1 MAVKRSKQP
10 DDEAFG
16 GPVRSLKGPYLL
28 LRVHTFNVTGIVAGS
43 DCYRPPNHQRCNW
56 STMDLTGLSILNAR
70 PSRLPGPSL
79 LHQLVKEPG
88 QHVALDHMSNGR
100 QSALTYSELHE
111 AAASMATRIT
121 TASGNVTGQ
130 FVVPVLIHQSPLL
143 YISLLA
149 ILKSGGAFCPLNI
162 DAPPERVRF
171 ILDDVAATVVLTTKE
186 LASGIP
192 YDTGATIIIVDENE
206 EYQSSSR
213 SPRVELRHRVPRPE
227 DLAYVMYT
235 SGSTGTPKGV
245 GISHD
250 AASQA
255 LIAHD
260 RHIPPFSRFLQFAA
274 PTFDVSVFE
283 IFFPLFRGATLVS
296 VRRAEMLDDLPGVLR
311 AMRVDACELTPTVA
325 GSLLRRRESA
335 PDLKLLLTIGEMLN
349 APVVEEFGGDNERPS
364 MLWAMYGPTEAT
376 IHCTLQTAFSSDSST
391 GNIGVP
397 LDTVSCFI
405 IEIPESDSHE
415 FEIKILPQGEVGE
428 LALGGYQLATGYIN
442 RPEQTDSVFLDSPF
456 GRIYRTG
463 DKARLLPN
471 GKLECFGRLSDG
483 QVKLRGQRLEL
494 GEVEQAVLRTSGCH
508 SAVAAI
514 VQSILIVFCAVDE
527 GVTEF
532 AILKHCKDWLPQY
545 MVPGEVVLMA
555 EFPRLPS
562 GKVDRKRLK
571 AEYEQR
577 KADMSESILGSV
589 PVDTMESEVLA
600 VVSQSLNFKIHKS
613 TPLAL
618 IGMDSLK
625 AIKLASALRTSGFGI
640 DSTALLTMKTASEI
654 ISTIRRQ
661 SQRDIDK
668 PQQSSRDLSLDFEDI
683 VRQDANLARI
693 RGSVEDVVPCTPLQA
708 AMLAETARNPTTY
721 CNELELSIPLGY
733 GIDHISGT
741 FRELSQ
747 QNEILRAGFAAV
759 KGNFVMIFQRELR
772 PEQICVVDQFQ
783 KRLCLSS
790 PQDFISPLMLQ
801 IQRSPVEDRV
811 HVLLQLHHSLYD
823 GWSMDILLSDWSKLL
838 LRQQVSQRP
847 SFRELVR
854 FYHGMQTGDAT
865 RVFWTE
871 HLAGWKRSPLP
882 KLRSQ
887 VMRSNRSLSI
897 RRRLSLSRSRVD
909 TGMQKL
915 GCSPQVIFQAS
926 LALLWSGITG
936 MRDITI
942 GSVTSGRTV
951 PLAGI
956 EQVIGPCIASLPVR
970 VDLDNV
976 SVCVDLL
983 NSIHSSNRGIMHH
996 CTLSLS
1002 ELKKLVA
1009 VQPGESLYDVLFV
1022 YQESL
1027 ASSERTQNV
1036 VRETSHLD
1044 RLETPMVFEVEP
1056 TEDGFELQVTY
1067 LEAFVPPE
1075 TAEHMANQLEL
1086 LIVSMLENP
1095 TTKVKTTLKEI
1106 SCSPSIHNIRPT
1118 IPQKTPDL
1126 ARLVEE
1132 VVLQTPDSDA
1142 LLFTHSLDGGHQTKW
1157 TFQELNA
1164 VANQIARY
1172 LHCSGVRVGEVVA
1185 IVMEKSPTLYASI
1198 LGIIKCGCGYL
1209 PILPS
1214 TPRARI
1220 SEILQQAHTE
1230 HCVVDNVSRN
1240 QCPSLSELSTI
1251 TVDTNSLLDIST
1263 DNLDVEVD
1271 GTRLAYV
1278 IYTSGTTGTPKGVAI
1293 QQHSIAANIEHL
1305 EALYPKC
1312 LNSQGRLLQACS
1324 QAFDVSVFEIFYTWY
1339 AGMCLCSGTNDTILE
1354 DIERSIRELRIT
1366 HLSMTPTV
1374 ANIVNPNNVPGVEFL
1389 VTAGEPMTQSVHE
1402 KWQRHLWQGYGP
1414 SETTNICT
1422 VKKMTADD
1430 HIEHLGHVFP
1440 NTSVV
1445 VLSPESSDV
1454 VPLNWVGEF
1463 CFGGAQ
1469 VARGYLNKP
1478 ELTSQKFIQHRQ
1490 YGRLYRSG
1498 DMGRMLPDGSLMILG
1513 RIDDQVKLRGQR
1525 IEVVEINSMAT
1536 SSGLAS
1542 SAATV
1547 LVQRGETSSQQLS
1560 LFFVQNHDAS
1570 SFHVLKINSETH
1582 QSLLAH
1588 LKSRLP
1594 SYMVPTYL
1602 IPISSIPMT
1611 SSGKI
1616 DKRRLRDCFNSLG
1629 MDYLEE
1635 ASRMSLDTQSEGD
1648 WTESDLEIADTL
1660 AESANVTRNDFGRW
1674 TPFALLGIDSISAID
1689 LARNLSSK
1697 LGSRVAVSEILR
1709 NPTVAQLARY
1719 LDGKASQQEETPVDS
1734 LESLFPAA
1742 FVDSMKKEFAKEA
1755 KIIGEILPCTPLQ
1768 EAMLSR
1774 GQRGYYN
1781 KVLLRLTTSSGA
1793 MRSYWKTMSYRHD
1806 ILRTCFA
1813 ATTDSR
1819 RAIAQIVLESWEIP
1833 WKTFDVNELSF
1844 DGAIEQHLKS
1854 LPDPVD
1860 SRTPPISLALLRYR
1874 GSEFLS
1880 FICHHALYDGVAMER
1895 LLKEVEALAV
1905 GEELPPTVPYSQFL
1919 KLSTRLPN
1927 DVEQFW
1933 QRHFENYK
1941 PSAIFPQTTTSQVD
1955 QSTCT
1960 TSMDIPLSDLQLR
1973 IRDLGS
1979 TLLSVCQA
1987 SWATVLAA
1995 TYSRT
2000 DVCFGNVV
2008 SGRTLDIEGLERLVA
2023 PCFNTIP
2030 LRVDFP
2036 EASSNLD
2043 LVKHLQK
2050 MNTELIPYQFTPLR
2064 LIQRSINRTGKHIFD
2079 TLLLLQKP
2087 LQDIDKNVWTLEGDS
2102 GDMDI
2107 PLVCE
2112 IVPCP
2117 GLNSLVVNLHRDMSI
2132 ITEEVATA
2140 MADIFKLTL
2149 RAILTTPHANSLN
2162 KEDLSDALRSIIDQL
2177 VPRTEKENTTVTIS
2191 NKKEEWSEV
2200 ELQVRHVLA
2209 ILSGVSDQH
2218 IQRRTTIFQLGLDSI
2233 NAVQVASVLRQRGF
2247 VVSASDVIECPS
2259 CSKIAAKLLENSSR
2273 ADVGYALKYDLD
2285 KFSRQVLTEVVYQ
2298 LPQPVKV
2305 EAVLPCTPVQSA
2317 MLASFIQSGGDNYLN
2332 AVRYVVTEDVQ
2343 VANLERA
2350 WQLLQQRHPMLRT
2363 GFVPVQ
2369 HSESSFAM
2377 VRYEEGSTETTI
2389 NHLHL
2394 VGDEEAD
2401 LIQIKADASK
2411 SMLSSLHHPP
2421 WRVILAQTSQTN
2433 TMSLIIH
2440 HALYDAPTL
2449 YLMLDELSQLVQ
2461 GNQLPRPPTIEPA
2474 VSAILGMALNDK
2486 PKEKEFWEAKASKI
2500 VVNKFPIMTPLRVE
2514 ERQVLVDSMFG
2525 SLSFTKLRAATQASN
2540 ITIQAAVQAAWT
2552 RVLASYLGEES
2563 VVFGVALSGRTID
2576 ETKDVA
2582 FPCLNTVPVVASN
2595 VSSNA
2600 DLVSYMMSYNQHI
2613 HKYQFSPLSQVQKWL
2628 GHPAGPV
2635 FDTLIA
2641 YQKMPDHST
2650 SFVPWK
2656 LVNEEAKVEYPVSLE
2671 IEPMDNDQ
2679 IRLCITYYSDV
2690 LPREQA
2696 QLLMKQFDASLT
2708 HIVCNAAGF
2717 EDEVMKDSLSLYSI
2731 LPASAPVLDTPVQL
2745 LHQFVEK
2752 GAVSHPGKIALEFV
2766 SEFEGDACVKQ
2777 QWNYRQLDCMGNKVA
2792 NMLQKTVSPGGIVA
2806 VHFDK
2811 CPEAYFSILGILKA
2825 GCSFVALDPSAPR
2838 ARKEFIIEDS
2848 KAPCLLTRSSKGLDF
2863 EAKTTVMEIETTV
2876 LNDTNEHVVL
2886 HPNISPSDTCYCLYT
2901 SGTTGTPKGCEITHE
2916 NAVQAMMAFQELFK
2930 GHWDEDS
2937 RWLQFA
2943 ALHFDVSV
2951 LEQYWSWSVGM
2962 AVVAAPKDL
2971 ILDDLTAAIN
2981 RLEITH
2987 IDLTPS
2993 LARLTH
2999 PDEVPS
3005 LCRGVF
3011 ITGGE
3016 QLKQEILDVW
3026 GPRAVIY
3033 NAYGPTEATIG
3044 VTMFQRVPKN
3054 GRPSNIGKQFP
3065 NVGSFVFKQNTNR
3078 PVFRGGVGELCVSGK
3093 LVGKGYLNRAEL
3105 TAERFPTLEEFNE
3118 RVYRTGDLV
3127 RVLHD
3132 GCFDFLGRADD
3143 QVKLRGQRLEIA
3155 EINHI
3160 IRTDVVDIH
3169 DAATIVA
3176 RHGSS
3181 GKDVLVTFIVDKKS
3195 KNGPLEI
3202 LMDQEGLAAQAKEA
3216 CRAKLPGYMVPTYIL
3231 SLPYIPLSS
3240 NNKAEIK
3247 DLKRLFGEL
3256 APDKLLELS
3265 HTTTAPVSQGGRKI
3279 VGQLLE
3285 SIAQFNN
3292 MSKNDLS
3299 SSTSIFDVGVDS
3311 ITALRLSSLLKSRG
3325 LKAASPAL
3333 LLKNP
3338 IIGDLANSLAKNTS
3352 NRQEKLVREVKQ
3364 SIQAHGHRHRG
3375 MVCRLLNVD
3384 PADVEYVAPCSPL
3397 QEGIISRSLTS
3408 SEPGTYFNTFK
3419 LKLHETTSISKLQKA
3434 WDDLV
3439 LTESILRTVFI
3450 PTSNGFVQAAVRKS
3464 TLAWEAYTV
3473 QSDDSIPAYLAEQKK
3488 YWIQRNESSITQPLL
3503 FIYVETPTSRLLTV
3517 HIFHA
3522 LYDGNSFDLM
3532 MKRVAANYSG
3542 VDAPDAPSFLETLS
3556 YGPLAKHDNC
3566 RGFWEQQL
3574 QGWTPVSIQAHGNGE
3589 PDAVAVAEREMS
3601 TASLEA
3607 IRSSQ
3612 NVTLQAVVMALWTSV
3627 LQNFTQQ
3634 QPTVGIVVSGRA
3646 IDLPG
3651 IENTIGPLFNTVP
3664 FYCRATHH
3672 ESWQSLLRRC
3682 HDFNASV
3689 LDFQHVPLKDI
3700 QKWCSKGKALFD
3712 SLFTFQI
3719 EEATGANENSLLF
3732 DVADSP
3738 ATPDYPLALEAVYG
3752 YSGNLRLTLV
3762 AQGHIASSQ
3771 VLNGLLDDIEHFTS
3785 LAASSPESEV
3795 PVPAIERNRNPD
3807 ANNERIQT
3815 HELDN
3820 FEWSQEAQMVRN
3832 EVAFLAD
3839 AAPSDL
3845 DENVSILEL
3854 GLDSIDVIKLSTTL
3868 SRRGIHLSPSHIM
3881 RHKTIANIL
3890 ADSSDLSLKPPT
3902 SADDASLLQAKTRL
3916 REYLESVDADL
3927 GRVESVLPPTHLQE
3941 SMVAGM
3947 IQSDF
3952 ASYFNHDIL
3961 RVSDHVDT
3969 TRLVDAWKE
3978 LIQRTPILRTGFVQV
3993 AQQNLDMTYCQVIA
4007 ESFDADI
4014 EVTTVQNLDELRQLT
4029 AAATAKAREGAGLRH
4044 LAQLKLA
4051 NMGSHRYMVLSMAHA
4066 LYDGWS
4072 LSLLFQDLQELLE
4085 GRLVTRSPVEPFL
4098 IKVLG
4103 STNQKAKD
4111 FWTQYLEDASPSI
4124 IPLSE
4129 AWPSPTENTLRRLE
4143 SASKIGLPEIEIA
4156 CKRLSV
4162 SLQVLCQ
4169 ACWAITLA
4177 RQTKK
4182 LDVLFGTVL
4191 SGRDFDGADNLVF
4204 PTMNTIALRCI
4215 LHGSVLE
4222 FLRYL
4227 EENMIDIRDS
4237 QQYPL
4242 RKAQSATKLNGQDLF
4257 NTLFILQKSPVA
4269 ESSDRLLFTSIEA
4282 SSATEYPLCVEAEA
4296 MSDTLLW
4303 RLALQP
4309 QYVWDGGPESILE
4322 TLDTVMGF
4330 LIQPGSPEILSFE
4343 EHGVSICGMAPVILG
4358 DGSSSV
4364 PVDSTDLPTE
4374 EDRKWSH
4381 DEAEIRSILH
4391 QVSCVPVASIRISD
4405 NLYHLGLDSI
4415 SAIKVSSLL
4424 RKIGINL
4431 RPQDLVK
4438 SSSIAEMAQRAT
4450 QAQATPSETLEL
4462 TEEWAPPDD
4471 IDLEVLLRA
4480 HGIAKGD
4487 VEVLPALPMQ
4497 VYMLGAWQRA
4507 EGSVFFPE
4515 FPCQIKT
4522 SDDLNG
4528 IQTAWDKLVSEVP
4541 LLRTCFIPTQSP
4553 TIPVLQ
4559 VVLKTH
4565 KLSLTQDP
4573 LNEQSIQAARPLVRA
4588 HITLQED
4595 CIWSFR
4601 LQIHHALYD
4610 GVSLPALL
4618 RRLSQLLHGS
4628 IAVEDNGLTQWKK
4641 FAVRQASEAAQKDRR
4656 AFWKAYLHGTS
4667 SSSIA
4672 AESQADVKTRIS
4684 YLNESAIPDLSQMQA
4699 ISTQS
4704 GISLQSWFLAAYA
4717 KVLAT
4722 QNNTPDNGSV
4732 VFGMYLAN
4740 RAAASDRLPQV
4751 YPTLNLVPL
4760 RVDSPK
4766 ELSLSSVAK
4775 NIQRDIHQITSDGR
4789 SNVGLWEIDQWTG
4802 AQVKSFV
4809 NFLSLSDDTGSVE
4822 NSVTVLSQEMA
4833 DNSYHHHVPAQFKA
4847 AHQESFSVN
4856 GIPLA
4861 VDVEASVNKGR
4872 LAIGIF
4878 GSQQQISREE
4888 AVLVAS
4894 SIADILRH
4902 ATE

>member
-1 MAVKRSKQP
+1 
-10 DDEAFG
+10 
-16 GPVRSLKGPYLL
+16 
-28 LRVHTFNVTGIVAGS
+28 
-43 DCYRPPNHQRCNW
+43 
-56 STMDLTGLSILNAR
+56 MDLTGLSILNAR
-70 PSRLPGPSL
+70 PSRLPGPNL
-79 LHQLVKEPG
+79 LHQLVKGPG
-88 QHVALDHMSNGR
+88 QHVALDYMSNGR
-100 QSALTYSELHE
+100 RSTLTYHELHE
-111 AAASMATRIT
+111 AAASIATRIT

-162 DAPPERVRF
+162 DAPPERVKF

-186 LASGIP
+186 LASELP
-192 YDTGATIIIVDENE
+192 YDTGATIIIVDKNE
-206 EYQSSSR
+206 EYQGP
-213 SPRVELRHRVPRPE
+213 SPSPIVGLKHRVPRPE

-245 GISHD
+245 GIPHD

-260 RHIPPFSRFLQFAA
+260 GHIPPFSRFLQFAA

-283 IFFPLFRGATLVS
+283 IFFPFFRGATLVS

-325 GSLLRRRESA
+325 GSLLRRRENA

-349 APVVEEFGGDNERPS
+349 APVVDEFGGDNERPS

-405 IEIPESDSHE
+405 IEIPESDTHE

-428 LALGGYQLATGYIN
+428 LAVGGYQLAAGYIN
-442 RPEQTDSVFLDSPF
+442 RPEQTNSAFLDSPF

-471 GKLECFGRLSDG
+471 GKLECFGRISDG

-494 GEVEQAVLRTSGCH
+494 GEVEQAVLQTSGCH
-508 SAVAAI
+508 STVAAI

-545 MVPGEVVLMA
+545 MVPGEFVLMS

-577 KADMSESILGSV
+577 KADMSESILDSA
-589 PVDTMESEVLA
+589 PVDTMESELLA
-600 VVSQSLNFKIHKS
+600 VVSQSLNFKVDKS
-613 TPLAL
+613 TSLAL

-654 ISTIRRQ
+654 ISAIRRQ
-661 SQRDIDK
+661 PRHDIDN
-668 PQQSSRDLSLDFEDI
+668 PQQSSTDLSLDFEDI

-693 RGSVEDVVPCTPLQA
+693 RGSVEDVIPCTPLQA

-733 GIDHISGT
+733 GINHISET

-747 QNEILRAGFAAV
+747 QNPILRAGFAAA
-759 KGNFVMIFQRELR
+759 KGNYFVMIFQRDLR
-772 PEQICVVDQFQ
+772 PEQICVVDQLQ

-790 PQDFISPLMLQ
+790 PQDFISPMILQ
-801 IQRSPVEDRV
+801 IQKSPVEDRV

-823 GWSMDILLSDWSKLL
+823 GWSMDNLLSDWSKLL
-838 LRQQVSQRP
+838 LRQQVFQRP
-847 SFRELVR
+847 SFQEVVR
-854 FYHGMQTGDAT
+854 FHHDMQTGDAA

-882 KLRSQ
+882 KLRSK
-887 VMRSNRSLSI
+887 VMRSNQSLSI

-909 TGMQKL
+909 TGMKKL

-936 MRDITI
+936 MHDVTI
-942 GSVTSGRTV
+942 GSVTSGRTI

-970 VDLDNV
+970 VDLGRV
-976 SVCVDLL
+976 SVCLDLL
-983 NSIHSSNRGIMHH
+983 NSIHSSNRRIMQY
-996 CTLSLS
+996 CTISLS
-1002 ELKKLVA
+1002 ELRKLVA
-1009 VQPGESLYDVLFV
+1009 LQPGESLYDVLFV

-1027 ASSERTQNV
+1027 ASSGRTQNV
-1036 VRETSHLD
+1036 VREMSHLD
-1044 RLETPMVFEVEP
+1044 RLETPIVFEVEP
-1056 TEDGFELQVTY
+1056 REDGFELQVTY
-1067 LEAFVPPE
+1067 REDFVPSE
-1075 TAEHMANQLEL
+1075 TAEHMVNQLEL
-1086 LIVSMLENP
+1086 LIISMLESP
-1095 TTKVKTTLKEI
+1095 TNKVKTTLKEM
-1106 SCSPSIHNIRPT
+1106 SCSPSVHNIRPT
-1118 IPQKTPDL
+1118 VPQKIPDL
-1126 ARLVEE
+1126 ARLFEE

-1142 LLFTHSLDGGHQTKW
+1142 LFFAHSLDGGHQTKW

-1164 VANQIARY
+1164 VANRIARY
-1172 LHCSGVRVGEVVA
+1172 LRCSGVRVGEVVA

-1220 SEILQQAHTE
+1220 SEILQQANIE
-1230 HCVVDNVSRN
+1230 HCVVDNLSRD
-1240 QCPSLSELSTI
+1240 QCPSLPELSTI
-1251 TVDTNSLLDIST
+1251 TVDTNSLHYIST

-1278 IYTSGTTGTPKGVAI
+1278 VYTSGTTGTPKGVAI
-1293 QQHSIAANIEHL
+1293 QQCSIAANIEHL

-1324 QAFDVSVFEIFYTWY
+1324 QAFDVSVFEIFYTWCS
-1339 AGMCLCSGTNDTILE
+1339 GMCLCSGTNDTILG
-1354 DIERSIRELRIT
+1354 DIERSIRELGIT

-1374 ANIVNPNNVPGVEFL
+1374 ANIVNPNNVPDVEFL

-1402 KWQRHLWQGYGP
+1402 KWQRQLWQGYGP

-1430 HIEHLGHVFP
+1430 HIEHLGHAFH

-1445 VLSPESSDV
+1445 VLSPESSDA

-1469 VARGYLNKP
+1469 VAQGYLNMP

-1498 DMGRMLPDGSLMILG
+1498 DMGRMLSDGSLLILG

-1525 IEVVEINSMAT
+1525 IEVGEINSMVT
-1536 SSGLAS
+1536 SSGLVS

-1547 LVQRGETSSQQLS
+1547 LVQRGETSPQQLS
-1560 LFFVQNHDAS
+1560 LFFVPNHDPS
-1570 SFHVLKINSETH
+1570 SFHVLEINSETH

-1635 ASRMSLDTQSEGD
+1635 ASGMSSDTQDEGD
-1648 WTESDLEIADTL
+1648 WSQSDLKIADTL
-1660 AESANVTRNDFGRW
+1660 VESANVTRNDFGRW
-1674 TPFALLGIDSISAID
+1674 TPFALLGVDSISAID

-1719 LDGKASQQEETPVDS
+1719 LDGKTPQQEEAPVNS
-1734 LESLFPAA
+1734 LESLFPAT
-1742 FVDSMKKEFAKEA
+1742 FVDSMKKEFASESNT
-1755 KIIGEILPCTPLQ
+1755 IREILPCTPLQ

-1793 MRSYWKTMSYRHD
+1793 MRSYWKTMSHRHD

-1813 ATTDSR
+1813 ATMDSR

-1833 WKTFDVNELSF
+1833 WRTFDVSELSF

-1860 SRTPPISLALLRYR
+1860 SRTPPVSLALLRYR

-1919 KLSTRLPN
+1919 KLSTRLP
-1927 DVEQFW
+1927 DDTEQFW

-1941 PSAIFPQTTTSQVD
+1941 PSAIFPQTTTSKVD

-1995 TYSRT
+1995 AYKRT

-2030 LRVDFP
+2030 VRVDFP

-2050 MNTELIPYQFTPLR
+2050 MNTELIAYQFTPLR
-2064 LIQRSINRTGKHIFD
+2064 LIQRSINRTGKHVFD

-2087 LQDIDKNVWTLEGDS
+2087 LQDINKNVWTLEGDS

-2132 ITEEVATA
+2132 VTEEVATA
-2140 MADIFKLTL
+2140 MADVFKLTL
-2149 RAILTTPHANSLN
+2149 RAILTAPYASSLN
-2162 KEDLSDALRSIIDQL
+2162 KKDLPDTLRSIIDQL
-2177 VPRTEKENTTVTIS
+2177 VPRTERDNTTVTLS
-2191 NKKEEWSEV
+2191 DKEEEWSEL

-2209 ILSGVSDQH
+2209 NLSGVSDQRIH
-2218 IQRRTTIFQLGLDSI
+2218 RRTTIFQLGLDSI

-2273 ADVGYALKYDLD
+2273 ADAGYALKYDLEG
-2285 KFSRQVLTEVVYQ
+2285 FSRQVLTEVIYQ
-2298 LPQPVKV
+2298 LPKAIKV

-2332 AVRYVVTEDVQ
+2332 AVRYVVTDDVQ
-2343 VANLERA
+2343 VANLEKA
-2350 WQLLQQRHPMLRT
+2350 WQLLQKRHPMLRT
-2363 GFVPVQ
+2363 GFVSVQ
-2369 HSESSFAM
+2369 HAESSFAM
-2377 VRYEEGSTETTI
+2377 VRYEVGSIETTM

-2394 VGDEEAD
+2394 VGDKEAD
-2401 LIQIKADASK
+2401 LIQMKADASK

-2421 WRVILAQTSQTN
+2421 WSVILAQTSKTN

-2440 HALYDAPTL
+2440 HALYDAPAL
-2449 YLMLDELSQLVQ
+2449 HLMLDELSQLVK
-2461 GNQLPRPPTIEPA
+2461 GNQLPRPAIIEPA

-2486 PKEKEFWEAKASKI
+2486 STEKEFWEAKASKI
-2500 VVNKFPIMTPLRVE
+2500 VVNKFPIMTLLRVE
-2514 ERQVLVDSMFG
+2514 ERQVLVDSMVG
-2525 SLSFTKLRAATQASN
+2525 SLSSTKLRAATQASN
-2540 ITIQAAVQAAWT
+2540 VTIQAAIQAAWT
-2552 RVLASYLGEES
+2552 RVLASYLGEDS

-2595 VSSNA
+2595 FPSNA
-2600 DLVSYMMSYNQHI
+2600 DLVSYMMSYNQHL

-2628 GHPAGPV
+2628 GHPAGPI

-2650 SFVPWK
+2650 SFPPWK

-2679 IRLCITYYSDV
+2679 IRLCITYYSDI

-2752 GAVSHPGKIALEFV
+2752 GALSHPEKIALEFV
-2766 SEFEGDACVKQ
+2766 SEFEGDSCIKQ

-2792 NMLQKTVSPGGIVA
+2792 NMLQNTVSPGSIVA

-2848 KAPCLLTRSSKGLDF
+2848 KAPCLLTRCSKELNF
-2863 EAKTTVMEIETTV
+2863 EAKIAVMEIETQG
-2876 LNDTNEHVVL
+2876 LNDVSEEDVIL
-2886 HPNISPSDTCYCLYT
+2886 HLNISPSDTCYCLYT
-2901 SGTTGTPKGCEITHE
+2901 SGTTGAPKGCEITHE

-2981 RLEITH
+2981 RLGITH

-3044 VTMFQRVPKN
+3044 VTMFQRVPGN

-3065 NVGSFVFKQNTNR
+3065 NVGSFVFKQNTNT

-3093 LVGKGYLNRAEL
+3093 LVGKGYLNRPEL

-3160 IRTDVVDIH
+3160 IRTDVVNIH

-3181 GKDVLVTFIVDKKS
+3181 GKDVLVTFIVDQKS
-3195 KNGPLEI
+3195 KKGPLEI
-3202 LMDQEGLAAQAKEA
+3202 LMNQEGLAAQAKEA

-3231 SLPYIPLSS
+3231 PLPYIPLSS

-3247 DLKRLFGEL
+3247 DLKRLFSEL
-3256 APDKLLELS
+3256 APEKLLELS
-3265 HTTTAPVSQGGRKI
+3265 HATTAPVSQGAQKM

-3285 SIAQFNN
+3285 SIAQFSS

-3352 NRQEKLVREVKQ
+3352 HRQDKLVREVKQ
-3364 SIQAHGHRHRG
+3364 SIQAYGHRHRG
-3375 MVCRLLNVD
+3375 IVCRFLNIEL
-3384 PADVEYVAPCSPL
+3384 ADVEYVAPCSPL

-3408 SEPGTYFNTFK
+3408 SEPGAYFNTFE
-3419 LKLHETTSISKLQKA
+3419 LKLHESTSINKLKKA

-3439 LTESILRTVFI
+3439 LTESILRTVFV
-3450 PTSNGFVQAAVRKS
+3450 PTPNGFLQAALRKY
-3464 TLAWEAYTV
+3464 TLAWETYTV
-3473 QSDDSIPAYLAEQKK
+3473 QSEDSITAYLAEQKK

-3503 FIYVETPTSRLLTV
+3503 FIYTETQTSRLLTV

-3542 VDAPDAPSFLETLS
+3542 VDAPDAPSFLESLS
-3556 YGPLAKHDNC
+3556 YGPLAKYDGC
-3566 RGFWEQQL
+3566 RGFWEKNL
-3574 QGWTPVSIQAHGNGE
+3574 QDWTPVSIQARGDGE
-3589 PDAVAVAEREMS
+3589 PDAIVVTGREIS

-3612 NVTLQAVVMALWTSV
+3612 NVTLQAVVLALWTSV
-3627 LQNFTQQ
+3627 LQKFTQQ
-3634 QPTVGIVVSGRA
+3634 QPTIGIVISGRA

-3664 FYCRATHH
+3664 FYCRAIHH
-3672 ESWQSLLRRC
+3672 ESWKSLLRRC

-3719 EEATGANENSLLF
+3719 EEATVANESRLLF
-3732 DVADSP
+3732 DVVDSP
-3738 ATPDYPLALEAVYG
+3738 ATPDYPLALEAVHG
-3752 YSGNLRLTLV
+3752 HSGNLRLTLV

-3771 VLNGLLDDIEHFTS
+3771 VLNGILDDIERFAS
-3785 LAASSPESEV
+3785 LATSSPESEV
-3795 PVPAIERNRNPD
+3795 PVPEIEQNCTHD
-3807 ANNERIQT
+3807 AENEHIQT
-3815 HELDN
+3815 HESSS
-3820 FEWSQEAQMVRN
+3820 FEWSQEAQMVRD
-3832 EVAFLAD
+3832 EIAFLAD

-3868 SRRGIHLSPSHIM
+3868 RRKGIHLSPSHVM

-3890 ADSSDLSLKPPT
+3890 AGSSDLSLNPT
-3902 SADDASLLQAKTRL
+3902 TSVDDASLLQVKAKL
-3916 REYLESVDADL
+3916 REYLESVGADL
-3927 GRVESVLPPTHLQE
+3927 GCIESVLPPTHLQE

-3947 IQSDF
+3947 IQSGF
-3952 ASYFNHDIL
+3952 RSYFNHDIL
-3961 RVSDHVDT
+3961 QVSDHVDT
-3969 TRLVDAWKE
+3969 TRLINAWKE
-3978 LIQRTPILRTGFVQV
+3978 LIRRTPILRTGFVQV
-3993 AQQNLDMTYCQVIA
+3993 AQQNLDMTYCQVIT
-4007 ESFDADI
+4007 EPVDADV

-4029 AAATAKAREGAGLRH
+4029 AAATEKAMEGAGLKH
-4044 LAQLKLA
+4044 LVQLKLA
-4051 NMGSHRYMVLSMAHA
+4051 NMGPHRYMVLSMAHA

-4072 LSLLFQDLQELLE
+4072 LSLLFQDLQALLK
-4085 GRLVTRSPVEPFL
+4085 GRLVNRSPVEPFL

-4111 FWTQYLEDASPSI
+4111 FWTQYLEDASPLI
-4124 IPLSE
+4124 IPTTE
-4129 AWPSPTENTLRRLE
+4129 AWPSPTKNVLRRLE
-4143 SASKIGLPEIEIA
+4143 STSKIGLPEIEIA

-4162 SLQVLCQ
+4162 SLQALCQ
-4169 ACWAITLA
+4169 ACWAVTLA
-4177 RQTKK
+4177 HQTKK

-4215 LHGSVLE
+4215 LHGSVFE

-4227 EENMIDIRDS
+4227 EDNMIDIRDS

-4242 RKAQSATKLNGQDLF
+4242 RKAQSATKLSGQDLF
-4257 NTLFILQKSPVA
+4257 NTLFILQKSPVV
-4269 ESSDRLLFTSIEA
+4269 ESSDRPLLTSIEA

-4303 RLALQP
+4303 RLALEP
-4309 QYVWDGGPESILE
+4309 QYVWDGGHESILE

-4343 EHGVSICGMAPVILG
+4343 EHGVSICGMAPVILD
-4358 DGSSSV
+4358 DGGSSV
-4364 PVDSTDLPTE
+4364 PVDSTDPPSE
-4374 EDRKWSH
+4374 EDWEWSQN
-4381 DEAEIRSILH
+4381 EAEIRNVLH
-4391 QVSCVPVASIRISD
+4391 QVSCVPIASIRISD

-4415 SAIKVSSLL
+4415 SAIKVSTLL

-4438 SSSIAEMAQRAT
+4438 SSSIAEMAYRTT
-4450 QAQATPSETLEL
+4450 QAQAIQSEALEL
-4462 TEEWAPPDD
+4462 TEDWVPPDN
-4471 IDLEVLLRA
+4471 INVEALLRA
-4480 HGIAKGD
+4480 HGIAKED
-4487 VEVLPALPMQ
+4487 AEVLPALPMQ

-4515 FPCQIKT
+4515 FACQVKT
-4522 SDDLNG
+4522 SIDLNG

-4541 LLRTCFIPTQSP
+4541 LLRTCFISTQSP
-4553 TIPVLQ
+4553 TIPILQ
-4559 VVLKTH
+4559 VVLKSH
-4565 KLSLTQDP
+4565 RLSLTQDP
-4573 LNEQSIQAARPLVRA
+4573 PKEHSCQAAQPLVRA

-4628 IAVEDNGLTQWKK
+4628 VAVENNGLTQWKN

-4656 AFWKAYLHGTS
+4656 AFWKAYLHGAS

-4672 AESQADVKTRIS
+4672 TAESQADVKNRIS
-4684 YLNESAIPDLSQMQA
+4684 HLNESAIPDVSQIQA
-4699 ISTQS
+4699 TSAQS
-4704 GISLQSWFLAAYA
+4704 RISLQSWFLAAYA

-4722 QNNTPDNGSV
+4722 QTKTPDNGSV

-4760 RVDSPK
+4760 RVDSPI
-4766 ELSLSSVAK
+4766 ELPLLSVAK

-4789 SNVGLWEIDQWTG
+4789 SDVGLWEIDQWTG
-4802 AQVKSFV
+4802 VQVKSFV
-4809 NFLSLSDDTGSVE
+4809 NFLSLSDDTDLVE
-4822 NSVTVLSQEMA
+4822 SSVTVLSQEIT
-4833 DNSYHHHVPAQFKA
+4833 DNSYHCHLPAQFEA
-4847 AHQESFSVN
+4847 ARQESLVVK

-4861 VDVEASVNKGR
+4861 VDVEASVDKGR

-4878 GSQQQISREE
+4878 GSRQQISRKE

-4894 SIADILRH
+4894 SIADTLRH
-4902 ATE
+4902 AIE

>member
-1 MAVKRSKQP
+1 
-10 DDEAFG
+10 
-16 GPVRSLKGPYLL
+16 
-28 LRVHTFNVTGIVAGS
+28 
-43 DCYRPPNHQRCNW
+43 
-56 STMDLTGLSILNAR
+56 MDLTGLSILNAR
-70 PSRLPGPSL
+70 PSRLPGPNL
-79 LHQLVKEPG
+79 LHHLVKGSG
-88 QHVALDHMSNGR
+88 QHVALDYMSNGR
-100 QSALTYSELHE
+100 QSTLTYNELHE
-111 AAASMATRIT
+111 AAASIATRIT

-162 DAPPERVRF
+162 DAPPERVKF

-186 LASGIP
+186 LASEIP

-206 EYQSSSR
+206 ESQGPSR
-213 SPRVELRHRVPRPE
+213 SPRVEFKHRVPQPD

-250 AASQA
+250 AATQA

-283 IFFPLFRGATLVS
+283 IFFPFFRGATLVS
-296 VRRAEMLDDLPGVLR
+296 IRRAEMLDDLPGMLR

-325 GSLLRRRESA
+325 GSLLRRRENA

-428 LALGGYQLATGYIN
+428 LAVGGYQLAAGYIN
-442 RPEQTDSVFLDSPF
+442 RPEQTNSVFLDSPF

-508 SAVAAI
+508 STVAAI

-545 MVPGEVVLMA
+545 MVPGEVVLMT

-577 KADMSESILGSV
+577 KADMSESILDSA
-589 PVDTMESEVLA
+589 PVDTMESELLA
-600 VVSQSLNFKIHKS
+600 VVSQSLNFKVDKS
-613 TPLAL
+613 TSLAL
-618 IGMDSLK
+618 VGMDSLK
-625 AIKLASALRTSGFGI
+625 AIKLASALRASGFGI
-640 DSTALLTMKTASEI
+640 DSTALITMKTTSEI
-654 ISTIRRQ
+654 ISAIRRQ
-661 SQRDIDK
+661 PQRDIDN
-668 PQQSSRDLSLDFEDI
+668 PQQPSTDLSLDFEDI
-683 VRQDANLARI
+683 VRQDANLAQI
-693 RGSVEDVVPCTPLQA
+693 RGSVEDVIPCTPLQA

-733 GIDHISGT
+733 GIDRISET

-747 QNEILRAGFAAV
+747 QNAILRAGFAAA

-772 PEQICVVDQFQ
+772 PEQICVVDQLQ
-783 KRLCLSS
+783 KQLCLSS
-790 PQDFISPLMLQ
+790 TQDFISPLILQ
-801 IQRSPVEDRV
+801 IQRSPVEGRV

-847 SFRELVR
+847 SFKEVVR
-854 FYHGMQTGDAT
+854 IYHDMQTGDAT

-882 KLRSQ
+882 KLHSK
-887 VMRSNRSLSI
+887 VMCSNRSLSI

-909 TGMQKL
+909 TGMQRL

-936 MRDITI
+936 IRDITI
-942 GSVTSGRTV
+942 GSVTSGRTI

-976 SVCVDLL
+976 SVCLDLL
-983 NSIHSSNRGIMHH
+983 NSIHSSNRGIMQH

-1009 VQPGESLYDVLFV
+1009 LQPGETLYDVLFV
-1022 YQESL
+1022 YQQSL

-1044 RLETPMVFEVEP
+1044 RLETPIVFEVEP
-1056 TEDGFELQVTY
+1056 REDGFELQVTY
-1067 LEAFVPPE
+1067 QEDFVPPE
-1075 TAEHMANQLEL
+1075 TAEHMVNQLEL
-1086 LIVSMLENP
+1086 LIIFMLENP
-1095 TTKVKTTLKEI
+1095 TTKVKTTLKDI
-1106 SCSPSIHNIRPT
+1106 SCSPSIHNIRPAM
-1118 IPQKTPDL
+1118 PQKTPDL
-1126 ARLVEE
+1126 ARLFEE
-1132 VVLQTPDSDA
+1132 VVLQSPDSDA
-1142 LLFTHSLDGGHQTKW
+1142 LFFAHSLDGGHQTKW

-1164 VANQIARY
+1164 VANRIARH
-1172 LHCSGVRVGEVVA
+1172 LHRSGVRVGEVVA

-1230 HCVVDNVSRN
+1230 HCVVDNMSRD

-1251 TVDTNSLLDIST
+1251 TVDINSLHDIST
-1263 DNLDVEVD
+1263 DNLDVGVD

-1278 IYTSGTTGTPKGVAI
+1278 IYTSGTTGVPKGVAI

-1324 QAFDVSVFEIFYTWY
+1324 QAFDVSVFEIFYTWC

-1354 DIERSIRELRIT
+1354 DVERSIRELGIT

-1374 ANIVNPNNVPGVEFL
+1374 ANIINPTNVPSVEFL

-1402 KWQRHLWQGYGP
+1402 RWQRQLWQGYGP

-1469 VARGYLNKP
+1469 VAQGYLNMP
-1478 ELTSQKFIQHRQ
+1478 ELTSQKFIQHRE

-1498 DMGRMLPDGSLMILG
+1498 DMGRMLPDGSLLILG

-1525 IEVVEINSMAT
+1525 IEVGEINSTVT

-1547 LVQRGETSSQQLS
+1547 LVQRGETSPQQLS
-1560 LFFVQNHDAS
+1560 LFFVPNHDPS
-1570 SFHVLKINSETH
+1570 SFHVLEINSETH
-1582 QSLLAH
+1582 QSLLAR

-1594 SYMVPTYL
+1594 GYMVPTYL

-1616 DKRRLRDCFNSLG
+1616 DKRRLHDCFHSLG

-1635 ASRMSLDTQSEGD
+1635 ASRMSLDTQDEGD
-1648 WTESDLEIADTL
+1648 WSESDLKIADAL
-1660 AESANVTRNDFGRW
+1660 AESANVSRNDFGRW

-1719 LDGKASQQEETPVDS
+1719 LDGKTSQQEETPVDS
-1734 LESLFPAA
+1734 LESLFPAT

-1755 KIIGEILPCTPLQ
+1755 KAIKEILPCTPLQ

-1793 MRSYWKTMSYRHD
+1793 MGSYWKAMSYRHD

-1813 ATTDSR
+1813 TTTDSR

-1833 WKTFDVNELSF
+1833 WKTFDVSELSF

-1905 GEELPPTVPYSQFL
+1905 GEELPPTVLYSQFL
-1919 KLSTRLPN
+1919 RLSTRLP
-1927 DVEQFW
+1927 DDAEQFW

-1941 PSAIFPQTTTSQVD
+1941 PSAIFPQTTTSEVD

-1960 TSMDIPLSDLQLR
+1960 ASMDIPLSDLQLR

-1995 TYSRT
+1995 AYRRT

-2008 SGRTLDIEGLERLVA
+2008 SGRTLDIDGLERLVA

-2030 LRVDFP
+2030 VRVDFP

-2050 MNTELIPYQFTPLR
+2050 MNTELIAYQFTPLR

-2117 GLNSLVVNLHRDMSI
+2117 GLNSLVVNLHRDLSI
-2132 ITEEVATA
+2132 VTEEVATA
-2140 MADIFKLTL
+2140 MADMFKLTL
-2149 RAILTTPHANSLN
+2149 RAILTAPHASLLN
-2162 KEDLSDALRSIIDQL
+2162 KEDLPDTFRTIIDQL
-2177 VPRTEKENTTVTIS
+2177 LPRTEKDNTAVTLS
-2191 NKKEEWSEV
+2191 NKKEEWSEL

-2209 ILSGVSDQH
+2209 TLSGVSEQH

-2233 NAVQVASVLRQRGF
+2233 NAVQVASVFRQRGF

-2259 CSKIAAKLLENSSR
+2259 CSKIATKLLENSSR
-2273 ADVGYALKYDLD
+2273 VDAGYALKYDLD
-2285 KFSRQVLTEVVYQ
+2285 RFSRQVLMEVVHQ
-2298 LPQPVKV
+2298 LPKSVKV
-2305 EAVLPCTPVQSA
+2305 ETVLPCTPVQSA
-2317 MLASFIQSGGDNYLN
+2317 MLSSFIQSGGDNYLN

-2369 HSESSFAM
+2369 HAESSFAM
-2377 VRYEEGSTETTI
+2377 VRYEVGSIET
-2389 NHLHL
+2389 NMNRLHL
-2394 VGDEEAD
+2394 AGDEEAD
-2401 LIQIKADASK
+2401 LIQMKADASK

-2421 WRVILAQTSQTN
+2421 WSLILAQTSQTN

-2440 HALYDAPTL
+2440 HALYDAPAL
-2449 YLMLDELSQLVQ
+2449 HLMLDELSQLVR
-2461 GNQLPRPPTIEPA
+2461 GNQLPRPTTIEPA

-2486 PKEKEFWEAKASKI
+2486 STEKEFWEAKASQI

-2514 ERQVLVDSMFG
+2514 ERQVLVDSMVG
-2525 SLSFTKLRAATQASN
+2525 SLSSTKLRAATRASN
-2540 ITIQAAVQAAWT
+2540 VTIQAAIQAAWT
-2552 RVLASYLGEES
+2552 RVLASYLGEDS
-2563 VVFGVALSGRTID
+2563 VVFGIALSGRTID

-2582 FPCLNTVPVVASN
+2582 FPCLNTVPVVARN
-2595 VSSNA
+2595 VPSNA
-2600 DLVSYMMSYNQHI
+2600 DLVSYMMSYNQHL

-2628 GHPAGPV
+2628 GHPAGPI

-2656 LVNEEAKVEYPVSLE
+2656 LDNEEAKAEYPVSLE
-2671 IEPMDNDQ
+2671 IEPTDDDQ
-2679 IRLCITYYSDV
+2679 IRLRITYYSDI

-2708 HIVCNAAGF
+2708 HIACNAAGF
-2717 EDEVMKDSLSLYSI
+2717 EDEVMRNSLSLYSI

-2752 GAVSHPGKIALEFV
+2752 GAVSHPEKIALEFV
-2766 SEFEGDACVKQ
+2766 SEFEGDACVKH
-2777 QWNYRQLDCMGNKVA
+2777 QWNYRQLDQMGDKVA
-2792 NMLQKTVSPGGIVA
+2792 NMLQNTVSPGGIVA

-2838 ARKEFIIEDS
+2838 ARKEFIIKDS
-2848 KAPCLLTRSSKGLDF
+2848 KAPCLLTRSSKDLDF
-2863 EAKTTVMEIETTV
+2863 EAKTTVMEIETQG
-2876 LNDTNEHVVL
+2876 LNDVSEEHIVL

-2916 NAVQAMMAFQELFK
+2916 NAVQAMMAFQQLFK

-2981 RLEITH
+2981 RLGITH

-3065 NVGSFVFKQNTNR
+3065 NVGSFVFRQNTNT

-3093 LVGKGYLNRAEL
+3093 LVGKGYLNRPEL

-3160 IRTDVVDIH
+3160 IRTDVIDIH
-3169 DAATIVA
+3169 DAATIVT

-3181 GKDVLVTFIVDKKS
+3181 GKDVLVTFIVDQKS
-3195 KNGPLEI
+3195 KKAPLEI

-3247 DLKRLFGEL
+3247 DLKRLFSEL
-3256 APDKLLELS
+3256 APEKLLELS
-3265 HTTTAPVSQGGRKI
+3265 HATTAPVSQGARKI
-3279 VGQLLE
+3279 VVQLLE
-3285 SIAQFNN
+3285 SIAQFSN
-3292 MSKNDLS
+3292 MDKHDLS

-3311 ITALRLSSLLKSRG
+3311 ITALRLSSLLKSQG

-3338 IIGDLANSLAKNTS
+3338 IIGDLANSLAKKTS
-3352 NRQEKLVREVKQ
+3352 NRQEKLVQEVKQ
-3364 SIQAHGHRHRG
+3364 SIQAYGHRHRG
-3375 MVCRLLNVD
+3375 MVCRLLD
-3384 PADVEYVAPCSPL
+3384 IEPAEVEYVAPCSPL

-3408 SEPGTYFNTFK
+3408 SEPGAYFNTFE
-3419 LKLHETTSISKLQKA
+3419 LKLHESTSISKLKKA

-3439 LTESILRTVFI
+3439 LTESILRTVFV
-3450 PTSNGFVQAAVRKS
+3450 PTPNGFLQAAVRNS
-3464 TLAWEAYTV
+3464 TLAWETYTV
-3473 QSDDSIPAYLAEQKK
+3473 QSDDPIPVYLAKRKK
-3488 YWIQRNESSITQPLL
+3488 YWIQRNESCITQPLL
-3503 FIYVETPTSRLLTV
+3503 LIYVETPTSRLLTV

-3542 VDAPDAPSFLETLS
+3542 VDAPDAPPFLETLS
-3556 YGPLAKHDNC
+3556 YGPLAKYDNC
-3566 RGFWEQQL
+3566 RGFWEKQL
-3574 QGWTPVSIQAHGNGE
+3574 EGWTPISIQAYGNGE
-3589 PDAVAVAEREMS
+3589 PDAVVVAEREMS

-3634 QPTVGIVVSGRA
+3634 QPTFGIVVSGRA

-3664 FYCRATHH
+3664 FYCRAIHH
-3672 ESWQSLLRRC
+3672 ESWQSLVRRC

-3719 EEATGANENSLLF
+3719 EEATVANESSLPF
-3732 DVADSP
+3732 DFVDSP
-3738 ATPDYPLALEAVYG
+3738 AMPDYPLALEAVHG
-3752 YSGNLRLTLV
+3752 HSGNIRLTLV

-3771 VLNGLLDDIEHFTS
+3771 VLNSILDDFEGFAS
-3785 LAASSPESEV
+3785 LAASSPDSEV
-3795 PVPAIERNRNPD
+3795 PVPEIEQSCNPD
-3807 ANNERIQT
+3807 TNNERIPT
-3815 HELDN
+3815 HEPGK

-3868 SRRGIHLSPSHIM
+3868 RRKGIHLSPSHIM

-3890 ADSSDLSLKPPT
+3890 AESSDVSLKSST
-3902 SADDASLLQAKTRL
+3902 STDDASLLQIKAIL
-3916 REYLESVDADL
+3916 REYLENAGTDL
-3927 GRVESVLPPTHLQE
+3927 SRVESVLPPTHLQE

-3952 ASYFNHDIL
+3952 ESYFNHDIL
-3961 RVSDHVDT
+3961 QVSDHVDT
-3969 TRLVDAWKE
+3969 TRLIDAWKE

-4007 ESFDADI
+4007 EYFDADI
-4014 EVTTVQNLDELRQLT
+4014 EVTTVQSLDELRQLT

-4044 LAQLKLA
+4044 LVQLRLA
-4051 NMGSHRYMVLSMAHA
+4051 SMGSHRYMVLSMAHA

-4072 LSLLFQDLQELLE
+4072 LSLLFQDLQALLE

-4103 STNQKAKD
+4103 STNQKSKD

-4124 IPLSE
+4124 IPTSE

-4143 SASKIGLPEIEIA
+4143 SISKIGLPEIETA

-4162 SLQVLCQ
+4162 SLQALCQ

-4215 LHGSVLE
+4215 LHGSVFE

-4269 ESSDRLLFTSIEA
+4269 GSSDRPLLTSIEA

-4322 TLDTVMGF
+4322 TLETVMGF

-4358 DGSSSV
+4358 DGSGSV
-4364 PVDSTDLPTE
+4364 PVDSTDPRSE
-4374 EDRKWSH
+4374 EDREWSQN
-4381 DEAEIRSILH
+4381 EAEIRNILH

-4415 SAIKVSSLL
+4415 SAIRVSSLL
-4424 RKIGINL
+4424 HKIGINL

-4450 QAQATPSETLEL
+4450 QAQAMPSETLEL

-4471 IDLEVLLRA
+4471 INLEVLLRA
-4480 HGIAKGD
+4480 HGIAKED
-4487 VEVLPALPMQ
+4487 AEVLPALPMQ

-4522 SDDLNG
+4522 SVDLNG
-4528 IQTAWDKLVSEVP
+4528 IQTAWDKLVYEVP
-4541 LLRTCFIPTQSP
+4541 LLRTCFIPTRSP

-4559 VVLKTH
+4559 VVLQSH

-4573 LNEQSIQAARPLVRA
+4573 PKELSIQAAQPLVRA
-4588 HITLQED
+4588 RVTLQED

-4628 IAVEDNGLTQWKK
+4628 VAVENNGLTRWKD

-4667 SSSIA
+4667 SSPIA
-4672 AESQADVKTRIS
+4672 SELQADVKNRIS
-4684 YLNESAIPDLSQMQA
+4684 YLNESAIPDVSQIQA
-4699 ISTQS
+4699 LSTQS

-4760 RVDSPK
+4760 RVDSPV
-4766 ELSLSSVAK
+4766 ELPLSSVAK

-4789 SNVGLWEIDQWTG
+4789 SDVGLWEIDQWTG
-4802 AQVKSFV
+4802 VQVKSFV
-4809 NFLSLSDDTGSVE
+4809 NFLSLSDDTGFVE
-4822 NSVTVLSQEMA
+4822 NSVTVLSQEVT
-4833 DNSYHHHVPAQFKA
+4833 DNSYHPHVPAQFQA
-4847 AHQESFSVN
+4847 ARQESFRVN

-4861 VDVEASVNKGR
+4861 VDVEASVDKGR

-4878 GSQQQISREE
+4878 GSQQQISREA

-4894 SIADILRH
+4894 SIADTLRH
-4902 ATE
+4902 ATN

>member
-1 MAVKRSKQP
+1 
-10 DDEAFG
+10 
-16 GPVRSLKGPYLL
+16 
-28 LRVHTFNVTGIVAGS
+28 
-43 DCYRPPNHQRCNW
+43 
-56 STMDLTGLSILNAR
+56 MDLTGLSILNAR
-70 PSRLPGPSL
+70 PSRLPGPKL

-88 QHVALDHMSNGR
+88 QHVALDYMGNGR
-100 QSALTYSELHE
+100 QSTLTYSELHE
-111 AAASMATRIT
+111 AAAFIATRIT

-162 DAPPERVRF
+162 DAPPERVKF
-171 ILDDVAATVVLTTKE
+171 ILDDVSATVVLTTKE
-186 LASGIP
+186 LASEIP
-192 YDTGATIIIVDENE
+192 YDTGATIIIVDEYE
-206 EYQSSSR
+206 EYQIPSR
-213 SPRVELRHRVPRPE
+213 SPRVKLKHRVPQPE

-283 IFFPLFRGATLVS
+283 IFFPFFRGATLVS
-296 VRRAEMLDDLPGVLR
+296 IRRAEMLDDLPGVLR

-325 GSLLRRRESA
+325 GSLLRRRENA

-405 IEIPESDSHE
+405 IEIPESDSHD

-428 LALGGYQLATGYIN
+428 LAVGGYQLAAGYIN
-442 RPEQTDSVFLDSPF
+442 RPEQTNSVFLDSPF

-532 AILKHCKDWLPQY
+532 SILKHCKDWLPQY
-545 MVPGEVVLMA
+545 MVPGEVVLMS

-577 KADMSESILGSV
+577 KADISESILDSV
-589 PVDTMESEVLA
+589 PVDTMESELLA
-600 VVSQSLNFKIHKS
+600 VVSQSLNFKVDKS
-613 TPLAL
+613 TPLTL

-640 DSTALLTMKTASEI
+640 DSTAILTMKTASEI
-654 ISTIRRQ
+654 ISAIRRQ
-661 SQRDIDK
+661 PQPDIDNP
-668 PQQSSRDLSLDFEDI
+668 PQASKDLSLDFEDI
-683 VRQDANLARI
+683 VQQDASLARI
-693 RGSVEDVVPCTPLQA
+693 RGSVEDVIPCTPLQA

-733 GIDHISGT
+733 GINHISET

-747 QNEILRAGFAAV
+747 QNAILRAGFAAA
-759 KGNFVMIFQRELR
+759 KGNFVMISQRELR

-790 PQDFISPLMLQ
+790 PQDFISPLILQ
-801 IQRSPVEDRV
+801 IQRSPVEGSVR
-811 HVLLQLHHSLYD
+811 VLLQLHHSLYD

-847 SFRELVR
+847 PFREVVR
-854 FYHGMQTGDAT
+854 FYHDLQTGDAT

-882 KLRSQ
+882 KLR
-887 VMRSNRSLSI
+887 
-897 RRRLSLSRSRVD
+897 
-909 TGMQKL
+909 K
-915 GCSPQVIFQAS
+915 
-926 LALLWSGITG
+926 
-936 MRDITI
+936 
-942 GSVTSGRTV
+942 
-951 PLAGI
+951 
-956 EQVIGPCIASLPVR
+956 
-970 VDLDNV
+970 
-976 SVCVDLL
+976 
-983 NSIHSSNRGIMHH
+983 
-996 CTLSLS
+996 
-1002 ELKKLVA
+1002 LKKLVSL
-1009 VQPGESLYDVLFV
+1009 QPGESLYDVLFV

-1027 ASSERTQNV
+1027 ASSERTHNV

-1044 RLETPMVFEVEP
+1044 RLETPIVLEVEP
-1056 TEDGFELQVTY
+1056 REDGFELQVTY
-1067 LEAFVPPE
+1067 QEDFVSPE
-1075 TAEHMANQLEL
+1075 TAEHMVNQLES
-1086 LIVSMLENP
+1086 LIISMLENP
-1095 TTKVKTTLKEI
+1095 TTKVKATLKEI
-1106 SCSPSIHNIRPT
+1106 SCSPSINNIRPT
-1118 IPQKTPDL
+1118 IPQKIPDL
-1126 ARLVEE
+1126 ARLFEE

-1142 LLFTHSLDGGHQTKW
+1142 LLFAHSLDGRYQTKW
-1157 TFQELNA
+1157 TFRELNA
-1164 VANQIARY
+1164 VANRIARY

-1220 SEILQQAHTE
+1220 SEILQQAQTE
-1230 HCVVDNVSRN
+1230 HCVVDNVSRD
-1240 QCPSLSELSTI
+1240 QYPSLAELSTI
-1251 TVDTNSLLDIST
+1251 TVDTNSLHDIST
-1263 DNLDVEVD
+1263 DNLVVEVD

-1305 EALYPKC
+1305 VALYPKC
-1312 LNSQGRLLQACS
+1312 LDSQGRLLQACS
-1324 QAFDVSVFEIFYTWY
+1324 QAFDVSVFEIFYTWC

-1354 DIERSIRELRIT
+1354 DIERSICELGIT

-1374 ANIVNPNNVPGVEFL
+1374 ANIVNPANVPGVEFL
-1389 VTAGEPMTQSVHE
+1389 VTAGEPMTQSVYE
-1402 KWQRHLWQGYGP
+1402 KWQRQLWQGYGP

-1445 VLSPESSDV
+1445 VLYPESSDV

-1469 VARGYLNKP
+1469 VAQGYLNMP
-1478 ELTSQKFIQHRQ
+1478 ELTSQKFIQHPQ

-1498 DMGRMLPDGSLMILG
+1498 DMGRMLPDGSLLILG

-1525 IEVVEINSMAT
+1525 IEVGEINSTVT

-1547 LVQRGETSSQQLS
+1547 LVQRGETSPPQLS
-1560 LFFVQNHDAS
+1560 LFFIPNHDPS
-1570 SFHVLKINSETH
+1570 SFDVLEINSETH

-1635 ASRMSLDTQSEGD
+1635 ASRMSLDTQDEGD
-1648 WTESDLEIADTL
+1648 WSQSELKVADTL
-1660 AESANVTRNDFGRW
+1660 LKSADVSRNDFGRW

-1709 NPTVAQLARY
+1709 NQTVAQLARY
-1719 LDGKASQQEETPVDS
+1719 LDGKTSQKKEAPVDS
-1734 LESLFPAA
+1734 LKDFFAA
-1742 FVDSMKKEFAKEA
+1742 TFVDSMKREFAKEA
-1755 KIIGEILPCTPLQ
+1755 KTIREILPCTPLQ

-1781 KVLLRLTTSSGA
+1781 KVLLRLTTTSGA

-1833 WKTFDVNELSF
+1833 WKTFVVSELSF

-1919 KLSTRLPN
+1919 KLSTRLP
-1927 DVEQFW
+1927 DDAEQFW

-1941 PSAIFPQTTTSQVD
+1941 PSVVFPQTTTSEVD

-1995 TYSRT
+1995 AYRRT

-2030 LRVDFP
+2030 VRVDFP

-2043 LVKHLQK
+2043 LLKHLQK
-2050 MNTELIPYQFTPLR
+2050 MNRELIAYQFTPLR

-2112 IVPCP
+2112 VVPCP
-2117 GLNSLVVNLHRDMSI
+2117 GLNSLVVNIHRDMSI
-2132 ITEEVATA
+2132 VTEEVATA
-2140 MADIFKLTL
+2140 MADVFKLTL
-2149 RAILTTPHANSLN
+2149 RAILTAPHASLLN
-2162 KEDLSDALRSIIDQL
+2162 KKDLPDTLRSIIDQL
-2177 VPRTEKENTTVTIS
+2177 VPRTEKDNTAVILS
-2191 NKKEEWSEV
+2191 NEKEEWSEL

-2209 ILSGVSDQH
+2209 TLSGVGNQH

-2259 CSKIAAKLLENSSR
+2259 SSKIAAKLLENSSR
-2273 ADVGYALKYDLD
+2273 ADAGYALKYDLD
-2285 KFSRQVLTEVVYQ
+2285 RFSRQVLEEVVYQ
-2298 LPQPVKV
+2298 LPKSVKV
-2305 EAVLPCTPVQSA
+2305 ETVLPCTPVQSA

-2332 AVRYVVTEDVQ
+2332 AVRYEVTEDVQ

-2350 WQLLQQRHPMLRT
+2350 WQQLQQRHPMLRT

-2369 HSESSFAM
+2369 HAESSFAM
-2377 VRYEEGSTETTI
+2377 VRYEAGSIETTM
-2389 NHLHL
+2389 NRLHL
-2394 VGDEEAD
+2394 VEDEEAD
-2401 LIQIKADASK
+2401 LIQMKTDASK

-2421 WRVILAQTSQTN
+2421 WSVILAQTSRTK

-2440 HALYDAPTL
+2440 HALYDAPAL
-2449 YLMLDELSQLVQ
+2449 HLMLDELSQLVK
-2461 GNQLPRPPTIEPA
+2461 GNQLARPTTIEPA

-2486 PKEKEFWEAKASKI
+2486 STEKEFWETKASEI

-2514 ERQVLVDSMFG
+2514 ERQVLVDSTF
-2525 SLSFTKLRAATQASN
+2525 SFLSYTKLREATQASN
-2540 ITIQAAVQAAWT
+2540 ITIQAAIQAAWT
-2552 RVLASYLGEES
+2552 RVMASYLGEDS
-2563 VVFGVALSGRTID
+2563 VVFGVALSGRTTD
-2576 ETKDVA
+2576 ETKDIA
-2582 FPCLNTVPVVASN
+2582 FPCLNTVPVVARN
-2595 VSSNA
+2595 VPSNA
-2600 DLVSYMMSYNQHI
+2600 DLISYMMSYNQHL

-2628 GHPAGPV
+2628 GHPAGPI

-2641 YQKMPDHST
+2641 YQKMPDQST
-2650 SFVPWK
+2650 SVVPWK

-2671 IEPMDNDQ
+2671 IEPTGDDQ
-2679 IRLCITYYSDV
+2679 IRLSITYYSDI

-2708 HIVCNAAGF
+2708 HIACNAAGF
-2717 EDEVMKDSLSLYSI
+2717 EDEVMRNSLSLYSI
-2731 LPASAPVLDTPVQL
+2731 LPASAPVMDTPVQL
-2745 LHQFVEK
+2745 LHQFVEN
-2752 GAVSHPGKIALEFV
+2752 GAVSHPEKIALEFV

-2777 QWNYRQLDCMGNKVA
+2777 QWNYRQLDCLGNKVA
-2792 NMLQKTVSPGGIVA
+2792 KMLQNTVSPGGIVA
-2806 VHFDK
+2806 VHFNK

-2848 KAPCLLTRSSKGLDF
+2848 KAPCLLTRCFKDLDF
-2863 EAKTTVMEIETTV
+2863 EAKTTVMEIETQA
-2876 LNDTNEHVVL
+2876 LNDVTEEHTVL

-2981 RLEITH
+2981 RLGITH

-3026 GPRAVIY
+3026 GPQAVIY

-3065 NVGSFVFKQNTNR
+3065 NVGSFVFKQNTNT

-3093 LVGKGYLNRAEL
+3093 LVGKGYLNRPEL
-3105 TAERFPTLEEFNE
+3105 TTERFPILEEFNE

-3132 GCFDFLGRADD
+3132 GCFDFLGRSDD

-3181 GKDVLVTFIVDKKS
+3181 GKDVLVTFIVDQKS
-3195 KNGPLEI
+3195 QKGPLEI

-3247 DLKRLFGEL
+3247 DLKRLFSEL
-3256 APDKLLELS
+3256 APEKLLELS
-3265 HTTTAPVSQGGRKI
+3265 HATTAPVSQGARKI
-3279 VGQLLE
+3279 VDQLLE
-3285 SIAQFNN
+3285 SIAQFSN

-3325 LKAASPAL
+3325 LKAVSPAL

-3364 SIQAHGHRHRG
+3364 SIQAYGHRHRG
-3375 MVCRLLNVD
+3375 MVCRLLNIE

-3397 QEGIISRSLTS
+3397 QEGIISRSLTNND
-3408 SEPGTYFNTFK
+3408 PGAYFNTFE
-3419 LKLHETTSISKLQKA
+3419 LKLHESTSLSKLKKA

-3439 LTESILRTVFI
+3439 LTESILRTVFV
-3450 PTSNGFVQAAVRKS
+3450 PTPNGFLQAAVRKS
-3464 TLAWEAYTV
+3464 TLDWETHIV
-3473 QSDDSIPAYLAEQKK
+3473 QSDNSIPAYLAEQKK

-3503 FIYVETPTSRLLTV
+3503 FIYIETPTSRLLTI

-3542 VDAPDAPSFLETLS
+3542 VDAPDAPSFLEALS

-3566 RGFWEQQL
+3566 RGFWEKQL
-3574 QGWTPVSIQAHGNGE
+3574 EGWTSGSIQAHGDGE

-3612 NVTLQAVVMALWTSV
+3612 NVTLQAVIMALWTSV
-3627 LQNFTQQ
+3627 LQKFTQQ

-3664 FYCRATHH
+3664 FYCRAIHH

-3719 EEATGANENSLLF
+3719 EEATVPNESSLLF
-3732 DVADSP
+3732 DIGDSP
-3738 ATPDYPLALEAVYG
+3738 ATPDYPLALEAVHG
-3752 YSGNLRLTLV
+3752 RSGNLRLTLV
-3762 AQGHIASSQ
+3762 AQGHLASSQ
-3771 VLNGLLDDIEHFTS
+3771 VLNSILDDIERFAS
-3785 LAASSPESEV
+3785 LAASSPKGEV
-3795 PVPAIERNRNPD
+3795 PISGIEQNCNPD
-3807 ANNERIQT
+3807 TNNERIQT
-3815 HELDN
+3815 HESSN
-3820 FEWSQEAQMVRN
+3820 FEWSQEAQIVRN

-3839 AAPSDL
+3839 AAPSEL
-3845 DENVSILEL
+3845 HENVSILEL

-3868 SRRGIHLSPSHIM
+3868 KKKGIHLSPSHIM

-3890 ADSSDLSLKPPT
+3890 AESSDLSLKTST
-3902 SADDASLLQAKTRL
+3902 SADDASLLQVKARL
-3916 REYLESVDADL
+3916 REFLEGVGADL

-3947 IQSDF
+3947 VQSDF
-3952 ASYFNHDIL
+3952 ESYFNHDIFQ
-3961 RVSDHVDT
+3961 VSDHVDT
-3969 TRLVDAWKE
+3969 TRLIDAWKE

-4007 ESFDADI
+4007 ESCDDGI

-4029 AAATAKAREGAGLRH
+4029 VAATAKAREGAGARYLVQLR
-4044 LAQLKLA
+4044 LA

-4072 LSLLFQDLQELLE
+4072 LSLLFQDLQALLE
-4085 GRLVTRSPVEPFL
+4085 GRLITRSPVEPFL

-4103 STNQKAKD
+4103 STNQEAKD

-4124 IPLSE
+4124 IPSSE
-4129 AWPSPTENTLRRLE
+4129 TWPSPTENTLQRLE
-4143 SASKIGLPEIEIA
+4143 SASKIGLPEIETA

-4162 SLQVLCQ
+4162 SLQALCQ

-4177 RQTKK
+4177 RQIKK

-4215 LHGSVLE
+4215 LHGSVSE

-4242 RKAQSATKLNGQDLF
+4242 RKAQSATKLYGQDLF

-4269 ESSDRLLFTSIEA
+4269 ESSDRPLFTSIEA

-4296 MSDTLLW
+4296 TSDTLLW

-4309 QYVWDGGPESILE
+4309 QYVWDGGPETILE
-4322 TLDTVMGF
+4322 TLDAVMGF
-4330 LIQPGSPEILSFE
+4330 LIQPGSQEILSFE

-4364 PVDSTDLPTE
+4364 PVDSTDLPSE
-4374 EDRKWSH
+4374 EDREWSQN
-4381 DEAEIRSILH
+4381 EAEIRNILH
-4391 QVSCVPVASIRISD
+4391 QVSGVPLTSIRISD

-4424 RKIGINL
+4424 RKIGTNL

-4438 SSSIAEMAQRAT
+4438 SSNIAEMAQRVT
-4450 QAQATPSETLEL
+4450 QAQAILSETLGL
-4462 TEEWAPPDD
+4462 TEEWVPPDD
-4471 IDLEVLLRA
+4471 INLEVLLHA
-4480 HGIAKGD
+4480 HGIGKEDA
-4487 VEVLPALPMQ
+4487 EVLPALPMQ

-4522 SDDLNG
+4522 SVDLNG
-4528 IQTAWDKLVSEVP
+4528 IQAAWDKLVSEVP
-4541 LLRTCFIPTQSP
+4541 LLRTFFIPTQSP

-4559 VVLKTH
+4559 VVLKSH
-4565 KLSLTQDP
+4565 KLSLTLDP
-4573 LNEQSIQAARPLVRA
+4573 PKEQSTRAAQPLVSA
-4588 HITLQED
+4588 HITLQEN
-4595 CIWSFR
+4595 CIWSLR

-4610 GVSLPALL
+4610 GLSLPALL

-4628 IAVEDNGLTQWKK
+4628 IAVENNGLTQWKN
-4641 FAVRQASEAAQKDRR
+4641 FAVRQASEAAHKDRR

-4667 SSSIA
+4667 STPIA
-4672 AESQADVKTRIS
+4672 AESQADVKNRIS
-4684 YLNESAIPDLSQMQA
+4684 YLNESAIPDASQIQA

-4704 GISLQSWFLAAYA
+4704 GVSLQSWFLAAYA

-4722 QNNTPDNGSV
+4722 RNNTPDNGSV
-4732 VFGMYLAN
+4732 VFGLYLAN

-4760 RVDSPK
+4760 RVDSPI
-4766 ELSLSSVAK
+4766 ELPLSSVAK

-4789 SNVGLWEIDQWTG
+4789 SDVGLWEIYQWTG
-4802 AQVKSFV
+4802 VQVESFV
-4809 NFLSLSDDTGSVE
+4809 NFLSLSDDTGSLE
-4822 NSVTVLSQEMA
+4822 NSVTVLPQEIT
-4833 DNSYHHHVPAQFKA
+4833 DNSYRPHVLAQFEA
-4847 AHQESFSVN
+4847 ARQEGFSVT

-4861 VDVEASVNKGR
+4861 VDVEASVDKGR

-4888 AVLVAS
+4888 AVLVVS
-4894 SIADILRH
+4894 SIADTLRH
-4902 ATE
+4902 AAE

>member
-1 MAVKRSKQP
+1 
-10 DDEAFG
+10 
-16 GPVRSLKGPYLL
+16 
-28 LRVHTFNVTGIVAGS
+28 
-43 DCYRPPNHQRCNW
+43 
-56 STMDLTGLSILNAR
+56 MDLTGLSILNAR
-70 PSRLPGPSL
+70 PSRLPGPNL
-79 LHQLVKEPG
+79 LHHLVKGSG
-88 QHVALDHMSNGR
+88 QQVALDYMSNGR
-100 QSALTYSELHE
+100 QSTLTYNELHE
-111 AAASMATRIT
+111 AAASIATRIT
-121 TASGNVTGQ
+121 IASGNVTGQ

-162 DAPPERVRF
+162 DAPPERVKF

-186 LASGIP
+186 LASEIP
-192 YDTGATIIIVDENE
+192 YDTSATIIIVDENE
-206 EYQSSSR
+206 EFQSPSQ
-213 SPRVELRHRVPRPE
+213 SPRVEFKHRVPQPD

-250 AASQA
+250 AATQA

-283 IFFPLFRGATLVS
+283 IFFPFFRGATLVS
-296 VRRAEMLDDLPGVLR
+296 IRRAEMLDDLPGMLR

-325 GSLLRRRESA
+325 GSLLRRRENA

-376 IHCTLQTAFSSDSST
+376 IHCTFQTAFSSDSST

-428 LALGGYQLATGYIN
+428 LAVGGYQLAAGYIN
-442 RPEQTDSVFLDSPF
+442 RREQTNSVFLDSPF

-463 DKARLLPN
+463 DKARLLPD

-508 SAVAAI
+508 STVAAI

-545 MVPGEVVLMA
+545 MVPGEVVLMT

-577 KADMSESILGSV
+577 KADMSESILDSA
-589 PVDTMESEVLA
+589 PVDTMESELLA
-600 VVSQSLNFKIHKS
+600 VVSQSLNFKVDKS
-613 TPLAL
+613 TSLAL
-618 IGMDSLK
+618 VGMDSLK
-625 AIKLASALRTSGFGI
+625 AIKLASALRASGFGI
-640 DSTALLTMKTASEI
+640 DSTALITMKTTSEI
-654 ISTIRRQ
+654 ISAIRRQ
-661 SQRDIDK
+661 PQRDIDN
-668 PQQSSRDLSLDFEDI
+668 PQQPSTDLSLDFEDI
-683 VRQDANLARI
+683 VRQDANLAQI
-693 RGSVEDVVPCTPLQA
+693 RGSVEDVIPCTPLQA

-721 CNELELSIPLGY
+721 CNELELSIPLGH
-733 GIDHISGT
+733 GIDRISET

-747 QNEILRAGFAAV
+747 QNAILRAGFAAA

-772 PEQICVVDQFQ
+772 PEQICVVDQLQ
-783 KRLCLSS
+783 KQLCLSS
-790 PQDFISPLMLQ
+790 TQDFISPLILQ

-838 LRQQVSQRP
+838 LRQQVSQHP
-847 SFRELVR
+847 SFKEVVR
-854 FYHGMQTGDAT
+854 IYHDMQTGDDT

-882 KLRSQ
+882 KLH
-887 VMRSNRSLSI
+887 
-897 RRRLSLSRSRVD
+897 
-909 TGMQKL
+909 K
-915 GCSPQVIFQAS
+915 
-926 LALLWSGITG
+926 
-936 MRDITI
+936 
-942 GSVTSGRTV
+942 
-951 PLAGI
+951 
-956 EQVIGPCIASLPVR
+956 
-970 VDLDNV
+970 
-976 SVCVDLL
+976 
-983 NSIHSSNRGIMHH
+983 
-996 CTLSLS
+996 
-1002 ELKKLVA
+1002 LKKLVA
-1009 VQPGESLYDVLFV
+1009 LQPGETLYDVLFV
-1022 YQESL
+1022 YQQSL

-1044 RLETPMVFEVEP
+1044 RLETPIVFEVEP
-1056 TEDGFELQVTY
+1056 REDGFELQVTY
-1067 LEAFVPPE
+1067 QEDFVPPE
-1075 TAEHMANQLEL
+1075 TVEHMVNQLEL
-1086 LIVSMLENP
+1086 LIISMLENP
-1095 TTKVKTTLKEI
+1095 TTKVKTTLKEV
-1106 SCSPSIHNIRPT
+1106 SCSPSIHNIRPAM
-1118 IPQKTPDL
+1118 PQKTPDL
-1126 ARLVEE
+1126 ARLFEE
-1132 VVLQTPDSDA
+1132 VVLQSPDSDA
-1142 LLFTHSLDGGHQTKW
+1142 LFFAHSLDGGHQTKW

-1164 VANQIARY
+1164 VANRIARH
-1172 LHCSGVRVGEVVA
+1172 LHRSGVRVGEVVA

-1220 SEILQQAHTE
+1220 SEILQQAHAE
-1230 HCVVDNVSRN
+1230 HCVVDNMSRD

-1251 TVDTNSLLDIST
+1251 TVDINSLHDIST
-1263 DNLDVEVD
+1263 DNLDVGVD

-1278 IYTSGTTGTPKGVAI
+1278 IYTSGTTGVPKGVAI

-1324 QAFDVSVFEIFYTWY
+1324 QAFDVSVFEIFYTWC

-1354 DIERSIRELRIT
+1354 DVERSIRELGIT

-1374 ANIVNPNNVPGVEFL
+1374 ANIINPTNVPGVEFL

-1402 KWQRHLWQGYGP
+1402 RWQRQLWQGYGP

-1469 VARGYLNKP
+1469 VAQGYLNMP
-1478 ELTSQKFIQHRQ
+1478 ELTSQKFIQHRE

-1498 DMGRMLPDGSLMILG
+1498 DMGRMLPDGSLLILG

-1525 IEVVEINSMAT
+1525 IEVGEINSTVT

-1542 SAATV
+1542 SAATI
-1547 LVQRGETSSQQLS
+1547 LVQRGETSPQQLS
-1560 LFFVQNHDAS
+1560 LFFVPNHDPS
-1570 SFHVLKINSETH
+1570 SFHVWEINSETH
-1582 QSLLAH
+1582 QSLLAR

-1594 SYMVPTYL
+1594 GYMVPTYL

-1616 DKRRLRDCFNSLG
+1616 DKRRLHDCFHSLG
-1629 MDYLEE
+1629 MNYLEE
-1635 ASRMSLDTQSEGD
+1635 ASRMSLDTQDEGD
-1648 WTESDLEIADTL
+1648 WSESDLKIADTL
-1660 AESANVTRNDFGRW
+1660 VESANVSRNDFGRW

-1719 LDGKASQQEETPVDS
+1719 LDGKKSHQEETTVDS
-1734 LESLFPAA
+1734 LESLFPAT

-1755 KIIGEILPCTPLQ
+1755 KAIREILPCTPLQ

-1813 ATTDSR
+1813 TTTDSR

-1833 WKTFDVNELSF
+1833 WKTFDVSELSF

-1919 KLSTRLPN
+1919 RLSTRLP
-1927 DVEQFW
+1927 DDTEQFW

-1941 PSAIFPQTTTSQVD
+1941 PSAIFPQTTTSEVD

-1995 TYSRT
+1995 AYRRT

-2008 SGRTLDIEGLERLVA
+2008 SGRTLDIDGLERLVA

-2030 LRVDFP
+2030 VRVDFP

-2050 MNTELIPYQFTPLR
+2050 MNTELIAYQFTPLR

-2132 ITEEVATA
+2132 VTEEVATA

-2149 RAILTTPHANSLN
+2149 RAILTAPHASLLN
-2162 KEDLSDALRSIIDQL
+2162 KEDLPDTFRTIIDQL
-2177 VPRTEKENTTVTIS
+2177 LPRTEKDNTAVTLS
-2191 NKKEEWSEV
+2191 NKKEEWSEL

-2209 ILSGVSDQH
+2209 TLSGVSQQH

-2259 CSKIAAKLLENSSR
+2259 CSKIAAKILENSSR
-2273 ADVGYALKYDLD
+2273 ADAGYALKYDLD
-2285 KFSRQVLTEVVYQ
+2285 RFSRQVLTEVVHQ
-2298 LPQPVKV
+2298 LPKSVKV
-2305 EAVLPCTPVQSA
+2305 ETVLPCTPVQSA

-2369 HSESSFAM
+2369 HAESSFAM
-2377 VRYEEGSTETTI
+2377 VRYEVGSTET
-2389 NHLHL
+2389 NMNRLHL
-2394 VGDEEAD
+2394 AGDEEAD
-2401 LIQIKADASK
+2401 LIQMKADASK

-2421 WRVILAQTSQTN
+2421 WSLILAQTSQTN

-2440 HALYDAPTL
+2440 HALYDAPAL
-2449 YLMLDELSQLVQ
+2449 HLMLDELSQLVK
-2461 GNQLPRPPTIEPA
+2461 GNQLPRPTTIEPA
-2474 VSAILGMALNDK
+2474 VSAILGMALSDK
-2486 PKEKEFWEAKASKI
+2486 STEKEFWEAKASKI

-2514 ERQVLVDSMFG
+2514 ERQVLVDSMVG
-2525 SLSFTKLRAATQASN
+2525 SLSSTKLRAATRASN
-2540 ITIQAAVQAAWT
+2540 VTIQAAIQAAWT
-2552 RVLASYLGEES
+2552 RVLASYLGEDS

-2582 FPCLNTVPVVASN
+2582 FPCLNTVPVVARN
-2595 VSSNA
+2595 VLSNA
-2600 DLVSYMMSYNQHI
+2600 DLVSYMMSYNQHL

-2628 GHPAGPV
+2628 GHPAGPI

-2671 IEPMDNDQ
+2671 IEPTDDDQ
-2679 IRLCITYYSDV
+2679 IRLRTTYYSDI

-2708 HIVCNAAGF
+2708 HITCNAAGF
-2717 EDEVMKDSLSLYSI
+2717 EDEVMRNSLSLYSL

-2752 GAVSHPGKIALEFV
+2752 GAVSHPEKIALEFV
-2766 SEFEGDACVKQ
+2766 SEFEGDVCVKQ
-2777 QWNYRQLDCMGNKVA
+2777 QWNYRQLDQMGDKVA
-2792 NMLQKTVSPGGIVA
+2792 KMLQNTVSPGGIVA

-2825 GCSFVALDPSAPR
+2825 GCSFVALDTSAPR
-2838 ARKEFIIEDS
+2838 ARKEFIIKDS
-2848 KAPCLLTRSSKGLDF
+2848 KAPCLLTRSSKDLDF
-2863 EAKTTVMEIETTV
+2863 EAKTTVMEIETQG
-2876 LNDTNEHVVL
+2876 LNDVSEEHVVL

-2916 NAVQAMMAFQELFK
+2916 NAVQAMMAFQQLFK

-2981 RLEITH
+2981 RLGITH

-3065 NVGSFVFKQNTNR
+3065 NVGSFVFRQNTNT
-3078 PVFRGGVGELCVSGK
+3078 PVFRGGVGELCVSGN
-3093 LVGKGYLNRAEL
+3093 LVGKGYLNRPEL

-3160 IRTDVVDIH
+3160 IRTDVIDIH
-3169 DAATIVA
+3169 DAATIVT

-3181 GKDVLVTFIVDKKS
+3181 GKDVLVTFIVDQKS
-3195 KNGPLEI
+3195 KKGPLEI

-3240 NNKAEIK
+3240 NNKAETK
-3247 DLKRLFGEL
+3247 VLKRLFSEL
-3256 APDKLLELS
+3256 APEKLLELS
-3265 HTTTAPVSQGGRKI
+3265 HATTAPVSQGARKI
-3279 VGQLLE
+3279 AVQLLE
-3285 SIAQFNN
+3285 SIAQFSN
-3292 MSKNDLS
+3292 MGKHDLS

-3338 IIGDLANSLAKNTS
+3338 IIGDLANSLAKKTS
-3352 NRQEKLVREVKQ
+3352 NRQEKLVQEVKQ
-3364 SIQAHGHRHRG
+3364 SIQAYGHQHRG
-3375 MVCRLLNVD
+3375 MVCRLLD
-3384 PADVEYVAPCSPL
+3384 IEPAEIEYVAPCSPL

-3408 SEPGTYFNTFK
+3408 SKPGAYFNTFE
-3419 LKLHETTSISKLQKA
+3419 LKLHESTSISKLKKA

-3439 LTESILRTVFI
+3439 LTESILRTVFV
-3450 PTSNGFVQAAVRKS
+3450 PTPNGFLQAAVRNS
-3464 TLAWEAYTV
+3464 TLAWETYTV
-3473 QSDDSIPAYLAEQKK
+3473 QSDDQIPAYFADRKK
-3488 YWIQRNESSITQPLL
+3488 YWIQRNESCITQPLL
-3503 FIYVETPTSRLLTV
+3503 LIYVETPTSRLLTV

-3542 VDAPDAPSFLETLS
+3542 VDAPDAPPFLETLS
-3556 YGPLAKHDNC
+3556 YGPLAKYDNC
-3566 RGFWEQQL
+3566 RGFWEKQL
-3574 QGWTPVSIQAHGNGE
+3574 EGWTPVSIKAHGNDE
-3589 PDAVAVAEREMS
+3589 PDAVVVAEREMS

-3634 QPTVGIVVSGRA
+3634 QPTFGIVVSGRA

-3664 FYCRATHH
+3664 FYCRAIHH
-3672 ESWQSLLRRC
+3672 ENWQSLVRRC

-3719 EEATGANENSLLF
+3719 EEATVANESSLPF
-3732 DVADSP
+3732 DVVDSP
-3738 ATPDYPLALEAVYG
+3738 ATPDYPLALEAVHG
-3752 YSGNLRLTLV
+3752 HSGNIRLTLV

-3771 VLNGLLDDIEHFTS
+3771 VLNSILDDIEGFAS
-3785 LAASSPESEV
+3785 LAASSPDSEV
-3795 PVPAIERNRNPD
+3795 PVPEIEQSCNPD
-3807 ANNERIQT
+3807 TNNERIPT
-3815 HELDN
+3815 HEPGK

-3845 DENVSILEL
+3845 DEKVSILEL

-3868 SRRGIHLSPSHIM
+3868 RRKGIHLSPSHIM

-3890 ADSSDLSLKPPT
+3890 AESSDVSLKSPT
-3902 SADDASLLQAKTRL
+3902 STDDASLLQVKARL
-3916 REYLESVDADL
+3916 REYLENAGTDL
-3927 GRVESVLPPTHLQE
+3927 SRVKSVLPPTHLQE

-3952 ASYFNHDIL
+3952 ESYFNHDIL
-3961 RVSDHVDT
+3961 QVSDHVDT
-3969 TRLVDAWKE
+3969 TRLIDAWKE

-4014 EVTTVQNLDELRQLT
+4014 EVTTVQSLDELRQLT

-4044 LAQLKLA
+4044 LVQLRLA
-4051 NMGSHRYMVLSMAHA
+4051 SMGSHRYMVLSMAHA

-4072 LSLLFQDLQELLE
+4072 LSLLFQDLQALLE

-4098 IKVLG
+4098 IQVLG
-4103 STNQKAKD
+4103 SRNQKSKD

-4124 IPLSE
+4124 IPTSE

-4143 SASKIGLPEIEIA
+4143 SISKIGLPEIETA

-4162 SLQVLCQ
+4162 SLQALCQ

-4215 LHGSVLE
+4215 LHGSVFE

-4269 ESSDRLLFTSIEA
+4269 GSSDRPLLTSIEA

-4296 MSDTLLW
+4296 MSDTLSW

-4322 TLDTVMGF
+4322 TLETVMGF

-4358 DGSSSV
+4358 DGSGSV
-4364 PVDSTDLPTE
+4364 PVDSTDPKSE
-4374 EDRKWSH
+4374 EDREWSQN
-4381 DEAEIRSILH
+4381 EAEIRSILH

-4415 SAIKVSSLL
+4415 SAIRVSSLL
-4424 RKIGINL
+4424 HKIGINL

-4438 SSSIAEMAQRAT
+4438 SSSIAEMARRAT
-4450 QAQATPSETLEL
+4450 QAQAMPSETLEL
-4462 TEEWAPPDD
+4462 TEEWTPPDD
-4471 IDLEVLLRA
+4471 INLEVLLRA
-4480 HGIAKGD
+4480 HGIAKED
-4487 VEVLPALPMQ
+4487 AEVLPALPMQ

-4522 SDDLNG
+4522 SVDLNG
-4528 IQTAWDKLVSEVP
+4528 IQAAWDRLVSEVP
-4541 LLRTCFIPTQSP
+4541 LLRTCFIPTRSP

-4559 VVLKTH
+4559 VVLKSH

-4573 LNEQSIQAARPLVRA
+4573 PKELSIQAAQPLVRA
-4588 HITLQED
+4588 RVMLQED

-4618 RRLSQLLHGS
+4618 RRLSQLLHGFV
-4628 IAVEDNGLTQWKK
+4628 AVENNGFTRWKD

-4656 AFWKAYLHGTS
+4656 AFWKAYLHGTC

-4672 AESQADVKTRIS
+4672 AELQADVKNRIS
-4684 YLNESAIPDLSQMQA
+4684 YLNESAIPDVSQIQALS
-4699 ISTQS
+4699 THS

-4760 RVDSPK
+4760 RVDSPI
-4766 ELSLSSVAK
+4766 ELPLSSVAK
-4775 NIQRDIHQITSDGR
+4775 NIQRDLHQITSDGR
-4789 SNVGLWEIDQWTG
+4789 SDVGLWEIDQWTG
-4802 AQVKSFV
+4802 VQVKSFV

-4822 NSVTVLSQEMA
+4822 NSVTVLSQEMT
-4833 DNSYHHHVPAQFKA
+4833 DNSYHHHVPAQFQA
-4847 AHQESFSVN
+4847 ARQESFAVN

-4861 VDVEASVNKGR
+4861 VDVEASVDKGR

-4878 GSQQQISREE
+4878 GSQQQISREA

-4894 SIADILRH
+4894 SIADTLRH
-4902 ATE
+4902 ATK

>member
-1 MAVKRSKQP
+1 
-10 DDEAFG
+10 
-16 GPVRSLKGPYLL
+16 
-28 LRVHTFNVTGIVAGS
+28 
-43 DCYRPPNHQRCNW
+43 
-56 STMDLTGLSILNAR
+56 MDLTGLSILNAR
-70 PSRLPGPSL
+70 PSRLPGPNL
-79 LHQLVKEPG
+79 LHHLVKGSG
-88 QHVALDHMSNGR
+88 QHVALDYMSNGR
-100 QSALTYSELHE
+100 QSTLTYNELHE
-111 AAASMATRIT
+111 AAASIATRIT
-121 TASGNVTGQ
+121 TASGIVTGQ

-162 DAPPERVRF
+162 DAPPERVKF

-186 LASGIP
+186 LASEIP

-206 EYQSSSR
+206 ESQGPSR
-213 SPRVELRHRVPRPE
+213 SPRVEFKHRVPQPD

-250 AASQA
+250 AATQA

-283 IFFPLFRGATLVS
+283 IFFPFFRGATLVS
-296 VRRAEMLDDLPGVLR
+296 IRRAEMLDDLSGMLR

-325 GSLLRRRESA
+325 GSLLRRRENA

-364 MLWAMYGPTEAT
+364 ILWAMYGPTEAT

-428 LALGGYQLATGYIN
+428 LAVGGYQLAAGYIN
-442 RPEQTDSVFLDSPF
+442 RPEQTNSVFLDSPF

-508 SAVAAI
+508 STVAAI

-545 MVPGEVVLMA
+545 MVPGEVVLMT

-577 KADMSESILGSV
+577 KADMSESILDSA
-589 PVDTMESEVLA
+589 PVDTMESELLA
-600 VVSQSLNFKIHKS
+600 VVSQSLNFKVDKS
-613 TPLAL
+613 TSLAL
-618 IGMDSLK
+618 VGMDSLK
-625 AIKLASALRTSGFGI
+625 AIKLASALRASGFGI
-640 DSTALLTMKTASEI
+640 DSTALITMKTTSEI
-654 ISTIRRQ
+654 ISAIGRQ
-661 SQRDIDK
+661 PQRDIDN
-668 PQQSSRDLSLDFEDI
+668 PQQPSTDLSLDFEDI
-683 VRQDANLARI
+683 VRQDANLAQI
-693 RGSVEDVVPCTPLQA
+693 RGSVEDVIPCTPLQA

-733 GIDHISGT
+733 GIDRISET

-747 QNEILRAGFAAV
+747 QNAILRAGFAAA

-772 PEQICVVDQFQ
+772 PEQICVVDQLQ
-783 KRLCLSS
+783 KQLCLSS
-790 PQDFISPLMLQ
+790 TQDFISPLILQ

-847 SFRELVR
+847 SFKEVVR
-854 FYHGMQTGDAT
+854 IYHDMQTGDAT

-882 KLRSQ
+882 KLH
-887 VMRSNRSLSI
+887 
-897 RRRLSLSRSRVD
+897 
-909 TGMQKL
+909 K
-915 GCSPQVIFQAS
+915 
-926 LALLWSGITG
+926 
-936 MRDITI
+936 
-942 GSVTSGRTV
+942 
-951 PLAGI
+951 
-956 EQVIGPCIASLPVR
+956 
-970 VDLDNV
+970 
-976 SVCVDLL
+976 
-983 NSIHSSNRGIMHH
+983 
-996 CTLSLS
+996 
-1002 ELKKLVA
+1002 LKKLVA
-1009 VQPGESLYDVLFV
+1009 LQPGETLYDVLFV
-1022 YQESL
+1022 YQQSL

-1044 RLETPMVFEVEP
+1044 RLETPIVFEVEP
-1056 TEDGFELQVTY
+1056 REDGFELQVTY
-1067 LEAFVPPE
+1067 QEDFVPPE
-1075 TAEHMANQLEL
+1075 TAEHMVNQLEL
-1086 LIVSMLENP
+1086 LIISMLENP
-1095 TTKVKTTLKEI
+1095 TTKVKTTLKDI
-1106 SCSPSIHNIRPT
+1106 SCSPSIHNIRPAM
-1118 IPQKTPDL
+1118 PQKTPDL
-1126 ARLVEE
+1126 ARLFEE
-1132 VVLQTPDSDA
+1132 VVLQSPDSDA
-1142 LLFTHSLDGGHQTKW
+1142 LFFAHSLDGGHQTKW

-1164 VANQIARY
+1164 VANRIARH
-1172 LHCSGVRVGEVVA
+1172 LHRSGVRVGEVVA

-1230 HCVVDNVSRN
+1230 HCVVDNMSRD

-1251 TVDTNSLLDIST
+1251 TVDINSLHDIST
-1263 DNLDVEVD
+1263 DNLDVGVD

-1278 IYTSGTTGTPKGVAI
+1278 IYTSGTTGVPKGVAI

-1324 QAFDVSVFEIFYTWY
+1324 QAFDVSVFEIFYTWC

-1354 DIERSIRELRIT
+1354 DVERSIRELGIT

-1374 ANIVNPNNVPGVEFL
+1374 ANIINPTNVPSVEFL

-1402 KWQRHLWQGYGP
+1402 RWQRQLWQGYGP

-1469 VARGYLNKP
+1469 VAQGYLNMP
-1478 ELTSQKFIQHRQ
+1478 ELTSQKFIQHRE

-1498 DMGRMLPDGSLMILG
+1498 DMGRMLPDGSLLILG

-1525 IEVVEINSMAT
+1525 IEVGEINSTVT

-1547 LVQRGETSSQQLS
+1547 LVQRVETSPQQLS
-1560 LFFVQNHDAS
+1560 LFFVPNHEPS
-1570 SFHVLKINSETH
+1570 SFHVLEINSETH
-1582 QSLLAH
+1582 QSLLAR

-1594 SYMVPTYL
+1594 GYMVPTYL

-1616 DKRRLRDCFNSLG
+1616 DKRRLHDCFHSLG

-1635 ASRMSLDTQSEGD
+1635 ASRMSLDTQDEGD
-1648 WTESDLEIADTL
+1648 WSESDLKIADTL
-1660 AESANVTRNDFGRW
+1660 AESANVSRNDFGRW

-1719 LDGKASQQEETPVDS
+1719 LDGKTSQQEETPVDS
-1734 LESLFPAA
+1734 LESLFPAT

-1755 KIIGEILPCTPLQ
+1755 KAIREILPCTPLQ

-1793 MRSYWKTMSYRHD
+1793 MRSYWKAMSYRHD

-1813 ATTDSR
+1813 TTTDSR

-1833 WKTFDVNELSF
+1833 WKTFDVSELSF

-1905 GEELPPTVPYSQFL
+1905 GEELPPTVLYSQFL
-1919 KLSTRLPN
+1919 RLSTRLP
-1927 DVEQFW
+1927 DDAEQFW

-1941 PSAIFPQTTTSQVD
+1941 PSAIFPQTTTSEVD

-1995 TYSRT
+1995 AYRRT
-2000 DVCFGNVV
+2000 DVCFGNVI
-2008 SGRTLDIEGLERLVA
+2008 SGRTLDIDGLERLVA

-2030 LRVDFP
+2030 VRVDFP

-2050 MNTELIPYQFTPLR
+2050 MNTELIAYQFTPLR

-2132 ITEEVATA
+2132 VTEEVATA
-2140 MADIFKLTL
+2140 MADMFKLTL
-2149 RAILTTPHANSLN
+2149 RAILTAPHASLLN
-2162 KEDLSDALRSIIDQL
+2162 KEDLPDTLRTIIDQFL
-2177 VPRTEKENTTVTIS
+2177 PRTEKDNTAVTLS
-2191 NKKEEWSEV
+2191 NKKEEWSEL

-2209 ILSGVSDQH
+2209 TLSGVSEQY

-2273 ADVGYALKYDLD
+2273 ADAGYALKYDLD
-2285 KFSRQVLTEVVYQ
+2285 GFSRQVLTEVVHQ
-2298 LPQPVKV
+2298 LPKSVKV
-2305 EAVLPCTPVQSA
+2305 ETVLPCTPVQSA
-2317 MLASFIQSGGDNYLN
+2317 MLSSFIQSGGDNYLN

-2343 VANLERA
+2343 VASLERA

-2369 HSESSFAM
+2369 HAESSFAM
-2377 VRYEEGSTETTI
+2377 VRYEVGSIET
-2389 NHLHL
+2389 NMNRLQL
-2394 VGDEEAD
+2394 AGDEEAD
-2401 LIQIKADASK
+2401 LIQMKADASK

-2421 WRVILAQTSQTN
+2421 WSLILAQTSQTN

-2440 HALYDAPTL
+2440 HALYDAPAL
-2449 YLMLDELSQLVQ
+2449 HLMLDELSQLVR
-2461 GNQLPRPPTIEPA
+2461 GNQLPRPTTIEPA

-2486 PKEKEFWEAKASKI
+2486 STEKEFWEAKASKI

-2514 ERQVLVDSMFG
+2514 ERQVLVDSMVG
-2525 SLSFTKLRAATQASN
+2525 SLSSTKLKAATRASN
-2540 ITIQAAVQAAWT
+2540 VTIQAAIQAAWT
-2552 RVLASYLGEES
+2552 RVLASYLGEDS

-2582 FPCLNTVPVVASN
+2582 FPCLNTVPVVARN
-2595 VSSNA
+2595 VPSNA
-2600 DLVSYMMSYNQHI
+2600 DLVSYMMSYNQHL

-2628 GHPAGPV
+2628 GHPAGPI

-2656 LVNEEAKVEYPVSLE
+2656 LDNEEAKVEYPVSLE
-2671 IEPMDNDQ
+2671 IEPTDDDQ
-2679 IRLCITYYSDV
+2679 IRLRITYYSDI

-2708 HIVCNAAGF
+2708 HIACNAAGF
-2717 EDEVMKDSLSLYSI
+2717 EDEVMRNSVSLYSI

-2752 GAVSHPGKIALEFV
+2752 GAVSHPEKIALEFV

-2777 QWNYRQLDCMGNKVA
+2777 QWNYRQLDQMGDKVA
-2792 NMLQKTVSPGGIVA
+2792 NMLQDTVSPGGIVA

-2838 ARKEFIIEDS
+2838 ARKEFIIKDS
-2848 KAPCLLTRSSKGLDF
+2848 KASCLLTRCSKDLDF
-2863 EAKTTVMEIETTV
+2863 EAKTTVMEIETQG
-2876 LNDTNEHVVL
+2876 LNDVSEEHIVL

-2916 NAVQAMMAFQELFK
+2916 NAVQAMMAFQQLFK

-2981 RLEITH
+2981 RLGITH

-3065 NVGSFVFKQNTNR
+3065 NVGSFVFRQNTNT

-3093 LVGKGYLNRAEL
+3093 LVGKGYLNRPEL

-3160 IRTDVVDIH
+3160 IRTDVIDIH
-3169 DAATIVA
+3169 DAATIVT

-3181 GKDVLVTFIVDKKS
+3181 GKDVLVTFIVDQKS
-3195 KNGPLEI
+3195 KKAPLEI

-3247 DLKRLFGEL
+3247 DLKRLFSEL
-3256 APDKLLELS
+3256 VPEKLLELS
-3265 HTTTAPVSQGGRKI
+3265 HATTAPVSQGARKI
-3279 VGQLLE
+3279 VVQLLE
-3285 SIAQFNN
+3285 GIAQFSN
-3292 MSKNDLS
+3292 MDKHDLS

-3338 IIGDLANSLAKNTS
+3338 IIGDLANSLAKKAS
-3352 NRQEKLVREVKQ
+3352 NRQEKLVQEVKQ
-3364 SIQAHGHRHRG
+3364 SIQAYGHRHRG
-3375 MVCRLLNVD
+3375 MVCRLLD
-3384 PADVEYVAPCSPL
+3384 IEPAEVEYVAPCSPL

-3408 SEPGTYFNTFK
+3408 SEPGAYFNTFE
-3419 LKLHETTSISKLQKA
+3419 LKLHESTSISKLKKA

-3439 LTESILRTVFI
+3439 LTESILRTVFV
-3450 PTSNGFVQAAVRKS
+3450 PTPNGFLQAAVRNS
-3464 TLAWEAYTV
+3464 TLVWETYTV
-3473 QSDDSIPAYLAEQKK
+3473 PSDDPIPAYLAERKK
-3488 YWIQRNESSITQPLL
+3488 YWIQQNESCITQPLL
-3503 FIYVETPTSRLLTV
+3503 LIYVETPTSRLLTV

-3542 VDAPDAPSFLETLS
+3542 VDAPDAPPFLETLS
-3556 YGPLAKHDNC
+3556 YGPLAKYDNC
-3566 RGFWEQQL
+3566 RGFWEKQL
-3574 QGWTPVSIQAHGNGE
+3574 EGWTPVSIQAHGNDE

-3634 QPTVGIVVSGRA
+3634 QPTFGIVVSGRA

-3664 FYCRATHH
+3664 FYCRAIHH
-3672 ESWQSLLRRC
+3672 ESWQSLVRRC

-3719 EEATGANENSLLF
+3719 EEATVANESSLPF
-3732 DVADSP
+3732 DVVDSP
-3738 ATPDYPLALEAVYG
+3738 ATPDYPLALEAVHSH
-3752 YSGNLRLTLV
+3752 SGKIRLTLV

-3771 VLNGLLDDIEHFTS
+3771 VLNRILDDIEGFAS
-3785 LAASSPESEV
+3785 LAASSPDSEV
-3795 PVPAIERNRNPD
+3795 PVPEIEQSCNPD
-3807 ANNERIQT
+3807 TNNERIPT
-3815 HELDN
+3815 HEPGK

-3839 AAPSDL
+3839 TAPSDL

-3854 GLDSIDVIKLSTTL
+3854 GLDSIDVIKLSTTF
-3868 SRRGIHLSPSHIM
+3868 RRKGIHLSPSHIM

-3890 ADSSDLSLKPPT
+3890 AESSDVSLKSST
-3902 SADDASLLQAKTRL
+3902 STDDASLLQVNAIL
-3916 REYLESVDADL
+3916 REYLENAGTDL
-3927 GRVESVLPPTHLQE
+3927 SRVESVLPPTHLQE

-3952 ASYFNHDIL
+3952 ESYFNHDIL
-3961 RVSDHVDT
+3961 QVSDHVDT
-3969 TRLVDAWKE
+3969 TRLIDAWKE

-3993 AQQNLDMTYCQVIA
+3993 AQQDLDMTYCQVI
-4007 ESFDADI
+4007 EEYFGADI
-4014 EVTTVQNLDELRQLT
+4014 EVTTVQSLDELRQLT
-4029 AAATAKAREGAGLRH
+4029 AAATVKAREGAGLRH
-4044 LAQLKLA
+4044 LVQLRLA
-4051 NMGSHRYMVLSMAHA
+4051 SMGSHRYMVLSMAHA

-4072 LSLLFQDLQELLE
+4072 LSLLFRDLQALLE

-4103 STNQKAKD
+4103 STNQKSKD

-4124 IPLSE
+4124 IPTSE
-4129 AWPSPTENTLRRLE
+4129 AWPRPTENTLRRLE
-4143 SASKIGLPEIEIA
+4143 SISMIGLPEIETA

-4162 SLQVLCQ
+4162 SLQALCQ

-4215 LHGSVLE
+4215 LHGSVFE

-4269 ESSDRLLFTSIEA
+4269 GSSDRPLLTSIEA

-4296 MSDTLLW
+4296 TSDTLLW

-4322 TLDTVMGF
+4322 TLETVMGF
-4330 LIQPGSPEILSFE
+4330 LIQPGYPEILSFE

-4358 DGSSSV
+4358 DGSGSV
-4364 PVDSTDLPTE
+4364 PVDSTDPTSE
-4374 EDRKWSH
+4374 EDREWSQN
-4381 DEAEIRSILH
+4381 EAEIRNILH

-4415 SAIKVSSLL
+4415 SAIRVSSLL
-4424 RKIGINL
+4424 HKIGINL

-4438 SSSIAEMAQRAT
+4438 SSNIAEMAQRAT
-4450 QAQATPSETLEL
+4450 QAQAMPSETLEL

-4471 IDLEVLLRA
+4471 INLEVLLRA
-4480 HGIAKGD
+4480 HGIAKED
-4487 VEVLPALPMQ
+4487 AEVLPALPMQ

-4515 FPCQIKT
+4515 FPCRIKT
-4522 SDDLNG
+4522 SVDLNG

-4541 LLRTCFIPTQSP
+4541 LLRTCFIPTRSP

-4559 VVLKTH
+4559 VVLKSH

-4573 LNEQSIQAARPLVRA
+4573 PKELSIQAAQPLVRA
-4588 HITLQED
+4588 RVTLQED
-4595 CIWSFR
+4595 SIWSFR

-4628 IAVEDNGLTQWKK
+4628 VAVENNGLTRWKD

-4672 AESQADVKTRIS
+4672 SEMQADVKNRIS
-4684 YLNESAIPDLSQMQA
+4684 YLNESAIPDVSQIQA
-4699 ISTQS
+4699 LSTQS

-4760 RVDSPK
+4760 RVDSPI
-4766 ELSLSSVAK
+4766 ELPLSSVAK

-4789 SNVGLWEIDQWTG
+4789 SDVGLWEIDRWTG
-4802 AQVKSFV
+4802 VQVKSFV

-4822 NSVTVLSQEMA
+4822 NSVTVLSQEVT
-4833 DNSYHHHVPAQFKA
+4833 DNSYHHHVPAQFQA
-4847 AHQESFSVN
+4847 ARQESFRVN

-4861 VDVEASVNKGR
+4861 VDVEASVDKGR

-4878 GSQQQISREE
+4878 GSQQQISREA

-4894 SIADILRH
+4894 SIADTLRH
-4902 ATE
+4902 ATK

>member
-1 MAVKRSKQP
+1 MVVKRTKQP
-10 DDEAFG
+10 D
-16 GPVRSLKGPYLL
+16 
-28 LRVHTFNVTGIVAGS
+28 TT
-43 DCYRPPNHQRCNW
+43 NHHKCNF

-79 LHQLVKEPG
+79 LHQLVKESS
-88 QHVALDHMSNGR
+88 QHVALDYMGDGR
-100 QSALTYSELHE
+100 QSTLTYSELHE
-111 AAASMATRIT
+111 AAASIATRIT
-121 TASGNVTGQ
+121 AASGNATEQ

-162 DAPPERVRF
+162 DAPPERVKF
-171 ILDDVAATVVLTTKE
+171 ILGDVAATVVLTTKE
-186 LASGIP
+186 LASEIP
-192 YDTGATIIIVDENE
+192 NDTGATIIIIDENE
-206 EYQSSSR
+206 EYQGTSR
-213 SPRVELRHRVPRPE
+213 SPRVELKHRVPQPE

-255 LIAHD
+255 LMAHD

-283 IFFPLFRGATLVS
+283 IFFPFFRGATLVS
-296 VRRAEMLDDLPGVLR
+296 IRRVEMLDDLPGVLR

-325 GSLLRRRESA
+325 GSLLRRRENA
-335 PDLKLLLTIGEMLN
+335 PDLKLLLTIGEMLS
-349 APVVEEFGGDNERPS
+349 APVVDEFGGDDERPS

-391 GNIGVP
+391 GSIGVP

-428 LALGGYQLATGYIN
+428 LAVGGCQLAAGYIN
-442 RPEQTDSVFLDSPF
+442 RPEQTNSVFVNSPF

-508 SAVAAI
+508 STVAAI

-545 MVPGEVVLMA
+545 MVPGEVVLMS
-555 EFPRLPS
+555 ELPRLPS

-571 AEYEQR
+571 AEYERR
-577 KADMSESILGSV
+577 KADMSESISDSA

-600 VVSQSLNFKIHKS
+600 VVSQSLNFKVDKS

-618 IGMDSLK
+618 IGMDSIK

-640 DSTALLTMKTASEI
+640 DSTALLTMKTAFEI
-654 ISTIRRQ
+654 LSAIRRQ
-661 SQRDIDK
+661 LQRDIAN
-668 PQQSSRDLSLDFEDI
+668 PQQPPTDLSVDFEDI
-683 VRQDANLARI
+683 VRQDATLTRI

-721 CNELELSIPLGY
+721 CNDLELSIPLAY
-733 GIDHISGT
+733 GIDRISET
-741 FRELSQ
+741 FRELSKH
-747 QNEILRAGFAAV
+747 NAILRAGFTAV

-772 PEQICVVDQFQ
+772 TEQMCVVDQLQ
-783 KRLCLSS
+783 KRLSLSS
-790 PQDFISPLMLQ
+790 PQDFISPLILQ
-801 IQRSPVEDRV
+801 IQRSPVEDKVR
-811 HVLLQLHHSLYD
+811 VLLQLHHSLYD

-838 LRQQVSQRP
+838 LRQQVSQHQ
-847 SFRELVR
+847 SFREVIR
-854 FYHGMQTGDAT
+854 FHQDIQIGDAT

-871 HLAGWKRSPLP
+871 HLAGWKRSSLP
-882 KLRSQ
+882 KLRDK
-887 VMRSNRSLSI
+887 VMHSNHSLSI

-942 GSVTSGRTV
+942 GSVTSGRTI

-976 SVCVDLL
+976 SVCLDLL
-983 NSIHSSNRGIMHH
+983 NSIHSSNRAIMQH

-1009 VQPGESLYDVLFV
+1009 LQPGESLYDVLFV

-1027 ASSERTQNV
+1027 TSSERTQNV

-1044 RLETPMVFEVEP
+1044 RLETPIVFEVEP
-1056 TEDGFELQVTY
+1056 REDGFELQVTY
-1067 LEAFVPPE
+1067 QEDFMPPE
-1075 TAEHMANQLEL
+1075 TAEHMVNQLES
-1086 LIVSMLENP
+1086 LIDSMLENP
-1095 TTKVKTTLKEI
+1095 TTKVKMALKDA
-1106 SCSPSIHNIRPT
+1106 SCSPSIHNIQPT
-1118 IPQKTPDL
+1118 MPLKTPDL
-1126 ARLVEE
+1126 ARLFEE

-1142 LLFTHSLDGGHQTKW
+1142 LFFAHSLDGGLQTKW

-1164 VANQIARY
+1164 VANRIARY
-1172 LHCSGVRVGEVVA
+1172 LHCNGVRVGEVVA

-1214 TPRARI
+1214 TPPARI
-1220 SEILQQAHTE
+1220 REILQQAHTE
-1230 HCVVDNVSRN
+1230 HCVVDNVSCD
-1240 QCPSLSELSTI
+1240 QCPSLPGLSTI
-1251 TVDTNSLLDIST
+1251 TVDTNSLHDIST
-1263 DNLDVEVD
+1263 DNLDVGVD

-1278 IYTSGTTGTPKGVAI
+1278 IYTSGTTGIPKGVAI
-1293 QQHSIAANIEHL
+1293 QQHSIAANVEYL
-1305 EALYPKC
+1305 DALYPKC
-1312 LNSQGRLLQACS
+1312 RNSQGRLLQACS
-1324 QAFDVSVFEIFYTWY
+1324 QAFDVSVFEIFYTWC

-1354 DIERSIRELRIT
+1354 DIERSIRDLGIT

-1374 ANIVNPNNVPGVEFL
+1374 ANIINPTNVPGVEFL

-1402 KWQRHLWQGYGP
+1402 KWQRQLWQGYGP

-1422 VKKMTADD
+1422 VKKMAADD

-1445 VLSPESSDV
+1445 VLSPETSDV

-1469 VARGYLNKP
+1469 VAHGYLNMP

-1498 DMGRMLPDGSLMILG
+1498 DMGRMLPDGSLLILG

-1525 IEVVEINSMAT
+1525 IEVGEINSMAT

-1547 LVQRGETSSQQLS
+1547 LVQRGETSPQQLC
-1560 LFFVQNHDAS
+1560 LFFVPNHDPS
-1570 SFHVLKINSETH
+1570 SFRVLEINSETH
-1582 QSLLAH
+1582 QSLAAH

-1594 SYMVPTYL
+1594 NYMVPTYL

-1616 DKRRLRDCFNSLG
+1616 DKRRLLDCFHRLG

-1635 ASRMSLDTQSEGD
+1635 ASRMSLDTQDEGN
-1648 WTESDLEIADTL
+1648 WSQSDLKIADTL
-1660 AESANVTRNDFGRW
+1660 VESANVSRNDFGRW
-1674 TPFALLGIDSISAID
+1674 TPFAFLGIDSISAID

-1719 LDGKASQQEETPVDS
+1719 LDGKTSQQEETPVDS
-1734 LESLFPAA
+1734 LKGFFPAT
-1742 FVDSMKKEFAKEA
+1742 FVDSMEKEFAKEA
-1755 KIIGEILPCTPLQ
+1755 KSIKEILPCTPLQ

-1781 KVLLRLTTSSGA
+1781 KVLLRLTASSGA
-1793 MRSYWKTMSYRHD
+1793 MRSYWQSMSYRHD

-1833 WKTFDVNELSF
+1833 WKTFDVSELSF

-1905 GEELPPTVPYSQFL
+1905 GEELPPPVPYNQFL
-1919 KLSTRLPN
+1919 KLSTRLP
-1927 DVEQFW
+1927 DDAEQFW

-1941 PSAIFPQTTTSQVD
+1941 PSAIFPPTTTSEVD

-1995 TYSRT
+1995 AYRRT

-2030 LRVDFP
+2030 VRVDFP
-2036 EASSNLD
+2036 EASSNID
-2043 LVKHLQK
+2043 LVKQLQK
-2050 MNTELIPYQFTPLR
+2050 MNTELIAYQFTPLR

-2132 ITEEVATA
+2132 VTEEVATA
-2140 MADIFKLTL
+2140 MADVFKITL
-2149 RAILTTPHANSLN
+2149 RAILATPHASSL
-2162 KEDLSDALRSIIDQL
+2162 KKTDLPDTLRLIIEQL
-2177 VPRTEKENTTVTIS
+2177 VPRTEKDNTTVTTS
-2191 NKKEEWSEV
+2191 NKKEEWSEL

-2209 ILSGVSDQH
+2209 TLSGVSDQH

-2273 ADVGYALKYDLD
+2273 ADAGYALKYDLD
-2285 KFSRQVLTEVVYQ
+2285 RFSRQVLTEVVNQ
-2298 LPQPVKV
+2298 LPKSVKI
-2305 EAVLPCTPVQSA
+2305 EAVIPCTPVQSA

-2343 VANLERA
+2343 VANLESA

-2369 HSESSFAM
+2369 HAETSFAM
-2377 VRYEEGSTETTI
+2377 VRYKVGSIETTL
-2389 NHLHL
+2389 NRLHL
-2394 VGDEEAD
+2394 VGDEQAD
-2401 LIQIKADASK
+2401 LIQMKADASK

-2421 WRVILAQTSQTN
+2421 WSVILAQTSQTN

-2440 HALYDAPTL
+2440 HALYDAPAL
-2449 YLMLDELSQLVQ
+2449 HLMLDELSQLVK
-2461 GNQLPRPPTIEPA
+2461 GNQLPQPTTIEPA

-2486 PKEKEFWEAKASKI
+2486 SKEKEFWEAKASKI

-2514 ERQVLVDSMFG
+2514 KRHVLVDSTVG
-2525 SLSFTKLRAATQASN
+2525 SLSFTKLRTATQASN
-2540 ITIQAAVQAAWT
+2540 VTIQAAIQAAWT
-2552 RVLASYLGEES
+2552 RVLASYLGEDS

-2576 ETKDVA
+2576 ETKDVV
-2582 FPCLNTVPVVASN
+2582 FPCLNTVPVVATN
-2595 VSSNA
+2595 VPSNA
-2600 DLVSYMMSYNQHI
+2600 DLISYMMGYNQHL
-2613 HKYQFSPLSQVQKWL
+2613 HKHQFSPLSQVQKWL
-2628 GHPAGPV
+2628 GHPANPI

-2641 YQKMPDHST
+2641 YQKMPDQNT

-2656 LVNEEAKVEYPVSLE
+2656 LVNEVAKVEYPVSLE
-2671 IEPMDNDQ
+2671 IEPTDNDQ
-2679 IRLCITYYSDV
+2679 IRLCITYYSDI

-2696 QLLMKQFDASLT
+2696 KLLMKQFDASLT
-2708 HIVCNAAGF
+2708 HIACNAAGL
-2717 EDEVMKDSLSLYSI
+2717 EDEVMKNSSSLYSI
-2731 LPASAPVLDTPVQL
+2731 LPAPAPVLDTPVQL

-2752 GAVSHPGKIALEFV
+2752 GAVSHPEKIALEFV
-2766 SEFEGDACVKQ
+2766 SDFEGDACVKQ
-2777 QWNYRQLDCMGNKVA
+2777 QWSYHQLDCMGNKVA
-2792 NMLQKTVSPGGIVA
+2792 NMLQNQVTLGGIVA
-2806 VHFDK
+2806 IHFDK

-2848 KAPCLLTRSSKGLDF
+2848 RAPCLLTRCSKDLDF
-2863 EAKTTVMEIETTV
+2863 ETKTTVIEIETQV
-2876 LNDTNEHVVL
+2876 LNDVSEEHAIF

-2901 SGTTGTPKGCEITHE
+2901 SGTTGTPKGCEITHD

-2981 RLEITH
+2981 RLGITH

-3026 GPRAVIY
+3026 GPQAVIY

-3044 VTMFQRVPKN
+3044 VTMFQRVPRN

-3065 NVGSFVFKQNTNR
+3065 NVGSFVLKQNTNT

-3093 LVGKGYLNRAEL
+3093 LVGKGYLNRPEL
-3105 TAERFPTLEEFNE
+3105 TAERFPTLEDFNE

-3160 IRTDVVDIH
+3160 IRTEVVDIH

-3181 GKDVLVTFIVDKKS
+3181 GKDVLVTFVVGQESKK
-3195 KNGPLEI
+3195 GPLEI
-3202 LMDQEGLAAQAKEA
+3202 VVDQEGLAAQAKEA

-3247 DLKRLFGEL
+3247 DLKRLFSEL
-3256 APDKLLELS
+3256 APEKLLELS
-3265 HTTTAPVSQGGRKI
+3265 HATTAPVSQGARKV

-3285 SIAQFNN
+3285 SIAQFSN

-3338 IIGDLANSLAKNTS
+3338 VIGDLANSLAKNTS

-3364 SIQAHGHRHRG
+3364 RIQAYGHRHRG
-3375 MVCRLLNVD
+3375 LVCRLLNIKPV
-3384 PADVEYVAPCSPL
+3384 DVEYVAPCSPL

-3408 SEPGTYFNTFK
+3408 SEPGAYFNTFE
-3419 LKLHETTSISKLQKA
+3419 LKLHESTSISKLQKA
-3434 WDDLV
+3434 WGDLV
-3439 LTESILRTVFI
+3439 RTESILRTVFV
-3450 PTSNGFVQAAVRKS
+3450 PTPNGFLQAAVLKPP
-3464 TLAWEAYTV
+3464 LAWETYTV
-3473 QSDDSIPAYLAEQKK
+3473 QSDDLIPACLAEQKK
-3488 YWIQRNESSITQPLL
+3488 YWIQGNEPSITKPLL

-3532 MKRVAANYSG
+3532 MKRVAANYFG
-3542 VDAPDAPSFLETLS
+3542 IEAPDAPSFLETLS
-3556 YGPLAKHDNC
+3556 HGPLAKYDNC
-3566 RGFWEQQL
+3566 RGFWEKQL
-3574 QGWTPVSIQAHGNGE
+3574 EGWTPVSIQARGNGE
-3589 PDAVAVAEREMS
+3589 PDAVAVAEREIS
-3601 TASLEA
+3601 TASLET

-3664 FYCRATHH
+3664 FYCRAVHH

-3712 SLFTFQI
+3712 NLFTFQV
-3719 EEATGANENSLLF
+3719 EEAAAASDSSLLF
-3732 DVADSP
+3732 DIMDSS
-3738 ATPDYPLALEAVYG
+3738 ATPDYPLALEAVHAH
-3752 YSGNLRLTLV
+3752 SGNLRLTLV

-3771 VLNGLLDDIEHFTS
+3771 VLNSILDDIERFAS

-3795 PVPAIERNRNPD
+3795 PVPEIEQNCNPD

-3815 HELDN
+3815 HKSGN
-3820 FEWSQEAQMVRN
+3820 FEWSQEAQMVRR

-3839 AAPSDL
+3839 TAPSDL
-3845 DENVSILEL
+3845 NENVSILEL

-3868 SRRGIHLSPSHIM
+3868 RRKGIHLSPSHIM

-3890 ADSSDLSLKPPT
+3890 AESNDFSLKPST
-3902 SADDASLLQAKTRL
+3902 FTDDASLLQAKTKL
-3916 REYLESVDADL
+3916 REYLESVGADL
-3927 GRVESVLPPTHLQE
+3927 RRVESVLPPTHLQE

-3947 IQSDF
+3947 IESDF
-3952 ASYFNHDIL
+3952 ESYFNHDIL
-3961 RVSDHVDT
+3961 QVSDHVDT
-3969 TRLVDAWKE
+3969 TRLINAWKE

-3993 AQQNLDMTYCQVIA
+3993 AQQSLDMTYCQVVA
-4007 ESFDADI
+4007 EYSDVDI
-4014 EVTTVQNLDELRQLT
+4014 EITTVQNLDELHRLT
-4029 AAATAKAREGAGLRH
+4029 AKATTKAREGGGSRH
-4044 LAQLKLA
+4044 LVQLKLA
-4051 NMGSHRYMVLSMAHA
+4051 NMGSHRYIVLSMAHA

-4072 LSLLFQDLQELLE
+4072 LSLLFQDLQALLE
-4085 GRLVTRSPVEPFL
+4085 GRLVAHSPVEPFL

-4103 STNQKAKD
+4103 SVSQKAKD
-4111 FWTQYLEDASPSI
+4111 FWTQYLENASPSI
-4124 IPLSE
+4124 IPTNEML
-4129 AWPSPTENTLRRLE
+4129 ARPTENILRRLE
-4143 SASKIGLPEIEIA
+4143 SASKIGLAEIETA
-4156 CKRLSV
+4156 CKSLSV
-4162 SLQVLCQ
+4162 SLQTLCQ

-4177 RQTKK
+4177 RQIKK

-4204 PTMNTIALRCI
+4204 PTMNTVALRCI
-4215 LHGSVLE
+4215 LHGSVIE

-4227 EENMIDIRDS
+4227 EENMTDVRDS

-4269 ESSDRLLFTSIEA
+4269 ESSDRPLLTSIEA

-4309 QYVWDGGPESILE
+4309 QCVWDGGPESILE

-4330 LIQPGSPEILSFE
+4330 LIQSGSSEILSFE
-4343 EHGVSICGMAPVILG
+4343 EHGVSICGMAPIALG
-4358 DGSSSV
+4358 DGNSSV
-4364 PVDSTDLPTE
+4364 SVHSTDLSSE
-4374 EDRKWSH
+4374 KDWEWSH
-4381 DEAEIRSILH
+4381 IEAEIRNILH
-4391 QVSCVPVASIRISD
+4391 QVSSVPVASIRISD

-4431 RPQDLVK
+4431 RPHDLVK

-4450 QAQATPSETLEL
+4450 KAQATPSETLEL
-4462 TEEWAPPDD
+4462 TEEWVPPED
-4471 IDLEVLLRA
+4471 INLEVLLRA
-4480 HGIAKGD
+4480 HGIAKED
-4487 VEVLPALPMQ
+4487 AEVLPALPMQ

-4515 FPCQIKT
+4515 FPCQIRT
-4522 SDDLNG
+4522 SVDLNG

-4559 VVLKTH
+4559 MVLKSY
-4565 KLSLTQDP
+4565 KLSLTQDLP
-4573 LNEQSIQAARPLVRA
+4573 KEQSIQAAQPLVRA

-4618 RRLSQLLHGS
+4618 RRFSQLLHGS
-4628 IAVEDNGLTQWKK
+4628 VAVENNGIAQWKN
-4641 FAVRQASEAAQKDRR
+4641 FAIRQASEAAQKDRR
-4656 AFWKAYLHGTS
+4656 AFWIAYLHGTS
-4667 SSSIA
+4667 FSSIA
-4672 AESQADVKTRIS
+4672 AESQADVKNRIS
-4684 YLNESAIPDLSQMQA
+4684 HLDESAVPDVSQIQA

-4717 KVLAT
+4717 RVLAT

-4740 RAAASDRLPQV
+4740 RAAASDGLPQV

-4760 RVDSPK
+4760 RVDSPT
-4766 ELSLSSVAK
+4766 ELPLSTVAR
-4775 NIQRDIHQITSDGR
+4775 NIQRDIHQITSEGR
-4789 SNVGLWEIDQWTG
+4789 SDVGLWEIHRWTG
-4802 AQVKSFV
+4802 IQVKSFV
-4809 NFLSLSDDTGSVE
+4809 NFLSLSNDTASVE
-4822 NSVTVLSQEMA
+4822 NSVTVLPQEIT
-4833 DNSYHHHVPAQFKA
+4833 DNSYHHHVPARFEA
-4847 AHQESFSVN
+4847 YRQESFSVD

-4861 VDVEASVNKGR
+4861 VDIEASVDRGR
-4872 LAIGIF
+4872 LAIGVF

-4888 AVLVAS
+4888 AELVAS
-4894 SIADILRH
+4894 SIADTLRH
-4902 ATE
+4902 GTE

>member
-1 MAVKRSKQP
+1 
-10 DDEAFG
+10 
-16 GPVRSLKGPYLL
+16 
-28 LRVHTFNVTGIVAGS
+28 
-43 DCYRPPNHQRCNW
+43 
-56 STMDLTGLSILNAR
+56 MDLTGLSILNAR
-70 PSRLPGPSL
+70 PSRLPGPNL
-79 LHQLVKEPG
+79 LHHLVKGPG
-88 QHVALDHMSNGR
+88 QHVALDYMSNGR
-100 QSALTYSELHE
+100 QSTLTYNELHE
-111 AAASMATRIT
+111 AAASIATRIT

-130 FVVPVLIHQSPLL
+130 FVVPVLIHQSSLL

-162 DAPPERVRF
+162 DAPPERVKF

-186 LASGIP
+186 LASEIP
-192 YDTGATIIIVDENE
+192 YDTSATIIIVDENE
-206 EYQSSSR
+206 ESQSPSR
-213 SPRVELRHRVPRPE
+213 SPRVEFKHRVPQPD

-250 AASQA
+250 AATQA

-283 IFFPLFRGATLVS
+283 IFFPFFRGATLVS
-296 VRRAEMLDDLPGVLR
+296 IRRAEMLDDLPGMLR

-325 GSLLRRRESA
+325 GSLLRRRENA

-428 LALGGYQLATGYIN
+428 LAVGGYQLAAGYIN
-442 RPEQTDSVFLDSPF
+442 RREQTNSVFLDSPF

-508 SAVAAI
+508 STVAAI

-545 MVPGEVVLMA
+545 MVPGEVVLMT

-577 KADMSESILGSV
+577 KADMSESILDSA
-589 PVDTMESEVLA
+589 PVDTMESELLA
-600 VVSQSLNFKIHKS
+600 VVSQSLNFKVDKS
-613 TPLAL
+613 TSLAL
-618 IGMDSLK
+618 VGMDSLK
-625 AIKLASALRTSGFGI
+625 AIKLASALRASGFGI
-640 DSTALLTMKTASEI
+640 DSTALITMKTTSEI
-654 ISTIRRQ
+654 ISAIRRQ
-661 SQRDIDK
+661 SQRDIDN
-668 PQQSSRDLSLDFEDI
+668 PQQPSTDLSLDFEDI
-683 VRQDANLARI
+683 VRQDANLAQI
-693 RGSVEDVVPCTPLQA
+693 RGSVEGVIPCTPLQA

-721 CNELELSIPLGY
+721 CNELELSIPLGH
-733 GIDHISGT
+733 GIDRISET

-747 QNEILRAGFAAV
+747 QNAILRAGFAAA

-772 PEQICVVDQFQ
+772 PEQICVVDQLQ
-783 KRLCLSS
+783 KQLCLSS
-790 PQDFISPLMLQ
+790 TQDFISPLILQ

-838 LRQQVSQRP
+838 LRQQVSQHP
-847 SFRELVR
+847 SFKEVVR
-854 FYHGMQTGDAT
+854 IYHDMQTGDAT

-882 KLRSQ
+882 KLH
-887 VMRSNRSLSI
+887 
-897 RRRLSLSRSRVD
+897 
-909 TGMQKL
+909 K
-915 GCSPQVIFQAS
+915 
-926 LALLWSGITG
+926 
-936 MRDITI
+936 
-942 GSVTSGRTV
+942 
-951 PLAGI
+951 
-956 EQVIGPCIASLPVR
+956 
-970 VDLDNV
+970 
-976 SVCVDLL
+976 
-983 NSIHSSNRGIMHH
+983 
-996 CTLSLS
+996 
-1002 ELKKLVA
+1002 LKKLVA
-1009 VQPGESLYDVLFV
+1009 LQPGETLYDVLFV
-1022 YQESL
+1022 YQQSL

-1044 RLETPMVFEVEP
+1044 RLETPIVFEVEP
-1056 TEDGFELQVTY
+1056 REDGFELQVTY
-1067 LEAFVPPE
+1067 QEDFVPPE
-1075 TAEHMANQLEL
+1075 TVEHMVNQLEL
-1086 LIVSMLENP
+1086 LSISMLENP
-1095 TTKVKTTLKEI
+1095 TTKVKTTLKEV
-1106 SCSPSIHNIRPT
+1106 SCSPSIHNIRPAM
-1118 IPQKTPDL
+1118 PQKTPDL
-1126 ARLVEE
+1126 ARLFEE
-1132 VVLQTPDSDA
+1132 VVLQSPDSDA
-1142 LLFTHSLDGGHQTKW
+1142 LFFAHSLDGGRQTKW

-1164 VANQIARY
+1164 VANRIARH
-1172 LHCSGVRVGEVVA
+1172 LHRSGVRVGEVVA

-1230 HCVVDNVSRN
+1230 HCVVDNMSRD

-1251 TVDTNSLLDIST
+1251 TVDINSLHDIST
-1263 DNLDVEVD
+1263 DNLDVGVD

-1278 IYTSGTTGTPKGVAI
+1278 IYTSGTTGVPKGVAI

-1324 QAFDVSVFEIFYTWY
+1324 QAFDVSVFEIFYTWC

-1354 DIERSIRELRIT
+1354 DVERSIRELGIT

-1374 ANIVNPNNVPGVEFL
+1374 ANIINPTNVPGVEFL

-1402 KWQRHLWQGYGP
+1402 RWQRQLWQGYGP

-1469 VARGYLNKP
+1469 VAQGYLNMP
-1478 ELTSQKFIQHRQ
+1478 ELTSQKFIQHRE

-1498 DMGRMLPDGSLMILG
+1498 DMGRMLPDGSLLILG

-1525 IEVVEINSMAT
+1525 IEVGEINSTVT

-1547 LVQRGETSSQQLS
+1547 LVQRGETSPQQLS
-1560 LFFVQNHDAS
+1560 LFFVPNHDPS
-1570 SFHVLKINSETH
+1570 SFHVLEINSETH
-1582 QSLLAH
+1582 QSLLAR

-1594 SYMVPTYL
+1594 GYMVPTYL

-1616 DKRRLRDCFNSLG
+1616 DKRRLHDCFHSLG
-1629 MDYLEE
+1629 MNYLEE
-1635 ASRMSLDTQSEGD
+1635 ASRMSLDTQDEGD
-1648 WTESDLEIADTL
+1648 WSESDLKIADTL
-1660 AESANVTRNDFGRW
+1660 VESANVSRNDFGRW

-1689 LARNLSSK
+1689 LACNLSSK

-1719 LDGKASQQEETPVDS
+1719 LDGKKSHQEETTVDS
-1734 LESLFPAA
+1734 LESLFPVT
-1742 FVDSMKKEFAKEA
+1742 FVDSMEKEFAKEA
-1755 KIIGEILPCTPLQ
+1755 KAIRDILPCTPLQ

-1813 ATTDSR
+1813 TTTDSR

-1833 WKTFDVNELSF
+1833 WKTFDVSELSF

-1919 KLSTRLPN
+1919 RLSTRLP
-1927 DVEQFW
+1927 DDTEQFW

-1941 PSAIFPQTTTSQVD
+1941 PSAIFPQTTTSEVD

-1995 TYSRT
+1995 AYRRT

-2008 SGRTLDIEGLERLVA
+2008 SGRTLDIDGLERLVA

-2030 LRVDFP
+2030 VRVDFP

-2050 MNTELIPYQFTPLR
+2050 MNTELIAYQFTPLR

-2087 LQDIDKNVWTLEGDS
+2087 LQDIDKSVWTLEGDS

-2132 ITEEVATA
+2132 VTEEVATA

-2149 RAILTTPHANSLN
+2149 RAILTAPHANLLN
-2162 KEDLSDALRSIIDQL
+2162 KEDLPDTLRTIIDQL
-2177 VPRTEKENTTVTIS
+2177 LPRTEKDNTAVTLS
-2191 NKKEEWSEV
+2191 NKKEEWSEL

-2209 ILSGVSDQH
+2209 TLSGVSQQH

-2273 ADVGYALKYDLD
+2273 ADAGYALKYDLD
-2285 KFSRQVLTEVVYQ
+2285 RFSRQVLTEVVHQ
-2298 LPQPVKV
+2298 LPKSVKV
-2305 EAVLPCTPVQSA
+2305 ETVLPCTPVQSA

-2369 HSESSFAM
+2369 HAESSFAM
-2377 VRYEEGSTETTI
+2377 VRYEVGSTET
-2389 NHLHL
+2389 NMNRLHL
-2394 VGDEEAD
+2394 AGDEEAD
-2401 LIQIKADASK
+2401 LIQLKADASK

-2421 WRVILAQTSQTN
+2421 WSLILAQTSQTN

-2440 HALYDAPTL
+2440 HALYDAPAL
-2449 YLMLDELSQLVQ
+2449 HLMLDELSQLVK
-2461 GNQLPRPPTIEPA
+2461 GNQLPRPTTIEPA
-2474 VSAILGMALNDK
+2474 VSAILGMALSEK
-2486 PKEKEFWEAKASKI
+2486 STEKEFWEAKASKI

-2514 ERQVLVDSMFG
+2514 ERQVLVDSMVG
-2525 SLSFTKLRAATQASN
+2525 SLSSTKLRAATRASN
-2540 ITIQAAVQAAWT
+2540 ITIQAAIQAAWT
-2552 RVLASYLGEES
+2552 RVLASYLGEDS

-2582 FPCLNTVPVVASN
+2582 FPCLNTVPVVARN
-2595 VSSNA
+2595 VPSNA
-2600 DLVSYMMSYNQHI
+2600 DLVSYMMSYNQHL

-2628 GHPAGPV
+2628 GHPTGPI

-2650 SFVPWK
+2650 SFLPWK

-2671 IEPMDNDQ
+2671 IEPTDDDQ
-2679 IRLCITYYSDV
+2679 IRLRTTYYSDI

-2708 HIVCNAAGF
+2708 HIACNAAGF
-2717 EDEVMKDSLSLYSI
+2717 EDEVMRNSLSLYSI

-2752 GAVSHPGKIALEFV
+2752 GAVSHPEKIALEFV
-2766 SEFEGDACVKQ
+2766 SEFEGDVCVKQ
-2777 QWNYRQLDCMGNKVA
+2777 QWNYRQLDQMGDKVA
-2792 NMLQKTVSPGGIVA
+2792 KMLQNTVSPGGIVA

-2825 GCSFVALDPSAPR
+2825 GCSFVALDTSAPR
-2838 ARKEFIIEDS
+2838 ARKEFIIKDS
-2848 KAPCLLTRSSKGLDF
+2848 KAPCLLTRSSKDLDF
-2863 EAKTTVMEIETTV
+2863 EAKTTVMEIETQG
-2876 LNDTNEHVVL
+2876 LNDVSEEHVVL
-2886 HPNISPSDTCYCLYT
+2886 HPSISPSDTCYCLYT

-2916 NAVQAMMAFQELFK
+2916 NAVQAMMAFQQLFK

-2981 RLEITH
+2981 RLGITH

-3005 LCRGVF
+3005 ICRGVF

-3065 NVGSFVFKQNTNR
+3065 NVGSFVFRQNTNT
-3078 PVFRGGVGELCVSGK
+3078 PVFRGGVGELCVSGN
-3093 LVGKGYLNRAEL
+3093 LVGKGYLNRPEL
-3105 TAERFPTLEEFNE
+3105 TAERFPTLEEFNK

-3160 IRTDVVDIH
+3160 IRTDVIDIH
-3169 DAATIVA
+3169 DAATIVT

-3181 GKDVLVTFIVDKKS
+3181 GKDVLVTFIVDQKS
-3195 KNGPLEI
+3195 KKGPLEI

-3240 NNKAEIK
+3240 NNKAETK
-3247 DLKRLFGEL
+3247 DLKRLFSEL
-3256 APDKLLELS
+3256 APEKLLELS
-3265 HTTTAPVSQGGRKI
+3265 HATTAPVSQGARKI
-3279 VGQLLE
+3279 AVQLLE
-3285 SIAQFNN
+3285 SIAQFSN
-3292 MSKNDLS
+3292 MDKYDLS

-3338 IIGDLANSLAKNTS
+3338 IIGDLANSLAKKTS
-3352 NRQEKLVREVKQ
+3352 NRQEKLVQEVKQ
-3364 SIQAHGHRHRG
+3364 SIQAYGHQHRG
-3375 MVCRLLNVD
+3375 MVCRLLD
-3384 PADVEYVAPCSPL
+3384 IEPAEVEYVAPCSPL

-3408 SEPGTYFNTFK
+3408 SEPGAYFNTFE
-3419 LKLHETTSISKLQKA
+3419 LKLHESTSISKLKKA

-3439 LTESILRTVFI
+3439 LTESILRTVFV
-3450 PTSNGFVQAAVRKS
+3450 PTPNGFLQAAVRNS

-3473 QSDDSIPAYLAEQKK
+3473 QSDDQIPAYFADRKK
-3488 YWIQRNESSITQPLL
+3488 YWIQRNESCITQPLL
-3503 FIYVETPTSRLLTV
+3503 LIYVETPTSRLLTV

-3542 VDAPDAPSFLETLS
+3542 VDAPDAPPFLETLS
-3556 YGPLAKHDNC
+3556 YGPLAKYDNC
-3566 RGFWEQQL
+3566 RGFWEKQL
-3574 QGWTPVSIQAHGNGE
+3574 EGWTPVSIKAHGNGE
-3589 PDAVAVAEREMS
+3589 PDAVVVAEREMS

-3634 QPTVGIVVSGRA
+3634 QPTFGIVVSGRA

-3664 FYCRATHH
+3664 FYCRAIHH
-3672 ESWQSLLRRC
+3672 ENWQSLVRRC

-3700 QKWCSKGKALFD
+3700 QKWCSKGKTLFD

-3719 EEATGANENSLLF
+3719 EEATVANESSLPF
-3732 DVADSP
+3732 DVVDSP
-3738 ATPDYPLALEAVYG
+3738 ATPDYPLALEAVHG
-3752 YSGNLRLTLV
+3752 HSGNIRLTLV

-3771 VLNGLLDDIEHFTS
+3771 VLNSILDDIEGFAS
-3785 LAASSPESEV
+3785 LAASSPDSEV
-3795 PVPAIERNRNPD
+3795 PVPEIEQSCNPD
-3807 ANNERIQT
+3807 TNNERIPT
-3815 HELDN
+3815 HEPGK

-3845 DENVSILEL
+3845 DEKVSILEL

-3868 SRRGIHLSPSHIM
+3868 RRKGIHLSPSHIM

-3890 ADSSDLSLKPPT
+3890 AESSDVSLKSPT
-3902 SADDASLLQAKTRL
+3902 STDDASLLQVKARL
-3916 REYLESVDADL
+3916 REYLENAGTDL
-3927 GRVESVLPPTHLQE
+3927 SRVESVLPPTHLQE

-3952 ASYFNHDIL
+3952 ESYFNHDIL
-3961 RVSDHVDT
+3961 QVSDHVDT
-3969 TRLVDAWKE
+3969 TRLIDAWKE

-3993 AQQNLDMTYCQVIA
+3993 AQQNLDMTYCQVVA

-4014 EVTTVQNLDELRQLT
+4014 EVTTVQSLDELRQLT

-4044 LAQLKLA
+4044 LVQLRLA
-4051 NMGSHRYMVLSMAHA
+4051 SMGSHRYMVLSMAHA

-4072 LSLLFQDLQELLE
+4072 LSLLFQDLQALLE

-4103 STNQKAKD
+4103 STNQKSKD

-4124 IPLSE
+4124 IPTSE

-4143 SASKIGLPEIEIA
+4143 SISKIGLPEIETA

-4162 SLQVLCQ
+4162 SLQALCQ

-4215 LHGSVLE
+4215 LHGSVFE

-4269 ESSDRLLFTSIEA
+4269 GSPDRPLLTSIEA

-4296 MSDTLLW
+4296 MSDTLSW

-4309 QYVWDGGPESILE
+4309 HYVWDGGPESILE
-4322 TLDTVMGF
+4322 TLETVMDF

-4358 DGSSSV
+4358 DGSGSV
-4364 PVDSTDLPTE
+4364 PVDSTDPTSE
-4374 EDRKWSH
+4374 EDREWSQN
-4381 DEAEIRSILH
+4381 EAEIRSILH

-4415 SAIKVSSLL
+4415 SAIRVSSLL
-4424 RKIGINL
+4424 HNIGINL

-4438 SSSIAEMAQRAT
+4438 SSSIAEMARRAT
-4450 QAQATPSETLEL
+4450 QAQAMPSETLEL
-4462 TEEWAPPDD
+4462 TEEWTPPDD
-4471 IDLEVLLRA
+4471 INLEVLLRA
-4480 HGIAKGD
+4480 HGIAKED
-4487 VEVLPALPMQ
+4487 AEVLPALPMQ

-4522 SDDLNG
+4522 SVDLNG
-4528 IQTAWDKLVSEVP
+4528 IQAAWDKLVSEVP
-4541 LLRTCFIPTQSP
+4541 LLRTCFIPTRSP

-4559 VVLKTH
+4559 VVLKSH

-4573 LNEQSIQAARPLVRA
+4573 PKELSIQAAQPLVRA
-4588 HITLQED
+4588 RVTLQED

-4628 IAVEDNGLTQWKK
+4628 VAVENNGLTRWKD

-4656 AFWKAYLHGTS
+4656 AFWKAYLHGTC

-4672 AESQADVKTRIS
+4672 AELQADVKSRIS
-4684 YLNESAIPDLSQMQA
+4684 YLNESAIPDVSQIQALS
-4699 ISTQS
+4699 THS

-4751 YPTLNLVPL
+4751 YPTLNLIPL
-4760 RVDSPK
+4760 RVDSPI
-4766 ELSLSSVAK
+4766 ELPLPSLAK
-4775 NIQRDIHQITSDGR
+4775 NIQRDLHQITSDGR
-4789 SNVGLWEIDQWTG
+4789 SDVGLWEIDQWTG
-4802 AQVKSFV
+4802 VQVKSFV

-4822 NSVTVLSQEMA
+4822 NSVTVLSQEMT
-4833 DNSYHHHVPAQFKA
+4833 DNSYHHHVPAQFQA
-4847 AHQESFSVN
+4847 ARQESFAVN

-4861 VDVEASVNKGR
+4861 VDVEASVDKGR

-4878 GSQQQISREE
+4878 GSQQQISREA

-4894 SIADILRH
+4894 SIADTLRH
-4902 ATE
+4902 ATK

>member
-1 MAVKRSKQP
+1 
-10 DDEAFG
+10 
-16 GPVRSLKGPYLL
+16 
-28 LRVHTFNVTGIVAGS
+28 
-43 DCYRPPNHQRCNW
+43 
-56 STMDLTGLSILNAR
+56 MDLTGLSILNAR
-70 PSRLPGPSL
+70 PSRLPGPNL
-79 LHQLVKEPG
+79 LHHLVKGPG
-88 QHVALDHMSNGR
+88 QHVALDYMSNGR
-100 QSALTYSELHE
+100 QSTLTYNELHE
-111 AAASMATRIT
+111 AAASIATRIT

-130 FVVPVLIHQSPLL
+130 FVVPVLIHQSSLL

-162 DAPPERVRF
+162 DAPPERVKF

-186 LASGIP
+186 LASEIP
-192 YDTGATIIIVDENE
+192 YDTSATIIIVDENE
-206 EYQSSSR
+206 ESQSPSR
-213 SPRVELRHRVPRPE
+213 SPRVEFKHRVPQPD

-250 AASQA
+250 AATQA

-283 IFFPLFRGATLVS
+283 IFFPFFRGATLVS
-296 VRRAEMLDDLPGVLR
+296 IRRAEMLDDLPGMLR

-325 GSLLRRRESA
+325 GSLLRRRENA

-428 LALGGYQLATGYIN
+428 LAVGGYQLAAGYIN
-442 RPEQTDSVFLDSPF
+442 RREQTNSVFLDSPF

-508 SAVAAI
+508 STVAAI

-545 MVPGEVVLMA
+545 MVPGEVVLMT

-577 KADMSESILGSV
+577 KADMSESILDSA
-589 PVDTMESEVLA
+589 PVDTMESELLA
-600 VVSQSLNFKIHKS
+600 VVSQSLNFKVDKS
-613 TPLAL
+613 TSLAL
-618 IGMDSLK
+618 VGMDSLK
-625 AIKLASALRTSGFGI
+625 AIKLASALRASGFGI
-640 DSTALLTMKTASEI
+640 DSTALITMKTTSEI
-654 ISTIRRQ
+654 ISAIRRQ
-661 SQRDIDK
+661 SQRDIDN
-668 PQQSSRDLSLDFEDI
+668 PQQPSTDLSLDFEDI
-683 VRQDANLARI
+683 VRQDANLAQI
-693 RGSVEDVVPCTPLQA
+693 RGSVEGVIPCTPLQA

-721 CNELELSIPLGY
+721 CNELELSIPLGH
-733 GIDHISGT
+733 GIDRISET

-747 QNEILRAGFAAV
+747 QNAILRAGFAAA

-772 PEQICVVDQFQ
+772 PEQICVVDQLQ
-783 KRLCLSS
+783 KQLCLSS
-790 PQDFISPLMLQ
+790 TQDFISPLILQ

-838 LRQQVSQRP
+838 LRQQVSQHP
-847 SFRELVR
+847 SFKEVVR
-854 FYHGMQTGDAT
+854 IYHDMQTGDAT

-882 KLRSQ
+882 KL
-887 VMRSNRSLSI
+887 N
-897 RRRLSLSRSRVD
+897 
-909 TGMQKL
+909 K
-915 GCSPQVIFQAS
+915 
-926 LALLWSGITG
+926 
-936 MRDITI
+936 
-942 GSVTSGRTV
+942 
-951 PLAGI
+951 
-956 EQVIGPCIASLPVR
+956 
-970 VDLDNV
+970 
-976 SVCVDLL
+976 
-983 NSIHSSNRGIMHH
+983 
-996 CTLSLS
+996 
-1002 ELKKLVA
+1002 LKKLVA
-1009 VQPGESLYDVLFV
+1009 LQPGETLYDVLFV
-1022 YQESL
+1022 YQQSL

-1044 RLETPMVFEVEP
+1044 RLETPIVFEVEP
-1056 TEDGFELQVTY
+1056 REDGFELQVTY
-1067 LEAFVPPE
+1067 QEDFVPPE
-1075 TAEHMANQLEL
+1075 TVEHMVNQLEL
-1086 LIVSMLENP
+1086 LSISMLENP
-1095 TTKVKTTLKEI
+1095 TTKVKTTLKEV
-1106 SCSPSIHNIRPT
+1106 SCSPSIHNIRPAM
-1118 IPQKTPDL
+1118 PQKTPDL
-1126 ARLVEE
+1126 ARLFEE
-1132 VVLQTPDSDA
+1132 VVLQSPDSDA
-1142 LLFTHSLDGGHQTKW
+1142 LFFAHSLDGGRQTKW

-1164 VANQIARY
+1164 VANRIARH
-1172 LHCSGVRVGEVVA
+1172 LHRSGVRVGEVVA

-1230 HCVVDNVSRN
+1230 HCVVDNMSRD

-1251 TVDTNSLLDIST
+1251 TVDINSLHDIST
-1263 DNLDVEVD
+1263 DNLDVGVD

-1278 IYTSGTTGTPKGVAI
+1278 IYTSGTTGVPKGVAI

-1324 QAFDVSVFEIFYTWY
+1324 QAFDVSVFEIFYTWC

-1354 DIERSIRELRIT
+1354 DVERSIRELGIT

-1374 ANIVNPNNVPGVEFL
+1374 ANIIDPTNVPGVEFL

-1402 KWQRHLWQGYGP
+1402 RWQRQLWQGYGP

-1469 VARGYLNKP
+1469 VAQGYLNMP
-1478 ELTSQKFIQHRQ
+1478 ELTSQKFIQHRE

-1498 DMGRMLPDGSLMILG
+1498 DMGRMLPDGSLLILG

-1525 IEVVEINSMAT
+1525 IEVGEINSTVT

-1547 LVQRGETSSQQLS
+1547 LVQRGETSPQQLS
-1560 LFFVQNHDAS
+1560 LFFVPNHDPS
-1570 SFHVLKINSETH
+1570 SFHVLEINSETH
-1582 QSLLAH
+1582 QSLLAR

-1594 SYMVPTYL
+1594 GYMVPTYL

-1616 DKRRLRDCFNSLG
+1616 DKRRLHDCFHSLG
-1629 MDYLEE
+1629 MNYLEE
-1635 ASRMSLDTQSEGD
+1635 ASRMSLDTQDEGD
-1648 WTESDLEIADTL
+1648 WSESDLKIADTL
-1660 AESANVTRNDFGRW
+1660 VESANVSRNDFGRW

-1689 LARNLSSK
+1689 LACNLSSK

-1719 LDGKASQQEETPVDS
+1719 LDGKKSHQEETTVDS
-1734 LESLFPAA
+1734 LESLFPVT
-1742 FVDSMKKEFAKEA
+1742 FVDSMEKEFAKEA
-1755 KIIGEILPCTPLQ
+1755 KAIRDILPCTPLQ

-1813 ATTDSR
+1813 TTTDSR

-1833 WKTFDVNELSF
+1833 WKTFDVSELSF

-1919 KLSTRLPN
+1919 RLSTRLP
-1927 DVEQFW
+1927 DDTEQFW

-1941 PSAIFPQTTTSQVD
+1941 PSAIFPQTTTSEVD

-1995 TYSRT
+1995 AYRRT

-2008 SGRTLDIEGLERLVA
+2008 SGRTLDIDGLERLVA

-2030 LRVDFP
+2030 VRVDFP

-2050 MNTELIPYQFTPLR
+2050 MNTELIAYQFTPLR

-2132 ITEEVATA
+2132 VTEEVATA

-2149 RAILTTPHANSLN
+2149 RAILTAPHASLLN
-2162 KEDLSDALRSIIDQL
+2162 KEDLPDTLRTIIDQL
-2177 VPRTEKENTTVTIS
+2177 LPRTEKDNTAVTLS
-2191 NKKEEWSEV
+2191 NKKEEWSEL

-2209 ILSGVSDQH
+2209 TLSGVSQQH

-2273 ADVGYALKYDLD
+2273 ADAGYALKYDLD
-2285 KFSRQVLTEVVYQ
+2285 RFSRQVLTEVVHQ
-2298 LPQPVKV
+2298 LPKSVKV
-2305 EAVLPCTPVQSA
+2305 ETVLPCTPVQSA

-2369 HSESSFAM
+2369 HAESSFAM
-2377 VRYEEGSTETTI
+2377 VRYEVGSTET
-2389 NHLHL
+2389 NMNRLHL
-2394 VGDEEAD
+2394 AGDEEAD
-2401 LIQIKADASK
+2401 LIQLKADASK

-2421 WRVILAQTSQTN
+2421 WSLILAQTSQTN

-2440 HALYDAPTL
+2440 HALYDAPAL
-2449 YLMLDELSQLVQ
+2449 HLMLDELSQLVK
-2461 GNQLPRPPTIEPA
+2461 GNQLPRPTTIEPA
-2474 VSAILGMALNDK
+2474 VSAILGMALNEK
-2486 PKEKEFWEAKASKI
+2486 STEKEFWEAKASKI

-2514 ERQVLVDSMFG
+2514 ERQVLVDSMVG
-2525 SLSFTKLRAATQASN
+2525 SLSSTKLRAATRASN
-2540 ITIQAAVQAAWT
+2540 VTIQAAIQAAWT
-2552 RVLASYLGEES
+2552 RVLASYLGEDS

-2582 FPCLNTVPVVASN
+2582 FPCLNTVPVVARN
-2595 VSSNA
+2595 VPSNA
-2600 DLVSYMMSYNQHI
+2600 DLVSYMMSYNQHL

-2628 GHPAGPV
+2628 GHPTGPI

-2650 SFVPWK
+2650 SFLPWK

-2671 IEPMDNDQ
+2671 IEPTDDDQ
-2679 IRLCITYYSDV
+2679 IRLRTTYYSDI

-2708 HIVCNAAGF
+2708 HIACNAAGF
-2717 EDEVMKDSLSLYSI
+2717 EDEVMRNSLSLYSI

-2752 GAVSHPGKIALEFV
+2752 GAVSHPEKIALEFV
-2766 SEFEGDACVKQ
+2766 SEFEGDVCVKQ
-2777 QWNYRQLDCMGNKVA
+2777 QWNYRQLDQMGDKVA
-2792 NMLQKTVSPGGIVA
+2792 KMLQNTVSPGGIVA

-2825 GCSFVALDPSAPR
+2825 GCSFVALDTSAPR
-2838 ARKEFIIEDS
+2838 ARKEFIIKDS
-2848 KAPCLLTRSSKGLDF
+2848 KAPCLLTRSSKDLDF
-2863 EAKTTVMEIETTV
+2863 EAKTTVMEIETQG
-2876 LNDTNEHVVL
+2876 LNDVSEEHVVL
-2886 HPNISPSDTCYCLYT
+2886 HPSISPSDTCYCLYT

-2916 NAVQAMMAFQELFK
+2916 NAVQAMMAFQQLFK

-2981 RLEITH
+2981 RLGITH

-3065 NVGSFVFKQNTNR
+3065 NVGSFVFRQNTNT
-3078 PVFRGGVGELCVSGK
+3078 PVFRGGVGELCVSGN
-3093 LVGKGYLNRAEL
+3093 LVGKGYLNRPEL

-3160 IRTDVVDIH
+3160 IRTDVIDIH
-3169 DAATIVA
+3169 DAATIVT

-3181 GKDVLVTFIVDKKS
+3181 GKDVLVTFIVDQKS
-3195 KNGPLEI
+3195 KKGPLEI

-3240 NNKAEIK
+3240 NNKAETK
-3247 DLKRLFGEL
+3247 DLKRLFSEL
-3256 APDKLLELS
+3256 APEKLLELS
-3265 HTTTAPVSQGGRKI
+3265 HATTAPVSQGARKI
-3279 VGQLLE
+3279 AVQLLE
-3285 SIAQFNN
+3285 SIAQFSN
-3292 MSKNDLS
+3292 MDKYDLS

-3338 IIGDLANSLAKNTS
+3338 IIGDLANSLAKKTS
-3352 NRQEKLVREVKQ
+3352 NRQEKLVQEVKQ
-3364 SIQAHGHRHRG
+3364 SIQAYGHQHRG
-3375 MVCRLLNVD
+3375 MVCRLLD
-3384 PADVEYVAPCSPL
+3384 IEPAEVEYVAPCSPL

-3408 SEPGTYFNTFK
+3408 SEPGAYFNTFE
-3419 LKLHETTSISKLQKA
+3419 LKLHESTSISKLKKA

-3439 LTESILRTVFI
+3439 LTESILRTVFV
-3450 PTSNGFVQAAVRKS
+3450 PTPNGFLQAAVRNS

-3473 QSDDSIPAYLAEQKK
+3473 QSGDQIPAYFADRKK
-3488 YWIQRNESSITQPLL
+3488 YWIQRNESCITQPLL
-3503 FIYVETPTSRLLTV
+3503 LIYVETPTSRLLTV

-3542 VDAPDAPSFLETLS
+3542 VDAPDAPPFLETLS
-3556 YGPLAKHDNC
+3556 YGPLAKYDNC
-3566 RGFWEQQL
+3566 RGFWEKQL
-3574 QGWTPVSIQAHGNGE
+3574 EGWTPVSIKAHGNGE
-3589 PDAVAVAEREMS
+3589 PDAVVVAEREMS

-3634 QPTVGIVVSGRA
+3634 QPTFGIVVSGRA

-3664 FYCRATHH
+3664 FYCRAIHH
-3672 ESWQSLLRRC
+3672 ENWQSLVRRC

-3719 EEATGANENSLLF
+3719 EEATVANESSLPF
-3732 DVADSP
+3732 DVVDSP
-3738 ATPDYPLALEAVYG
+3738 ATPDYPLALEAVHG
-3752 YSGNLRLTLV
+3752 HSGNIRLTLV

-3771 VLNGLLDDIEHFTS
+3771 VLNSILDDIEGFAS
-3785 LAASSPESEV
+3785 LAASSPDSEV
-3795 PVPAIERNRNPD
+3795 PVPEIEQSCNPD
-3807 ANNERIQT
+3807 TNNERIPT
-3815 HELDN
+3815 HEPGK

-3845 DENVSILEL
+3845 DEKVSILEL

-3868 SRRGIHLSPSHIM
+3868 RRKGIHLSPSHIM

-3890 ADSSDLSLKPPT
+3890 AESSDVSLKSPT
-3902 SADDASLLQAKTRL
+3902 STDDASLLQVKARL
-3916 REYLESVDADL
+3916 REYLENAGTDL
-3927 GRVESVLPPTHLQE
+3927 SRVESVLPPTHLQE

-3952 ASYFNHDIL
+3952 ESYFNHDIL
-3961 RVSDHVDT
+3961 QVSDHVDT
-3969 TRLVDAWKE
+3969 TRLIDAWKE

-3993 AQQNLDMTYCQVIA
+3993 AQQNLDMTYCQVVA

-4014 EVTTVQNLDELRQLT
+4014 EVTTVQSLDELRQLT

-4044 LAQLKLA
+4044 LVQLRLA
-4051 NMGSHRYMVLSMAHA
+4051 SMGSHRYMVLSMAHA

-4072 LSLLFQDLQELLE
+4072 LSLLFQDLQALLE

-4103 STNQKAKD
+4103 STNQKSKD

-4124 IPLSE
+4124 IPTSE

-4143 SASKIGLPEIEIA
+4143 SISKIGLPEIETA

-4162 SLQVLCQ
+4162 SLQALCQ

-4215 LHGSVLE
+4215 LHGSVFE

-4269 ESSDRLLFTSIEA
+4269 GSSDRPLLTSIEA

-4296 MSDTLLW
+4296 MSDTLSW

-4309 QYVWDGGPESILE
+4309 HYVWDGGPESILE
-4322 TLDTVMGF
+4322 TLETVMDF

-4358 DGSSSV
+4358 DGSGSV
-4364 PVDSTDLPTE
+4364 PVDSTDPTSE
-4374 EDRKWSH
+4374 EDREWSQN
-4381 DEAEIRSILH
+4381 EAEIRSILH

-4415 SAIKVSSLL
+4415 SAIRVSSLL
-4424 RKIGINL
+4424 HNIGINL

-4438 SSSIAEMAQRAT
+4438 SSSIAEMARRAT
-4450 QAQATPSETLEL
+4450 QAQAMPSETLEL
-4462 TEEWAPPDD
+4462 TEEWTPPDD
-4471 IDLEVLLRA
+4471 INLEVLLRA
-4480 HGIAKGD
+4480 HGIAKE
-4487 VEVLPALPMQ
+4487 VAEVLPALPMQ

-4522 SDDLNG
+4522 SVDLNG
-4528 IQTAWDKLVSEVP
+4528 IQAAWDKLVSEVP
-4541 LLRTCFIPTQSP
+4541 LLRTCFIPTRSP

-4559 VVLKTH
+4559 VVLKSH

-4573 LNEQSIQAARPLVRA
+4573 PKELSIQAAQPLVRA
-4588 HITLQED
+4588 RVTLQED

-4628 IAVEDNGLTQWKK
+4628 VAVENNGLTRWKD

-4656 AFWKAYLHGTS
+4656 AFWKAYLHGTC

-4672 AESQADVKTRIS
+4672 AELQADVKSRIS
-4684 YLNESAIPDLSQMQA
+4684 YLNESAIPDVSQIQALS
-4699 ISTQS
+4699 THS

-4751 YPTLNLVPL
+4751 YPTLNLIPL
-4760 RVDSPK
+4760 RVDSPI
-4766 ELSLSSVAK
+4766 ELPLSSLAK
-4775 NIQRDIHQITSDGR
+4775 NIQRDLHQIASDGR
-4789 SNVGLWEIDQWTG
+4789 SDVGLWEIDQWTG
-4802 AQVKSFV
+4802 VQVKSFV

-4822 NSVTVLSQEMA
+4822 NSVTVLSQEMT
-4833 DNSYHHHVPAQFKA
+4833 DNSYHHHVPAQFQA
-4847 AHQESFSVN
+4847 ARQESFAVN

-4861 VDVEASVNKGR
+4861 VDVEASVDKGR

-4878 GSQQQISREE
+4878 GSQQQISREA

-4894 SIADILRH
+4894 SIADTLRH
-4902 ATE
+4902 ATK

>member
-1 MAVKRSKQP
+1 
-10 DDEAFG
+10 
-16 GPVRSLKGPYLL
+16 
-28 LRVHTFNVTGIVAGS
+28 
-43 DCYRPPNHQRCNW
+43 
-56 STMDLTGLSILNAR
+56 MDLTGLSILNAR
-70 PSRLPGPSL
+70 PSRLPGPNL
-79 LHQLVKEPG
+79 LHHLVKGPG
-88 QHVALDHMSNGR
+88 QHVALDYMSNGR
-100 QSALTYSELHE
+100 QSTLTYNELHE
-111 AAASMATRIT
+111 AAASIATRIT

-130 FVVPVLIHQSPLL
+130 FVVPVLIHQSSLL

-162 DAPPERVRF
+162 DAPPERVKF

-186 LASGIP
+186 LASEIP
-192 YDTGATIIIVDENE
+192 YDTSATIIIVDENE
-206 EYQSSSR
+206 ESQSPSR
-213 SPRVELRHRVPRPE
+213 SPRVEFKHRVPQPD

-250 AASQA
+250 AATQA

-283 IFFPLFRGATLVS
+283 IFFPFFRGATLVS
-296 VRRAEMLDDLPGVLR
+296 IRRAEMLDDLPGMLR

-325 GSLLRRRESA
+325 GSLLRRRENA

-428 LALGGYQLATGYIN
+428 LAVGGYQLAAGYIN
-442 RPEQTDSVFLDSPF
+442 RREQTNSVFLDSPF

-508 SAVAAI
+508 STVAAI

-545 MVPGEVVLMA
+545 MVPGEVVLMT

-577 KADMSESILGSV
+577 KADMSESILDSA
-589 PVDTMESEVLA
+589 PVDTMESELLA
-600 VVSQSLNFKIHKS
+600 VVSQSLNFKVDKS
-613 TPLAL
+613 TSLAL
-618 IGMDSLK
+618 VGMDSLK
-625 AIKLASALRTSGFGI
+625 AIKLASALRASGFGI
-640 DSTALLTMKTASEI
+640 DSTALITMKTTSEI
-654 ISTIRRQ
+654 ISAIRRQ
-661 SQRDIDK
+661 SQRDIDN
-668 PQQSSRDLSLDFEDI
+668 PQQPSTDLSLDFEDI
-683 VRQDANLARI
+683 VRQDANLAQI
-693 RGSVEDVVPCTPLQA
+693 RGSVEGVIPCTPLQA

-721 CNELELSIPLGY
+721 CNELELSIPLGH
-733 GIDHISGT
+733 GIDRISET

-747 QNEILRAGFAAV
+747 QNAILRAGFAAA

-772 PEQICVVDQFQ
+772 PEQICVVDQLQ
-783 KRLCLSS
+783 KQLCLSS
-790 PQDFISPLMLQ
+790 TQDFISPLILQ

-838 LRQQVSQRP
+838 LRQQVSQHP
-847 SFRELVR
+847 SFKEVVR
-854 FYHGMQTGDAT
+854 IYHDMQTGDAT

-882 KLRSQ
+882 KLH
-887 VMRSNRSLSI
+887 
-897 RRRLSLSRSRVD
+897 
-909 TGMQKL
+909 K
-915 GCSPQVIFQAS
+915 
-926 LALLWSGITG
+926 
-936 MRDITI
+936 
-942 GSVTSGRTV
+942 
-951 PLAGI
+951 
-956 EQVIGPCIASLPVR
+956 
-970 VDLDNV
+970 
-976 SVCVDLL
+976 
-983 NSIHSSNRGIMHH
+983 
-996 CTLSLS
+996 
-1002 ELKKLVA
+1002 LKKLVA
-1009 VQPGESLYDVLFV
+1009 LQPGETLYDVLFV
-1022 YQESL
+1022 YQQSL

-1044 RLETPMVFEVEP
+1044 RLETPIVFEVEP
-1056 TEDGFELQVTY
+1056 REDGFELQVTY
-1067 LEAFVPPE
+1067 QEDFVPPE
-1075 TAEHMANQLEL
+1075 TVEHMVNQLEL
-1086 LIVSMLENP
+1086 LSISMLENP
-1095 TTKVKTTLKEI
+1095 TTKVKTTLKEV
-1106 SCSPSIHNIRPT
+1106 SCSPSIHNIRPAM
-1118 IPQKTPDL
+1118 PQKTPDL
-1126 ARLVEE
+1126 ARLFEE
-1132 VVLQTPDSDA
+1132 VVLQSPDSDA
-1142 LLFTHSLDGGHQTKW
+1142 LFFAHSLDGGRQTKW

-1164 VANQIARY
+1164 VANRIARH
-1172 LHCSGVRVGEVVA
+1172 LHRSGVRVGEVVA

-1230 HCVVDNVSRN
+1230 HCVVDNMSRD

-1251 TVDTNSLLDIST
+1251 TVDINSLHDIST
-1263 DNLDVEVD
+1263 DNLDVGVD

-1278 IYTSGTTGTPKGVAI
+1278 IYTSGTTGVPKGVAI

-1324 QAFDVSVFEIFYTWY
+1324 QAFDVSVFEIFYTWC

-1354 DIERSIRELRIT
+1354 DVERSIRELGIT

-1374 ANIVNPNNVPGVEFL
+1374 ANIINPTNVPGVEFL

-1402 KWQRHLWQGYGP
+1402 RWQRQLWQGYGP

-1469 VARGYLNKP
+1469 VAQGYLNMP
-1478 ELTSQKFIQHRQ
+1478 ELTSQKFIQHRE

-1498 DMGRMLPDGSLMILG
+1498 DMGRMLPDGSLLILG

-1525 IEVVEINSMAT
+1525 IEVGEINSTVT

-1547 LVQRGETSSQQLS
+1547 LVQRGETSPQQLS
-1560 LFFVQNHDAS
+1560 LFFVPNHDPS
-1570 SFHVLKINSETH
+1570 SFHVLEINSETH
-1582 QSLLAH
+1582 QSLLAR

-1594 SYMVPTYL
+1594 GYMVPTYL

-1616 DKRRLRDCFNSLG
+1616 DKRRLHDCFHSLG
-1629 MDYLEE
+1629 MNYLEE
-1635 ASRMSLDTQSEGD
+1635 ASRMSLDTQDEGD
-1648 WTESDLEIADTL
+1648 WSESDLKIADTL
-1660 AESANVTRNDFGRW
+1660 VESANVSRNDFGRW

-1689 LARNLSSK
+1689 LACNLSSK

-1719 LDGKASQQEETPVDS
+1719 LDGKKSHQEETTVDS
-1734 LESLFPAA
+1734 LESLFPVT
-1742 FVDSMKKEFAKEA
+1742 FVDSMEKEFAKEA
-1755 KIIGEILPCTPLQ
+1755 KAIRDILPCTPLQ

-1813 ATTDSR
+1813 TTTDSR

-1833 WKTFDVNELSF
+1833 WKTFDVSELSF

-1919 KLSTRLPN
+1919 RLSTRLP
-1927 DVEQFW
+1927 DDTEQFW

-1941 PSAIFPQTTTSQVD
+1941 PSAIFPQTTTSEVD

-1995 TYSRT
+1995 AYRRT

-2008 SGRTLDIEGLERLVA
+2008 SGRTLDIDGLERLVA

-2030 LRVDFP
+2030 VRVDFP

-2050 MNTELIPYQFTPLR
+2050 MNTELIAYQFTPLR

-2132 ITEEVATA
+2132 VTEEVATA

-2149 RAILTTPHANSLN
+2149 RAILTAPHASLLN
-2162 KEDLSDALRSIIDQL
+2162 KEDLPDTLRTIIDQL
-2177 VPRTEKENTTVTIS
+2177 LPRTEKDNTAVTLS
-2191 NKKEEWSEV
+2191 NKKEEWSEL

-2209 ILSGVSDQH
+2209 TLSGVSQQH

-2273 ADVGYALKYDLD
+2273 ADAGYALKYDLD
-2285 KFSRQVLTEVVYQ
+2285 RFSRQVLTEVVHQ
-2298 LPQPVKV
+2298 LPKSVKV
-2305 EAVLPCTPVQSA
+2305 ETVLPCTPVQSA

-2369 HSESSFAM
+2369 HAESSFAM
-2377 VRYEEGSTETTI
+2377 VRYEVGSTET
-2389 NHLHL
+2389 NMNRLHL
-2394 VGDEEAD
+2394 AGDEEAD
-2401 LIQIKADASK
+2401 LIQLKADASK

-2421 WRVILAQTSQTN
+2421 WSLILAQTSQTN

-2440 HALYDAPTL
+2440 HALYDAPAL
-2449 YLMLDELSQLVQ
+2449 HLMLDELSQLVK
-2461 GNQLPRPPTIEPA
+2461 GNQLPRPTTIEPA
-2474 VSAILGMALNDK
+2474 VSAILGMALSEK
-2486 PKEKEFWEAKASKI
+2486 STEKEFWEAKASKI

-2514 ERQVLVDSMFG
+2514 ERQVLVDSMVG
-2525 SLSFTKLRAATQASN
+2525 SLSSTKLRAATRASN
-2540 ITIQAAVQAAWT
+2540 ITIQAAIQAAWT
-2552 RVLASYLGEES
+2552 RVLASYLGEDS

-2582 FPCLNTVPVVASN
+2582 FPCLNTVPVVARN
-2595 VSSNA
+2595 VPSNA
-2600 DLVSYMMSYNQHI
+2600 DLVSYMMSYNQHL

-2628 GHPAGPV
+2628 GHPTGPI

-2650 SFVPWK
+2650 SFLPWK

-2671 IEPMDNDQ
+2671 IEPTDDDQ
-2679 IRLCITYYSDV
+2679 IRLRTTYYSDI

-2708 HIVCNAAGF
+2708 HIACNAAGF
-2717 EDEVMKDSLSLYSI
+2717 EDEVMRNSLSLYSI

-2752 GAVSHPGKIALEFV
+2752 GAVSHPEKIALEFV
-2766 SEFEGDACVKQ
+2766 SEFEGDVCVKQ
-2777 QWNYRQLDCMGNKVA
+2777 QWNYRQLDQMGDKVA
-2792 NMLQKTVSPGGIVA
+2792 KMLQNTVSPGGIVA

-2825 GCSFVALDPSAPR
+2825 GCSFVALDTSAPR
-2838 ARKEFIIEDS
+2838 ARKEFIIKDS
-2848 KAPCLLTRSSKGLDF
+2848 KAPCLLTRSSKDLDF
-2863 EAKTTVMEIETTV
+2863 EAKTTVMEIETQG
-2876 LNDTNEHVVL
+2876 LNDVSEEHVVL
-2886 HPNISPSDTCYCLYT
+2886 HPSISPSDTCYCLYT

-2916 NAVQAMMAFQELFK
+2916 NAVQAMMAFQQLFK

-2981 RLEITH
+2981 RLGITH

-3065 NVGSFVFKQNTNR
+3065 NVGSFVFRQNTNT
-3078 PVFRGGVGELCVSGK
+3078 PVFRGGVGELCVSGN
-3093 LVGKGYLNRAEL
+3093 LVGKGYLNRPEL
-3105 TAERFPTLEEFNE
+3105 TAERFPTLEEFNK

-3160 IRTDVVDIH
+3160 IRTDVIDIH
-3169 DAATIVA
+3169 DAATIVT

-3181 GKDVLVTFIVDKKS
+3181 GKDVLVTFIVDQKS
-3195 KNGPLEI
+3195 KKGPLEI

-3240 NNKAEIK
+3240 NNKAETK
-3247 DLKRLFGEL
+3247 DLKRLFSEL
-3256 APDKLLELS
+3256 APEKLLELS
-3265 HTTTAPVSQGGRKI
+3265 HATTAPVSQGARKI
-3279 VGQLLE
+3279 AVQLLE
-3285 SIAQFNN
+3285 SIAQFSN
-3292 MSKNDLS
+3292 MDKYDLS

-3338 IIGDLANSLAKNTS
+3338 IIGDLANSLAKKTS
-3352 NRQEKLVREVKQ
+3352 NRQEKLVQEVKQ
-3364 SIQAHGHRHRG
+3364 SIQAYGHQHRG
-3375 MVCRLLNVD
+3375 MVCRLLD
-3384 PADVEYVAPCSPL
+3384 IEPAEVEYVAPCSPL

-3408 SEPGTYFNTFK
+3408 SEPGAYFNTFE
-3419 LKLHETTSISKLQKA
+3419 LKLHESTSISKLKKA

-3439 LTESILRTVFI
+3439 LTESILRTVFV
-3450 PTSNGFVQAAVRKS
+3450 PTPNGFLQAAVRNS

-3473 QSDDSIPAYLAEQKK
+3473 QSDDQIPAYFADRKK
-3488 YWIQRNESSITQPLL
+3488 YWIQRNESCITQPLL
-3503 FIYVETPTSRLLTV
+3503 LIYVETPTSRLLTV

-3542 VDAPDAPSFLETLS
+3542 VDAPDAPPFLETLS
-3556 YGPLAKHDNC
+3556 YGPLAKYDNC
-3566 RGFWEQQL
+3566 RVFWEKQL
-3574 QGWTPVSIQAHGNGE
+3574 EGWTPVSIKAHGNGE
-3589 PDAVAVAEREMS
+3589 PDAVVVAEREMS

-3634 QPTVGIVVSGRA
+3634 QPTFGIVVSGRA

-3664 FYCRATHH
+3664 FYCRAIHH
-3672 ESWQSLLRRC
+3672 ENWQSLVRRC

-3719 EEATGANENSLLF
+3719 EEATVANESSLPF
-3732 DVADSP
+3732 DVVDSP
-3738 ATPDYPLALEAVYG
+3738 ATPDYPLALEAVHG
-3752 YSGNLRLTLV
+3752 HSGNIRLTLV

-3771 VLNGLLDDIEHFTS
+3771 VLNSILDDIEGFAS
-3785 LAASSPESEV
+3785 LAASSPDSEV
-3795 PVPAIERNRNPD
+3795 PVPEIEQSCNPD
-3807 ANNERIQT
+3807 TNNERIPT
-3815 HELDN
+3815 HEPGK

-3845 DENVSILEL
+3845 DEKVSILEL

-3868 SRRGIHLSPSHIM
+3868 RRKGIHLSPSHIM

-3890 ADSSDLSLKPPT
+3890 AESSDVSLKSPT
-3902 SADDASLLQAKTRL
+3902 STDDASLLQVKARL
-3916 REYLESVDADL
+3916 REYLENAGTDL
-3927 GRVESVLPPTHLQE
+3927 SRVESVLPPTHLQE

-3952 ASYFNHDIL
+3952 ESYFNHDIL
-3961 RVSDHVDT
+3961 QVSDHVDT
-3969 TRLVDAWKE
+3969 TRLIDAWKE

-3993 AQQNLDMTYCQVIA
+3993 AQQNLDMTYCQVVA

-4014 EVTTVQNLDELRQLT
+4014 EVTTVQSLDELRQLT

-4044 LAQLKLA
+4044 LVQLRLA
-4051 NMGSHRYMVLSMAHA
+4051 SMGSHRYMVLSMAHA

-4072 LSLLFQDLQELLE
+4072 LSLLFQDLQALLE

-4103 STNQKAKD
+4103 STNQKSKD

-4124 IPLSE
+4124 IPTSE

-4143 SASKIGLPEIEIA
+4143 SISKIGLPEIETA

-4162 SLQVLCQ
+4162 SLQALCQ

-4215 LHGSVLE
+4215 LHGSVFE

-4269 ESSDRLLFTSIEA
+4269 GSPDRPLLTSIEA

-4296 MSDTLLW
+4296 MSDTLSW

-4309 QYVWDGGPESILE
+4309 HYVWDGGPESILE
-4322 TLDTVMGF
+4322 TLETVMDF

-4358 DGSSSV
+4358 DGSGSV
-4364 PVDSTDLPTE
+4364 PVDSTDPTSE
-4374 EDRKWSH
+4374 EDREWSQN
-4381 DEAEIRSILH
+4381 EAEIRSILH

-4415 SAIKVSSLL
+4415 SAIRVSSLL
-4424 RKIGINL
+4424 HNIGINL

-4438 SSSIAEMAQRAT
+4438 SSSIAEMARRAT
-4450 QAQATPSETLEL
+4450 QAQAMPSETLEL
-4462 TEEWAPPDD
+4462 TEEWTPPDD
-4471 IDLEVLLRA
+4471 INLEVLLRA
-4480 HGIAKGD
+4480 HGIVKEDA
-4487 VEVLPALPMQ
+4487 EVLPALPMQ

-4522 SDDLNG
+4522 SVDLNG
-4528 IQTAWDKLVSEVP
+4528 IQAAWDKLVSEVP
-4541 LLRTCFIPTQSP
+4541 LLRTCFIPTRSP

-4559 VVLKTH
+4559 VVLKSH

-4573 LNEQSIQAARPLVRA
+4573 PKELSIQAAQPLVRA
-4588 HITLQED
+4588 RVTLQED

-4628 IAVEDNGLTQWKK
+4628 VAVENNGLTRWKD

-4656 AFWKAYLHGTS
+4656 AFWKAYLHGTC

-4672 AESQADVKTRIS
+4672 AELQADVKSRIS
-4684 YLNESAIPDLSQMQA
+4684 YLNESAIPDVSQIQALS
-4699 ISTQS
+4699 THS

-4751 YPTLNLVPL
+4751 YPTLNLIPL
-4760 RVDSPK
+4760 RVDSPI
-4766 ELSLSSVAK
+4766 ELPLPSLAK
-4775 NIQRDIHQITSDGR
+4775 NIQRDLHQITSDGR
-4789 SNVGLWEIDQWTG
+4789 SDVGLWEIDQWTG
-4802 AQVKSFV
+4802 VQVKSFV

-4822 NSVTVLSQEMA
+4822 NSVTVLSQEMT
-4833 DNSYHHHVPAQFKA
+4833 DNSYHHHVPAQFQA
-4847 AHQESFSVN
+4847 ARQESFAVN

-4861 VDVEASVNKGR
+4861 VDVEASVDKGR

-4878 GSQQQISREE
+4878 GSQQQISREA

-4894 SIADILRH
+4894 SIADTLRH
-4902 ATE
+4902 ATK

>member
-1 MAVKRSKQP
+1 
-10 DDEAFG
+10 
-16 GPVRSLKGPYLL
+16 
-28 LRVHTFNVTGIVAGS
+28 
-43 DCYRPPNHQRCNW
+43 
-56 STMDLTGLSILNAR
+56 MDLTGLSILNAR
-70 PSRLPGPSL
+70 PSRLPGPNL
-79 LHQLVKEPG
+79 LHHLVKGSG
-88 QHVALDHMSNGR
+88 QDVALDYMSNGR
-100 QSALTYSELHE
+100 QSTLTYNELHE
-111 AAASMATRIT
+111 AAASIATRIT
-121 TASGNVTGQ
+121 AASGNATGQ

-162 DAPPERVRF
+162 DAPPERVKF

-186 LASGIP
+186 LASEIP

-206 EYQSSSR
+206 ESQSPSR
-213 SPRVELRHRVPRPE
+213 SPRVEFKHRVPQPD

-250 AASQA
+250 AATQA

-283 IFFPLFRGATLVS
+283 IFFPFFRGATLVS
-296 VRRAEMLDDLPGVLR
+296 IRRAEMLDDLPGMLR

-325 GSLLRRRESA
+325 GSLLRRRKNA

-428 LALGGYQLATGYIN
+428 LAVGGYQLAAGYIN
-442 RPEQTDSVFLDSPF
+442 RREQTNSVFLDSPF

-508 SAVAAI
+508 STVAAI

-545 MVPGEVVLMA
+545 MVPGEVVLMT

-577 KADMSESILGSV
+577 KADMSESILDSA
-589 PVDTMESEVLA
+589 PVDTMESGLLA
-600 VVSQSLNFKIHKS
+600 VVSQSLNFKVDKS
-613 TPLAL
+613 TSLAL
-618 IGMDSLK
+618 VGMDSLK
-625 AIKLASALRTSGFGI
+625 AIKLASALRASGLGI
-640 DSTALLTMKTASEI
+640 DSTALITMKTTSEI
-654 ISTIRRQ
+654 ISAIRRQ
-661 SQRDIDK
+661 PQRDIDNS
-668 PQQSSRDLSLDFEDI
+668 QQPSTDLSLDFEDI
-683 VRQDANLARI
+683 VRQDANLAQI
-693 RGSVEDVVPCTPLQA
+693 RGSVEDVIPCTPLQA

-733 GIDHISGT
+733 GIDRISET

-747 QNEILRAGFAAV
+747 QNAILRAGFAAA

-772 PEQICVVDQFQ
+772 PEQICVVDQLQ
-783 KRLCLSS
+783 KQLCLSS
-790 PQDFISPLMLQ
+790 TQDFISPLILQ

-838 LRQQVSQRP
+838 LRQQVSQHP
-847 SFRELVR
+847 SFKEVVR
-854 FYHGMQTGDAT
+854 IYHDMQTGDAT

-882 KLRSQ
+882 KLHSK
-887 VMRSNRSLSI
+887 VMCSNRSLSI
-897 RRRLSLSRSRVD
+897 RRRLSLSRSRID
-909 TGMQKL
+909 TGMQRL

-936 MRDITI
+936 IRDITI
-942 GSVTSGRTV
+942 GSVTSGRTI

-976 SVCVDLL
+976 SVCLDLL
-983 NSIHSSNRGIMHH
+983 NSIHSSNRGIMQH

-1009 VQPGESLYDVLFV
+1009 LQPGETIYDVLFV
-1022 YQESL
+1022 YQQSL

-1044 RLETPMVFEVEP
+1044 RLETPIVFEVEP
-1056 TEDGFELQVTY
+1056 REDGFELQVTY
-1067 LEAFVPPE
+1067 QEDFVPPE
-1075 TAEHMANQLEL
+1075 TVEHMVNQLEL
-1086 LIVSMLENP
+1086 LVISMLENP

-1106 SCSPSIHNIRPT
+1106 SCSPSIHNIRPAM
-1118 IPQKTPDL
+1118 PQKTPDL
-1126 ARLVEE
+1126 ARLFEE
-1132 VVLQTPDSDA
+1132 VVLQSPDSDA
-1142 LLFTHSLDGGHQTKW
+1142 LFFAHSLDGGHQTKW

-1164 VANQIARY
+1164 VANRIARH
-1172 LHCSGVRVGEVVA
+1172 LHRSRVRVGEVVA

-1230 HCVVDNVSRN
+1230 HCVVDNMSRD

-1251 TVDTNSLLDIST
+1251 TVDINSLHDIST
-1263 DNLDVEVD
+1263 DNLDVGVD

-1278 IYTSGTTGTPKGVAI
+1278 IYTSGTTGVPKGVAI

-1324 QAFDVSVFEIFYTWY
+1324 QAFDVSVFEIFYTWC

-1354 DIERSIRELRIT
+1354 DVERSIRELGIT

-1374 ANIVNPNNVPGVEFL
+1374 ANIINPTNVPGVEFL

-1402 KWQRHLWQGYGP
+1402 RWQRQLWQGYGP

-1469 VARGYLNKP
+1469 VAQGYLNMP
-1478 ELTSQKFIQHRQ
+1478 ELTSQKFIQHRE

-1498 DMGRMLPDGSLMILG
+1498 DMGRMLPDGSLLILG

-1525 IEVVEINSMAT
+1525 IEVGEINSTVT

-1542 SAATV
+1542 SATTV
-1547 LVQRGETSSQQLS
+1547 LVQRGETSPQQLS
-1560 LFFVQNHDAS
+1560 LFFVPNHDPS
-1570 SFHVLKINSETH
+1570 SFHVLEINSETH
-1582 QSLLAH
+1582 QSLLAR
-1588 LKSRLP
+1588 LKLRLP
-1594 SYMVPTYL
+1594 GYMVPTYL

-1616 DKRRLRDCFNSLG
+1616 DKRRLHDCFHSLG

-1635 ASRMSLDTQSEGD
+1635 ASRMSLDTQDEGD
-1648 WTESDLEIADTL
+1648 WSESDLKIADTL
-1660 AESANVTRNDFGRW
+1660 VESANVSRNDFGRW

-1719 LDGKASQQEETPVDS
+1719 LDGKKSHQEETTVDS
-1734 LESLFPAA
+1734 LESLFPAT

-1755 KIIGEILPCTPLQ
+1755 KAIREILPCTPLQ

-1813 ATTDSR
+1813 TTTDSR

-1833 WKTFDVNELSF
+1833 WKTFDVSELSF

-1919 KLSTRLPN
+1919 RLSTRLP
-1927 DVEQFW
+1927 DDAEQFW

-1941 PSAIFPQTTTSQVD
+1941 PSAIFPQTTTSEVD

-1995 TYSRT
+1995 AYRRT

-2008 SGRTLDIEGLERLVA
+2008 SGRTLDLDGLERLVA

-2030 LRVDFP
+2030 VRVDFP
-2036 EASSNLD
+2036 EASSNFD

-2050 MNTELIPYQFTPLR
+2050 MNTELIAYQFTPLR

-2132 ITEEVATA
+2132 VTEEVATA

-2149 RAILTTPHANSLN
+2149 RAILTAPHASLLN
-2162 KEDLSDALRSIIDQL
+2162 KEDVPDTLRTIIDQL
-2177 VPRTEKENTTVTIS
+2177 QPRIEKDNTAVTLS
-2191 NKKEEWSEV
+2191 NKKEEWSEL

-2209 ILSGVSDQH
+2209 TLSGVSEQH

-2273 ADVGYALKYDLD
+2273 ADAGYALKYDLD
-2285 KFSRQVLTEVVYQ
+2285 RFSRQVLTEVVHQ
-2298 LPQPVKV
+2298 LPKSVKV
-2305 EAVLPCTPVQSA
+2305 ETVLPCTPVQSA

-2343 VANLERA
+2343 VANIERA

-2369 HSESSFAM
+2369 HAESSFAM
-2377 VRYEEGSTETTI
+2377 VRYEVGSIET
-2389 NHLHL
+2389 NMNRLHL
-2394 VGDEEAD
+2394 AGDGEAD
-2401 LIQIKADASK
+2401 LIQMKADASK

-2421 WRVILAQTSQTN
+2421 WSLILAQKSQTN

-2440 HALYDAPTL
+2440 HALYDAPAL
-2449 YLMLDELSQLVQ
+2449 HLMLDELSQLVK
-2461 GNQLPRPPTIEPA
+2461 GNQLPRPTTIEPA
-2474 VSAILGMALNDK
+2474 VSAILGMALNEK
-2486 PKEKEFWEAKASKI
+2486 STEKEFWEAKASKI

-2514 ERQVLVDSMFG
+2514 ERQVLVDSMVG
-2525 SLSFTKLRAATQASN
+2525 SLSSTKLRAATRASN
-2540 ITIQAAVQAAWT
+2540 VTIQAAIQAAWT
-2552 RVLASYLGEES
+2552 RVLASYLGEDS

-2582 FPCLNTVPVVASN
+2582 FPCLNTVPVVARN
-2595 VSSNA
+2595 VPSNA
-2600 DLVSYMMSYNQHI
+2600 DLVSYMMSYNQHL

-2628 GHPAGPV
+2628 GHPAGPI

-2671 IEPMDNDQ
+2671 IEPTDDDQ
-2679 IRLCITYYSDV
+2679 IRLRTTYYSDI

-2708 HIVCNAAGF
+2708 HIACNAAGF
-2717 EDEVMKDSLSLYSI
+2717 EDEVMRNSLSLYSI
-2731 LPASAPVLDTPVQL
+2731 LPASAPVLDTTVQL

-2752 GAVSHPGKIALEFV
+2752 GAVSHPEKIALEFV
-2766 SEFEGDACVKQ
+2766 SEFEGDVCVKQ
-2777 QWNYRQLDCMGNKVA
+2777 QWNYRQLDQMGDKVA
-2792 NMLQKTVSPGGIVA
+2792 KMLQNTVSPGGIVA

-2838 ARKEFIIEDS
+2838 ARKEFIIKDS
-2848 KAPCLLTRSSKGLDF
+2848 KAPCLLTRSSKDLDF
-2863 EAKTTVMEIETTV
+2863 EAKTTVMEIETQG
-2876 LNDTNEHVVL
+2876 LNDVSEEHVVL
-2886 HPNISPSDTCYCLYT
+2886 YPNISPSDTCYCLYT

-2916 NAVQAMMAFQELFK
+2916 NAVQAMMAFQQLFK

-2981 RLEITH
+2981 RLGITH

-3065 NVGSFVFKQNTNR
+3065 NVGSFVLRQNTNT

-3093 LVGKGYLNRAEL
+3093 LVGKGYLNRPEL

-3160 IRTDVVDIH
+3160 IRTDVIDIH
-3169 DAATIVA
+3169 DAATIVT

-3181 GKDVLVTFIVDKKS
+3181 GKDVLVTFIVDQKS
-3195 KNGPLEI
+3195 KKGPLEI
-3202 LMDQEGLAAQAKEA
+3202 LTDQEGLAAQAKEA

-3231 SLPYIPLSS
+3231 LLPYIPLSS

-3247 DLKRLFGEL
+3247 NLKRLFSEL
-3256 APDKLLELS
+3256 APEKLLELS
-3265 HTTTAPVSQGGRKI
+3265 HATTAPVSQGARKI
-3279 VGQLLE
+3279 AAQLLE
-3285 SIAQFNN
+3285 SIAQFSN
-3292 MSKNDLS
+3292 MDKHDLS

-3338 IIGDLANSLAKNTS
+3338 IIGDLANSLAKKTS
-3352 NRQEKLVREVKQ
+3352 NRQEKLVQEVKQ
-3364 SIQAHGHRHRG
+3364 SIQAYGHRHRG
-3375 MVCRLLNVD
+3375 MVCRLLD
-3384 PADVEYVAPCSPL
+3384 IEPAEVEYVAPCSPL

-3408 SEPGTYFNTFK
+3408 SEPGAYFNTFE
-3419 LKLHETTSISKLQKA
+3419 LKLHESTSISKLKKA

-3439 LTESILRTVFI
+3439 LTESILRTVFV
-3450 PTSNGFVQAAVRKS
+3450 PTPNGFLQAAVRNS
-3464 TLAWEAYTV
+3464 TLAWETYTV
-3473 QSDDSIPAYLAEQKK
+3473 QSDDQIPAYFAERKK
-3488 YWIQRNESSITQPLL
+3488 YWIQRNESCITQPLL
-3503 FIYVETPTSRLLTV
+3503 LIYVETPTSRLLTV

-3542 VDAPDAPSFLETLS
+3542 VDAPDAPPFLETLS
-3556 YGPLAKHDNC
+3556 YGPLAKYDNC
-3566 RGFWEQQL
+3566 RGFWEKQL
-3574 QGWTPVSIQAHGNGE
+3574 EGWTPVSIKAHGNGE
-3589 PDAVAVAEREMS
+3589 PDAVVVAEREMS

-3634 QPTVGIVVSGRA
+3634 QPTFGIVVSGRA

-3664 FYCRATHH
+3664 FYCRAIHH
-3672 ESWQSLLRRC
+3672 ESWQSLVRRC

-3700 QKWCSKGKALFD
+3700 QKWCSKGKALFH

-3719 EEATGANENSLLF
+3719 EEATVANESSLPF
-3732 DVADSP
+3732 DVVDSP
-3738 ATPDYPLALEAVYG
+3738 ATPDYPLALEAVHG
-3752 YSGNLRLTLV
+3752 HSGNIRLTLV

-3771 VLNGLLDDIEHFTS
+3771 VLNSILDDIEGFAS
-3785 LAASSPESEV
+3785 LAASSPDSEV
-3795 PVPAIERNRNPD
+3795 PVPEIEQSCNPD
-3807 ANNERIQT
+3807 TNNERTPT
-3815 HELDN
+3815 HEPGK
-3820 FEWSQEAQMVRN
+3820 FEWSQEAQMIRN

-3868 SRRGIHLSPSHIM
+3868 RRKGIHLSPSHIM
-3881 RHKTIANIL
+3881 RHNTIANIL
-3890 ADSSDLSLKPPT
+3890 AESSDVSLKSPT
-3902 SADDASLLQAKTRL
+3902 STDEASLLQVKARL
-3916 REYLESVDADL
+3916 REYLENAGTDL
-3927 GRVESVLPPTHLQE
+3927 SRVESVLPPTHLQE

-3952 ASYFNHDIL
+3952 ESYFNHDIL
-3961 RVSDHVDT
+3961 QVSDHVDT
-3969 TRLVDAWKE
+3969 TRLIDAWKE

-4014 EVTTVQNLDELRQLT
+4014 EVTTVQSLDELRQLT

-4044 LAQLKLA
+4044 LVQLRLA
-4051 NMGSHRYMVLSMAHA
+4051 SMGSHRYMVLSMAHA

-4072 LSLLFQDLQELLE
+4072 LSLLFQDLQALLK

-4103 STNQKAKD
+4103 STNQKSKD

-4124 IPLSE
+4124 IPTSE

-4143 SASKIGLPEIEIA
+4143 SISKIGLPEIETA

-4162 SLQVLCQ
+4162 SLQALCQ

-4215 LHGSVLE
+4215 LHGSVFE

-4227 EENMIDIRDS
+4227 EENMIDIRDF

-4269 ESSDRLLFTSIEA
+4269 GSSDRPLLTSIEA

-4296 MSDTLLW
+4296 TSDTLLW

-4322 TLDTVMGF
+4322 TLETVMGF

-4358 DGSSSV
+4358 DGSGSV
-4364 PVDSTDLPTE
+4364 PVDSTDPTSE
-4374 EDRKWSH
+4374 EDREWSLN
-4381 DEAEIRSILH
+4381 EAEIRSILH

-4415 SAIKVSSLL
+4415 SAIRVSSLL
-4424 RKIGINL
+4424 HKIGINL

-4438 SSSIAEMAQRAT
+4438 SSSIAEMARRAT
-4450 QAQATPSETLEL
+4450 QAQAMPSETVEL

-4471 IDLEVLLRA
+4471 INLEVLLRA
-4480 HGIAKGD
+4480 HGIAKED
-4487 VEVLPALPMQ
+4487 AEVLPALPMQ

-4522 SDDLNG
+4522 SVDLNG
-4528 IQTAWDKLVSEVP
+4528 IQAAWDKLVSEVP
-4541 LLRTCFIPTQSP
+4541 LLRTCFIPTRSP

-4559 VVLKTH
+4559 VVLKSH

-4573 LNEQSIQAARPLVRA
+4573 PKELSIQVAQPLVRA
-4588 HITLQED
+4588 RVTLQED

-4628 IAVEDNGLTQWKK
+4628 VAVENNGLTRWKD
-4641 FAVRQASEAAQKDRR
+4641 FTVRQASEAAQKDRR
-4656 AFWKAYLHGTS
+4656 AFWKAYLHGTC

-4672 AESQADVKTRIS
+4672 AELQADVKNRIS
-4684 YLNESAIPDLSQMQA
+4684 YLNESAIPDVSQIQALS
-4699 ISTQS
+4699 IQS

-4732 VFGMYLAN
+4732 VFGIYLAN

-4760 RVDSPK
+4760 RVDSPI
-4766 ELSLSSVAK
+4766 ELPLSSVAK
-4775 NIQRDIHQITSDGR
+4775 NIQRDLHQITSDGR
-4789 SNVGLWEIDQWTG
+4789 SDVGLWEIDQWTG
-4802 AQVKSFV
+4802 VQVKSFV

-4822 NSVTVLSQEMA
+4822 NSVTVLPQEMT
-4833 DNSYHHHVPAQFKA
+4833 DNSYHHHVPAQFQA
-4847 AHQESFSVN
+4847 ARQESFAVN

-4861 VDVEASVNKGR
+4861 VDVEASVDKGR

-4878 GSQQQISREE
+4878 GSQQQISREA

-4894 SIADILRH
+4894 SITDTLRH
-4902 ATE
+4902 ATK

>member
-1 MAVKRSKQP
+1 
-10 DDEAFG
+10 
-16 GPVRSLKGPYLL
+16 
-28 LRVHTFNVTGIVAGS
+28 
-43 DCYRPPNHQRCNW
+43 
-56 STMDLTGLSILNAR
+56 MDLTGLSILNAR
-70 PSRLPGPSL
+70 PSRLPGPNL
-79 LHQLVKEPG
+79 LHHLVKGSG
-88 QHVALDHMSNGR
+88 QHVALDYMSNGR
-100 QSALTYSELHE
+100 QSTLTYNELHE
-111 AAASMATRIT
+111 AAASIATRIT

-162 DAPPERVRF
+162 DAPPERVKF

-186 LASGIP
+186 LASEIP

-206 EYQSSSR
+206 ESQGPSR
-213 SPRVELRHRVPRPE
+213 SPRVEFKHRVPQPD

-250 AASQA
+250 AATQA

-283 IFFPLFRGATLVS
+283 IFFPFFRGATLVS
-296 VRRAEMLDDLPGVLR
+296 IRRAEMLDDLPGMLR

-325 GSLLRRRESA
+325 GSLLRRRENA

-428 LALGGYQLATGYIN
+428 LAVGGYQLAAGYIN
-442 RPEQTDSVFLDSPF
+442 RPEQTNSVFLDSPF

-508 SAVAAI
+508 STVAAI

-545 MVPGEVVLMA
+545 MVPGEVVLMT

-577 KADMSESILGSV
+577 KADMSESILDSA
-589 PVDTMESEVLA
+589 PVDTMESELLA
-600 VVSQSLNFKIHKS
+600 VVSQSLNFKVDKS
-613 TPLAL
+613 TSLAL
-618 IGMDSLK
+618 VGMDSLK
-625 AIKLASALRTSGFGI
+625 AIKLASALRASGFGI
-640 DSTALLTMKTASEI
+640 DSTALITMKTTSEI
-654 ISTIRRQ
+654 ISAIRRQ
-661 SQRDIDK
+661 PQRDIDN
-668 PQQSSRDLSLDFEDI
+668 PQQPSTDLSLDFEDI
-683 VRQDANLARI
+683 VRQDANLAQI
-693 RGSVEDVVPCTPLQA
+693 RGSVEDVIPCTPLQA

-733 GIDHISGT
+733 GIDRISET

-747 QNEILRAGFAAV
+747 QNAILRAGFAAA

-772 PEQICVVDQFQ
+772 PEQICVVDQLQ
-783 KRLCLSS
+783 KQLCLSS
-790 PQDFISPLMLQ
+790 TQDFISPLILQ
-801 IQRSPVEDRV
+801 IQRSPVEGRV

-847 SFRELVR
+847 SFKEVVR
-854 FYHGMQTGDAT
+854 IYHDMQTGDAT

-882 KLRSQ
+882 KLH
-887 VMRSNRSLSI
+887 
-897 RRRLSLSRSRVD
+897 
-909 TGMQKL
+909 K
-915 GCSPQVIFQAS
+915 
-926 LALLWSGITG
+926 
-936 MRDITI
+936 
-942 GSVTSGRTV
+942 
-951 PLAGI
+951 
-956 EQVIGPCIASLPVR
+956 
-970 VDLDNV
+970 
-976 SVCVDLL
+976 
-983 NSIHSSNRGIMHH
+983 
-996 CTLSLS
+996 
-1002 ELKKLVA
+1002 LKKLVA
-1009 VQPGESLYDVLFV
+1009 LQPGETLYDVLFV
-1022 YQESL
+1022 YQQSL

-1044 RLETPMVFEVEP
+1044 RLETPIVFEVEP
-1056 TEDGFELQVTY
+1056 REDGFELQVTY
-1067 LEAFVPPE
+1067 QEDFVPPE
-1075 TAEHMANQLEL
+1075 TAEHMVNQLEL
-1086 LIVSMLENP
+1086 LIIFMLENP
-1095 TTKVKTTLKEI
+1095 TTKVKTTLKDI
-1106 SCSPSIHNIRPT
+1106 SCSPSIHNIRPAM
-1118 IPQKTPDL
+1118 PQKTPDL
-1126 ARLVEE
+1126 ARLFEE
-1132 VVLQTPDSDA
+1132 VVLQSPDSDA
-1142 LLFTHSLDGGHQTKW
+1142 LFFAHSLDGGHQTKW

-1164 VANQIARY
+1164 VANRIARH
-1172 LHCSGVRVGEVVA
+1172 LHRSGVRVGEVVA

-1230 HCVVDNVSRN
+1230 HCVVDNMSRD

-1251 TVDTNSLLDIST
+1251 TVDINSLHDIST
-1263 DNLDVEVD
+1263 DNLDVGVD

-1278 IYTSGTTGTPKGVAI
+1278 IYTSGTTGVPKGVAI

-1324 QAFDVSVFEIFYTWY
+1324 QAFDVSVFEIFYTWC

-1354 DIERSIRELRIT
+1354 DVERSIRELGIT

-1374 ANIVNPNNVPGVEFL
+1374 ANIINPTNVPSVEFL

-1402 KWQRHLWQGYGP
+1402 RWQRQLWQGYGP

-1469 VARGYLNKP
+1469 VAQGYLNMP
-1478 ELTSQKFIQHRQ
+1478 ELTSQKFIQHRE

-1498 DMGRMLPDGSLMILG
+1498 DMGRMLPDGSLLILG

-1525 IEVVEINSMAT
+1525 IEVGEINSMVT

-1547 LVQRGETSSQQLS
+1547 LVQRGETSPQQLS
-1560 LFFVQNHDAS
+1560 LFFVPNHDPS
-1570 SFHVLKINSETH
+1570 SFHVLEINSETH
-1582 QSLLAH
+1582 QSLLAR

-1594 SYMVPTYL
+1594 GYMVPTYL

-1616 DKRRLRDCFNSLG
+1616 DKRRLHDCFHSLG
-1629 MDYLEE
+1629 MDYFEE
-1635 ASRMSLDTQSEGD
+1635 ASRMSLDTQDEGD
-1648 WTESDLEIADTL
+1648 WSESDLKIADAL
-1660 AESANVTRNDFGRW
+1660 AESANVSRNDFGRW

-1719 LDGKASQQEETPVDS
+1719 LDGKTSQQEETPVDS
-1734 LESLFPAA
+1734 LESLFPAT

-1755 KIIGEILPCTPLQ
+1755 KAIREILPCTPLQ

-1793 MRSYWKTMSYRHD
+1793 MRSYWKAMSYRHD

-1813 ATTDSR
+1813 TTTDSR

-1833 WKTFDVNELSF
+1833 WKTFDVSELSF

-1860 SRTPPISLALLRYR
+1860 SGTPPISLALLRYR

-1905 GEELPPTVPYSQFL
+1905 GEELPPTVLYSQFL
-1919 KLSTRLPN
+1919 RLSTRLP
-1927 DVEQFW
+1927 DDAEQFW

-1941 PSAIFPQTTTSQVD
+1941 PSAIFPQTTTSEVD

-1979 TLLSVCQA
+1979 SLLSVCQA

-1995 TYSRT
+1995 AYRRT

-2008 SGRTLDIEGLERLVA
+2008 SGRTLDIDGLERLVA

-2030 LRVDFP
+2030 VRVDFP

-2050 MNTELIPYQFTPLR
+2050 MNTELIAYQFTPLR

-2117 GLNSLVVNLHRDMSI
+2117 GLNSLVVNLHRDLSI
-2132 ITEEVATA
+2132 VTEEVATA
-2140 MADIFKLTL
+2140 MADMFKLTL
-2149 RAILTTPHANSLN
+2149 RAILTAPHASLLN
-2162 KEDLSDALRSIIDQL
+2162 KEDLPDTLRTIIDQL
-2177 VPRTEKENTTVTIS
+2177 LPRTEKDNTAVTLS
-2191 NKKEEWSEV
+2191 NRKEEWSEL

-2209 ILSGVSDQH
+2209 TLSGVSEQH

-2273 ADVGYALKYDLD
+2273 VDAGYSLKYDLD
-2285 KFSRQVLTEVVYQ
+2285 RFSRQVLMEVVHQ
-2298 LPQPVKV
+2298 LPKSVKV
-2305 EAVLPCTPVQSA
+2305 ETVLPCTPVQSA
-2317 MLASFIQSGGDNYLN
+2317 MLSSFIQSGGDNYLN

-2369 HSESSFAM
+2369 HAESSFAM
-2377 VRYEEGSTETTI
+2377 VRYEVGSIET
-2389 NHLHL
+2389 NMNRLHL
-2394 VGDEEAD
+2394 AGDEEAD
-2401 LIQIKADASK
+2401 LIQMKADASK

-2421 WRVILAQTSQTN
+2421 WSLILAQTSQTN

-2440 HALYDAPTL
+2440 HALYDAPAL
-2449 YLMLDELSQLVQ
+2449 HLMLDELSQLVR
-2461 GNQLPRPPTIEPA
+2461 GNQLPRPTTIEPA

-2486 PKEKEFWEAKASKI
+2486 STEKEFWEAKASQI

-2514 ERQVLVDSMFG
+2514 ERQVLVDSMVG
-2525 SLSFTKLRAATQASN
+2525 SLSSTKLRAATRASN
-2540 ITIQAAVQAAWT
+2540 VTIQAAIQAAWT
-2552 RVLASYLGEES
+2552 RVLASYLGEDS
-2563 VVFGVALSGRTID
+2563 VVFGIALSGRTID

-2582 FPCLNTVPVVASN
+2582 FPCLNTVPVVARN
-2595 VSSNA
+2595 VPSNA
-2600 DLVSYMMSYNQHI
+2600 DLVSYMMSYNQHL

-2628 GHPAGPV
+2628 GHPAGPI

-2656 LVNEEAKVEYPVSLE
+2656 LDNEEAKVEYPVSLE
-2671 IEPMDNDQ
+2671 IEPTDDDQ
-2679 IRLCITYYSDV
+2679 IRLRITYYSDI

-2708 HIVCNAAGF
+2708 HIACNAAGF
-2717 EDEVMKDSLSLYSI
+2717 EDEVMRNSLSLYSI

-2752 GAVSHPGKIALEFV
+2752 GAVSHPEKIALEFV

-2777 QWNYRQLDCMGNKVA
+2777 QWNYRQLDQMGDKVA
-2792 NMLQKTVSPGGIVA
+2792 NMLQNTVSPGGIVA

-2838 ARKEFIIEDS
+2838 ARKEFIIKDS
-2848 KAPCLLTRSSKGLDF
+2848 KAPCLLTRSSKDLDF
-2863 EAKTTVMEIETTV
+2863 EAKTTVMEIETQG
-2876 LNDTNEHVVL
+2876 LNDVSEEHIVL

-2916 NAVQAMMAFQELFK
+2916 NAVQAMMAFQQLFK

-2981 RLEITH
+2981 RLGITH

-3065 NVGSFVFKQNTNR
+3065 NVGSFVFRQNTNT

-3093 LVGKGYLNRAEL
+3093 LVGKGYLNRPEL

-3160 IRTDVVDIH
+3160 IRTDVIDIH
-3169 DAATIVA
+3169 DAATIVT

-3181 GKDVLVTFIVDKKS
+3181 GKDVLVTFIVDQKS
-3195 KNGPLEI
+3195 KKAPLEI

-3247 DLKRLFGEL
+3247 DLKRLFSEL
-3256 APDKLLELS
+3256 APEKLLELS
-3265 HTTTAPVSQGGRKI
+3265 HATTAPVSQGARKI
-3279 VGQLLE
+3279 VVQLLE
-3285 SIAQFNN
+3285 NIAQFSN
-3292 MSKNDLS
+3292 MDKHDLS

-3338 IIGDLANSLAKNTS
+3338 IIGDLANSLAKKTS
-3352 NRQEKLVREVKQ
+3352 NRQEKLVQEVKQ
-3364 SIQAHGHRHRG
+3364 SIQAYGHRHRG
-3375 MVCRLLNVD
+3375 MVCRLLD
-3384 PADVEYVAPCSPL
+3384 IEPAEVEYVAPCSPL

-3408 SEPGTYFNTFK
+3408 SEPGAYFNTFE
-3419 LKLHETTSISKLQKA
+3419 LKLHESTSISKLKKA

-3439 LTESILRTVFI
+3439 LTESILRTVFV
-3450 PTSNGFVQAAVRKS
+3450 PTPNGFLQAAVRNS
-3464 TLAWEAYTV
+3464 TLAWETYTV
-3473 QSDDSIPAYLAEQKK
+3473 QSDDPIPVYLAERKK
-3488 YWIQRNESSITQPLL
+3488 YWIQRNESCITQPLL
-3503 FIYVETPTSRLLTV
+3503 LIYVETPTSRLLTV

-3542 VDAPDAPSFLETLS
+3542 VDAPDAPPFLETLS
-3556 YGPLAKHDNC
+3556 YGPLAKYDNC
-3566 RGFWEQQL
+3566 RGFWEKQL
-3574 QGWTPVSIQAHGNGE
+3574 EGWTPISIQAYGNGE
-3589 PDAVAVAEREMS
+3589 PDAVVVAEREMS

-3634 QPTVGIVVSGRA
+3634 QPTFGIVVSGRA

-3664 FYCRATHH
+3664 FYCRAIYH
-3672 ESWQSLLRRC
+3672 ESWQSLVRRC

-3719 EEATGANENSLLF
+3719 EEATVANESSLPF
-3732 DVADSP
+3732 DFVDSP
-3738 ATPDYPLALEAVYG
+3738 AMPDYPLALEAVHG
-3752 YSGNLRLTLV
+3752 HSGNIRLTLV

-3771 VLNGLLDDIEHFTS
+3771 VLNSILDDIEGFAS
-3785 LAASSPESEV
+3785 LAASSPDSEV
-3795 PVPAIERNRNPD
+3795 PVPEIEQSCNPD
-3807 ANNERIQT
+3807 TNNERIPT
-3815 HELDN
+3815 HEPGK

-3868 SRRGIHLSPSHIM
+3868 RRKGIHLSPSHIM

-3890 ADSSDLSLKPPT
+3890 AESSDVSLKSST
-3902 SADDASLLQAKTRL
+3902 STDDASLLQIKAML
-3916 REYLESVDADL
+3916 REYLENAGTDL
-3927 GRVESVLPPTHLQE
+3927 SRVESVLPPTHLQE

-3952 ASYFNHDIL
+3952 ESYFNHDIL
-3961 RVSDHVDT
+3961 QVSDHVDT
-3969 TRLVDAWKE
+3969 TRLIDAWKE

-4007 ESFDADI
+4007 EYFDADI
-4014 EVTTVQNLDELRQLT
+4014 EVTTVQSLDELRQLT

-4044 LAQLKLA
+4044 LVQLRLA
-4051 NMGSHRYMVLSMAHA
+4051 SMGSHRYMVLSIAHA

-4072 LSLLFQDLQELLE
+4072 LSLLFQDLQALLE

-4103 STNQKAKD
+4103 STNQKSKD

-4124 IPLSE
+4124 IPTSE

-4143 SASKIGLPEIEIA
+4143 SISKIGLPEIETA

-4162 SLQVLCQ
+4162 SLQALCQ

-4215 LHGSVLE
+4215 LHGSVFE

-4269 ESSDRLLFTSIEA
+4269 GSSDRPLLTSIEA

-4309 QYVWDGGPESILE
+4309 QYVWDGGPESVLE
-4322 TLDTVMGF
+4322 TLETVMGF

-4358 DGSSSV
+4358 DGSGSV
-4364 PVDSTDLPTE
+4364 PVDSTDPRSE
-4374 EDRKWSH
+4374 EDREWSQN
-4381 DEAEIRSILH
+4381 EAEIRNILH

-4415 SAIKVSSLL
+4415 SAIRVSSLL
-4424 RKIGINL
+4424 HKIGINL

-4450 QAQATPSETLEL
+4450 QAQAMPSETLEL

-4471 IDLEVLLRA
+4471 INLEVLLRA
-4480 HGIAKGD
+4480 HGIAKED
-4487 VEVLPALPMQ
+4487 AEVLPALPMQ

-4522 SDDLNG
+4522 SLDLNG
-4528 IQTAWDKLVSEVP
+4528 IQTAWDKLVYEVP
-4541 LLRTCFIPTQSP
+4541 LLRTCFIPTRSP

-4559 VVLKTH
+4559 VVLQSH

-4573 LNEQSIQAARPLVRA
+4573 PKELSIQAAQPLVRA
-4588 HITLQED
+4588 RVTLQED

-4628 IAVEDNGLTQWKK
+4628 VAVENNGLTRWKD

-4672 AESQADVKTRIS
+4672 SELQADVKNRIS
-4684 YLNESAIPDLSQMQA
+4684 YLNESAIPDVSQIQA
-4699 ISTQS
+4699 LSTQS

-4760 RVDSPK
+4760 RVDSPI
-4766 ELSLSSVAK
+4766 ELPLSSVAK

-4789 SNVGLWEIDQWTG
+4789 SDVGLWEIDQWTG
-4802 AQVKSFV
+4802 VQVKSFV
-4809 NFLSLSDDTGSVE
+4809 NFLSLSDDTGFVE
-4822 NSVTVLSQEMA
+4822 NSVTVLSQEVT
-4833 DNSYHHHVPAQFKA
+4833 DNSYHPHVPAQFQA
-4847 AHQESFSVN
+4847 ARQESFRVN

-4861 VDVEASVNKGR
+4861 VDVEASVDKGR

-4878 GSQQQISREE
+4878 GSQQQISREA

-4894 SIADILRH
+4894 SIADTLRH
-4902 ATE
+4902 ATK